1 MNSVF
6 FKKDFYLR
14 FADGKICGFGGIKIF
29 LSVMVLLFAATFF
42 CVATDYKWK
51 DSSSGSWR
59 DAGNWN
65 IIDENG
71 KEIPASD
78 WPKAGDSA
86 NFDSE
91 VTITDP
97 VSAGKIVAE
106 KGLVFD
112 SDLSAAEIEI
122 KGGNLSVGGGF
133 SWSGN
138 VSVSGDV
145 YVSGSASANAA
156 DLTSGGNLSVGGDF
170 SWSGKVSV
178 SGDVYVSG
186 NGFANAAD
194 LTSGGNIHFGK
205 KYEGTN
211 PSNIECAGEFRISGN
226 DIADGDDSF
235 LLRGN
240 LSAKSI
246 VIEGNKKTS
255 FLGGCSSIITT
266 ETQTYGGNVLVNSDI
281 TIKCS
286 SVTFGGNLVSH
297 TKDSKKN
304 VKITGDCVF
313 KGTVGSEV
321 SDSNNEKIKKLSVT
335 VTAYGDFFTSGTLT
349 FEKNVVLTADD
360 IVFSSEKNVSF
371 KGDIK
376 GNASGNGT
384 VYFGGR
390 TVTACNIEIG
400 GSVTDVNNVVFNG
413 NAVLNSSSS
422 VSAEKDIHFNGGKD
436 SVKIGWWTALSSES
450 GSIYF
455 GSETSP
461 VKVNLS
467 NSSGTISVNTKNS
480 GKTFFYGG
488 FYDGFGLFVSGNAE
502 VYGDN
507 VFSGDVNLENCSELI
522 FKGSNTF
529 DNSVIAKNC
538 GNLIFIEKNSFK
550 NTVNLENCGI
560 VEFYGNNFFSQKF
573 FVKAE
578 TLASTVKFKNGS
590 YQSFSSMELQG
601 SSATKTVT
609 LSVLD
614 SSIAEKWYAVF
625 SGKPDS
631 KNFKYSIIDKS
642 VSVVSVGSTDEKLL
656 GLIPSDETINDSKP
670 DSPTSE
676 TWFSYKYFW
685 LGKSDSN
692 WTTLANWAY
701 DEEGKYSAFVCPSPD
716 GGKSEIVV
724 AKGNSNSPHILTLEN
739 NIKLKSLTVN
749 NDAEMDLQNFN
760 VTCTE
765 NFTNNGTLRLKGEGQ
780 TISAKMVNGSDST
793 VEYYG
798 DFSDFVWNGSGTD
811 YFEYE
816 NLKITGR
823 GKTSQKIRVSKEV
836 FVETGGDLTFEVENV
851 FSGEV
856 NVDKCGNL
864 VFAKKNIFSGAVN
877 IKNCGDLSFLGQND
891 FNGTVALLEA
901 GNVVIDGDS
910 DGFVLAGGAKCKT
923 LNAKCPVKLNGN
935 VTTTETKT
943 FEGIDCGQFY
953 EKSVFVAS
961 DAVLTDKK
969 AVYVK
974 GGLSSQNKNLTID
987 ASAFCESSIDGF
999 FKLEITKTLEVA
1011 GNVGSTTPLGTI
1023 SVLEDAIFSSTEP
1036 VQKVISLGNQKYS
1049 GKVTARTGLEI
1060 KAGADGANVSN
1071 VAFSGFDVAGSL
1083 SVTADSAELFCADY
1097 ISSDNQVFN
1106 CSGGVKILSEKTGI
1120 SGTWQ
1125 SGNGKIELNETALI
1139 LDFSDGSLENSFEL
1153 KSELEAKDV
1162 FFYSG
1167 KLSVASGKT
1176 LKTGNFAAWGKN
1188 YSKTDSRFSAE
1199 ENSRFAYFWD
1209 DTDSSILKYKESGSC
1224 AELSVNGAIFEVS
1237 KNFYANGLDIEGL
1250 ELKIP
1255 DNSSSNPQ
1263 FNSNSEVTKD
1273 QWGIPYAVAFNSKI
1287 TKTTVEGGWLAA
1299 GADSQNCED
1308 GLQNSNVQFFVLKKA
1323 YSVYDDVIFV
1333 EFDLPLENSNGEIA
1347 KNIAGLKYSNGS
1359 ENFEGVYSDSD
1370 CTKKLTAADG
1380 DVSSFYLKGQ
1390 NSWNTDATGTLPCSP
1405 ALKSLVDSTD
1415 RKGVHKNLTTDL
1427 SFLEGIFTSADGHTM
1442 CENYGAGNK
1451 NGSVPERYTQ
1461 TEDRASPVLI
1471 AVYTG
1476 QELHTNAKASAQKSY
1491 DSHNFIEFR
1500 YSEAVNIAFD
1510 DGTIL
1515 QSEGGDSNI
1524 RATKKIGKTTGSGT
1538 QDENGNGLIVN
1549 GFASIENGKLLAFSK
1564 DDTDSPHALYRLF
1577 STKAGEKDSIQTHRV
1592 RLSIAGWTNGTVSF
1606 SDSLNPSFNGE
1617 YLYWPGCIQ
1626 KAETPAGFVYSL
1638 ENSAISDLSGN
1649 IIDSNGTET
1658 NHKLQVLT
1666 VNNYSSDGEKDVSK
1680 TDSLYGEW
1688 DVLCPVVAPVI
1699 KSETSWNSWALGE
1712 DADSYEILGTSNT
1725 PSDTTL
1731 KFIELHFFDND
1742 KTQAQKWNSW
1752 WRTRKGWNEDGK
1764 LPENRGGARPDDS
1777 YSNSK
1782 TLGGI
1787 RLCSLKNAN
1796 SNFSYKIKK
1805 SDDSGT
1811 ESETEEFSFETETDI
1826 SPVVYGNIF
1835 KEQHTKTQ
1843 ADGLYIRLPL
1853 SDKTLALRTTFEVY
1867 YSPQDSYITD
1877 LAGNLLSSSYTQ
1889 KTKFTSLDVTP
1900 PSIVMT
1906 LAPIGEN
1913 KIYAIFS
1920 KQLAFGSE
1928 NKFFKN
1934 LSEAD
1939 LNEALSQIAE
1949 SFILV
1954 EKGSSAGAS
1963 SAEENA
1969 ITKAEYVSS
1978 SDEYTALLFTL
1989 EKTINLSDVENL
2001 WLRNVGY
2008 NSQKVEDGV
2017 GVTVADTKIRD
2028 FLGNYM
2034 TKNSGH
2040 ALSDFAVNALDVL
2053 YAYANPK
2060 DDDDW
2065 NEKGIYGQN
2074 TASVSSDYAVHDFT
2088 AEQGNY
2094 GALVE
2099 QRDIALQIKIN
2110 GEMESNRRFL
2120 LVPSKS
2126 SALSSEMISDKIN
2139 LLLGTD
2145 WRVWLPTSLKAVAT
2159 HPNTSV
2165 MSENFPE
2172 SADGGNGILWNYTLK
2187 NEDYGFKSGDEIQF
2201 LFKFTDAD
2209 GNDIL
2214 LDNDADDF
2222 TGGSANPSHP
2232 VPLYAL
2238 KMPLEKINAGDFSFV
2253 DLWSFKIKSIR
2264 QQRGGVTILNNVINV
2279 NAREQAV
2286 LEVNVPEEGNL
2297 NVFVMTIDGNIV
2309 KRLNHGRVNSGTH
2322 YYRWNGTN
2330 NASKPVARGL
2340 YFVRVVGPGIDE
2352 TRKVLCVKE

>member
-29 LSVMVLLFAATFF
+29 LSVTALLFFATFF

-51 DSSSGSWR
+51 GSSSGSWG

-71 KEIPASD
+71 TEIPASD
-78 WPKAGDSA
+78 WPRTGDCA
-86 NFDSE
+86 KFDSE

-106 KGLVFD
+106 KGLVFN

-122 KGGNLSVGGGF
+122 KGGNLSVGGNF

-145 YVSGSASANAA
+145 EVSGIAS
-156 DLTSGGNLSVGGDF
+156 
-170 SWSGKVSV
+170 
-178 SGDVYVSG
+178 
-186 NGFANAAD
+186 ANAAD

-211 PSNIECAGEFRISGN
+211 PSNIECAGDFKISGN
-226 DIADGDDSF
+226 GIADGDDSF

-297 TKDSKKN
+297 TKDSKKD
-304 VKITGDCVF
+304 VTITGDCVF
-313 KGTVGSEV
+313 KGNVGSEV
-321 SDSNNEKIKKLSVT
+321 SASNNEKIKNLSVSGS
-335 VTAYGDFFTSGTLT
+335 VTAYGDFYTSGTLT
-349 FEKNVVLTADD
+349 FGKEVFFYGNVVL
-360 IVFSSEKNVSF
+360 N
-371 KGDIK
+371 
-376 GNASGNGT
+376 
-384 VYFGGR
+384 
-390 TVTACNIEIG
+390 
-400 GSVTDVNNVVFNG
+400 
-413 NAVLNSSSS
+413 SS
-422 VSAEKDIHFNGGKD
+422 VSAEKDIHFNGGAD

-455 GSETSP
+455 GSKTSP

-467 NSSGTISVNTKNS
+467 NSSGIISVNTKNS

-488 FYDGFGLFVSGNAE
+488 FYNGFGLSVSGNAE
-502 VYGDN
+502 IYGDN
-507 VFSGDVNLENCSELI
+507 VFSGEV
-522 FKGSNTF
+522 K
-529 DNSVIAKNC
+529 
-538 GNLIFIEKNSFK
+538 
-550 NTVNLENCGI
+550 LENCGI
-560 VEFYGNNFFSQKF
+560 VEFYGNNTFSQKF

-578 TLASTVKFKNGS
+578 TLATTVKFKNGS

-625 SGKPDS
+625 SENPVS
-631 KNFKYSIIDKS
+631 ENFKYSIIDKS
-642 VSVVSVGSTDEKLL
+642 VSVVSVGSPEEKLL
-656 GLIPSDETINDSKP
+656 GLTPSDKTVNDSNP
-670 DSPTSE
+670 HSPTSE

-685 LGKSDSN
+685 LGKNNSN
-692 WTTLANWAY
+692 WANPANWAY
-701 DEEGKYSAFVCPSPD
+701 DEEGKYSAFVCPSSD

-724 AKGNSNSPHILTLEN
+724 AKGNSSLSSPYILTLEN
-739 NIKLKSLTVN
+739 NVNLKSLTVKK
-749 NDAEMDLQNFN
+749 DATIDLQNFN
-760 VTCTE
+760 VTCAE
-765 NFTNNGTLRLKGEGQ
+765 NFTNNGTLRLKGDGQ
-780 TISAKMVNGSDST
+780 TISATMVNGPDST

-798 DFSDFVWNGSGTD
+798 DFSDFVWKGNGTD

-816 NLKITGR
+816 NLKITGS

-836 FVETGGDLTFEVENV
+836 FVETG
-851 FSGEV
+851 
-856 NVDKCGNL
+856 
-864 VFAKKNIFSGAVN
+864 
-877 IKNCGDLSFLGQND
+877 GDLSFLGQND

-901 GNVVIDGDS
+901 GNVVINGDS
-910 DGFVLAGGAKCKT
+910 EGVVLAGGAKCKT
-923 LNAKCPVKLNGN
+923 LNAKCPVKLNGD

-943 FEGIDCGQFY
+943 FDGIVCGQFY

-961 DAVLTDKK
+961 NAVLTDKK

-974 GGLSSQNKNLTID
+974 DGLSSQNKTLKID
-987 ASAFCESSIDGF
+987 ANAFCESAIDGF
-999 FKLEITKTLEVA
+999 LKLEITKTLEVE

-1023 SVLEDAIFSSTEP
+1023 SVLEDATFSSAKS

-1049 GKVTARTGLEI
+1049 GKVTAQTGLEI
-1060 KAGADGANVSN
+1060 KAGADGTNVSS
-1071 VAFSGFDVAGSL
+1071 VEFSGFYVVGSL
-1083 SVTADSAELFCADY
+1083 SVAADSAELFCADY
-1097 ISSDNQVFN
+1097 ISSGNQVFN

-1125 SGNGKIELNETALI
+1125 SENGKIELNETALI

-1153 KSELEAKDV
+1153 KSELEAKDI

-1176 LKTGNFAAWGKN
+1176 LKTGNFAAWGKK
-1188 YSKTDSRFSAE
+1188 YSKNDSRFSAE

-1209 DTDSSILKYKESGSC
+1209 DTDSSILKYKESGNG
-1224 AELSVNGAIFEVS
+1224 AELFVNGANFEVS

-1263 FNSNSEVTKD
+1263 FNPSSEVTKN

-1308 GLQNSNVQFFVLKKA
+1308 GLQNSNVQFFVPKIKKA

-1359 ENFEGVYSDSD
+1359 EKFEGVYSDSD
-1370 CTKKLTAADG
+1370 CTKKLTDVDG

-1415 RKGVHKNLTTDL
+1415 RKGVRKNLTTDL

-1476 QELHTNAKASAQKSY
+1476 QELHTNANASAQKSY

-1549 GFASIENGKLLAFSK
+1549 GFASIENGKLIAFSK

-1577 STKAGEKDSIQTHRV
+1577 STKAGEEDSIQTHRV
-1592 RLSIAGWTNGTVSF
+1592 RLSIAGWTDGTVSF

-1626 KAETPAGFVYSL
+1626 KAETPTGIVYSL

-1649 IIDSNGTET
+1649 IIDSKGTET

-1712 DADSYEILGTSNT
+1712 DTDSYEILGTSNT

-1731 KFIELHFFDND
+1731 KFIEMHFFDND
-1742 KTQAQKWNSW
+1742 KTQPQKWNSW

-1805 SDDSGT
+1805 SDDSET
-1811 ESETEEFSFETETDI
+1811 ESETGEFSFEKETDI

-1867 YSPQDSYITD
+1867 YFPQDSYITD

-1928 NKFFKN
+1928 NRFFKN

-1939 LNEALSQIAE
+1939 LNEALSQIVE

-1954 EKGSSAGAS
+1954 KKGSSAGA

-2017 GVTVADTKIRD
+2017 GITVADTKIRD

-2110 GEMESNRRFL
+2110 GEMKSDRRFL

-2139 LLLGTD
+2139 LLIGTD

-2159 HPNTSV
+2159 HPNSSV

-2201 LFKFTDAD
+2201 LFKFTDED

-2253 DLWSFKIKSIR
+2253 DLWSFKIKSIK

-2286 LEVNVPEEGNL
+2286 LEVNVPEDGNL
-2297 NVFVMTIDGNIV
+2297 NVFVMTVDGNIV

-2340 YFVRVVGPGIDE
+2340 YFVRVVGPEIDE

>member
-14 FADGKICGFGGIKIF
+14 FSDGKICGFGGIKIF
-29 LSVMVLLFAATFF
+29 LSVTALLFFATFF

-51 DSSSGSWR
+51 GYSSGSWGY
-59 DAGNWN
+59 AGNWS
-65 IIDENG
+65 IIAENG
-71 KEIPASD
+71 TESPASD

-86 NFDSE
+86 KFDSE
-91 VTITDP
+91 VTITDS

-106 KGLVFD
+106 SGLVFN
-112 SDLSAAEIEI
+112 SDLTATEIEI
-122 KGGNLSVGGGF
+122 KGGNLSVV
-133 SWSGN
+133 GN
-138 VSVSGDV
+138 
-145 YVSGSASANAA
+145 
-156 DLTSGGNLSVGGDF
+156 F

-178 SGDVYVSG
+178 SGNVEVSG
-186 NGFANAAD
+186 SVSANAAD

-211 PSNIECAGEFRISGN
+211 PSNIECAGEFWISGN
-226 DIADGDDSF
+226 GIADGDDSF

-281 TIKCS
+281 TIECL

-297 TKDSKKN
+297 TKDSKKD
-304 VKITGDCVF
+304 VSITGDCVF

-321 SDSNNEKIKKLSVT
+321 SDWNNEKIKNLSVSGS
-335 VTAYGDFFTSGTLT
+335 VTAYGDFYTSGTLT
-349 FEKNVVLTADD
+349 FGKEVFLAADD
-360 IVFSSEKNVSF
+360 IVFSSENNISF

-376 GNASGNGT
+376 GNASGKGT

-390 TVTACNIEIG
+390 TVTACAIEIG

-413 NAVLNSSSS
+413 NVVLNSSSNVSAKNDIVFNSDAVLNSS
-422 VSAEKDIHFNGGKD
+422 VSAEKDIHFNGGAD

-455 GSETSP
+455 GIKASP

-488 FYDGFGLFVSGNAE
+488 FYNGFGLSVSGNAE
-502 VYGDN
+502 IYGEN
-507 VFSGDVNLENCSELI
+507 VFSGEV
-522 FKGSNTF
+522 K
-529 DNSVIAKNC
+529 
-538 GNLIFIEKNSFK
+538 
-550 NTVNLENCGI
+550 LENCGI
-560 VEFYGNNFFSQKF
+560 VEFYGNNTFSQKF

-578 TLASTVKFKNGS
+578 NLASTVKFKNGS

-601 SSATKTVT
+601 SSSANTVT

-614 SSIAEKWYAVF
+614 SSSEEKWYAVF
-625 SGKPDS
+625 SEKPVS
-631 KNFKYSIIDKS
+631 ENFKYSIIDKS
-642 VSVVSVGSTDEKLL
+642 VSVVSVGSPKEKLL
-656 GLIPSDETINDSKP
+656 GLIPSDKTVKDSNP
-670 DSPTSE
+670 HSPTSE

-685 LGKSDSN
+685 LGISDSN
-692 WTTLANWAY
+692 WANPANWAY
-701 DEEGKYSAFVCPSPD
+701 DEEGKYSAFVCPSSD

-724 AKGNSNSPHILTLEN
+724 AKGKLNSSSSHILTLKN
-739 NIKLKSLTVN
+739 NINLKSLTVN
-749 NDAEMDLQNFN
+749 KDAEMDLQNFS
-760 VTCTE
+760 VTCAE
-765 NFTNNGTLRLKGEGQ
+765 NFTNNGTLRLNGGEGQ
-780 TISAKMVNGSDST
+780 KISATMVNGPDST
-793 VEYYG
+793 VEYYEN
-798 DFSDFVWNGSGTD
+798 FSDFVWDGSGTD

-816 NLKITGR
+816 NLKITGS
-823 GKTSQKIRVSKEV
+823 GKISQKIRVSKEV
-836 FVETGGDLTFEVENV
+836 FVET
-851 FSGEV
+851 S
-856 NVDKCGNL
+856 
-864 VFAKKNIFSGAVN
+864 
-877 IKNCGDLSFLGQND
+877 GDLSFLGQND

-923 LNAKCPVKLNGN
+923 LNVKCPVKLNGD

-961 DAVLTDKK
+961 NAVLTDKK

-974 GGLSSQNKNLTID
+974 GGLSSQNKKLTID
-987 ASAFCESSIDGF
+987 ANAFCESAIDGF
-999 FKLEITKTLEVA
+999 LKLEITKTLKVE
-1011 GNVGSTTPLGTI
+1011 GNVGSTKPLGTI
-1023 SVLEDAIFSSTEP
+1023 SVLEDAIFSSAEP

-1060 KAGADGANVSN
+1060 KAGADGTNVSG
-1071 VAFSGFDVAGSL
+1071 VEFSGFYVVGSL
-1083 SVTADSAELFCADY
+1083 SVTADSAKLFCADY
-1097 ISSDNQVFN
+1097 ISSGNQVFN

-1125 SGNGKIELNETALI
+1125 SENGKIELNETALI

-1167 KLSVASGKT
+1167 KLSVASGKN
-1176 LKTGNFAAWGKN
+1176 LKTGNFAAWGKK
-1188 YSKTDSRFSAE
+1188 YSKNDSRFSAE

-1209 DTDSSILKYKESGSC
+1209 DTDSSIFKYKESGNG

-1263 FNSNSEVTKD
+1263 FNPSSEVTKN

-1308 GLQNSNVQFFVLKKA
+1308 GLQNSNVQFFVPKIKKA

-1333 EFDLPLENSNGEIA
+1333 EFDLPLENSNGEIS

-1359 ENFEGVYSDSD
+1359 EDFEGVYSDSD

-1390 NSWNTDATGTLPCSP
+1390 NSWNTDATGTLSCSP

-1415 RKGVHKNLTTDL
+1415 RKGVRKNLTTDL

-1577 STKAGEKDSIQTHRV
+1577 STKAGEEDSIQTHRV

-1626 KAETPAGFVYSL
+1626 KAETPAGIVYSL

-1649 IIDSNGTET
+1649 IIDSKGTET

-1666 VNNYSSDGEKDVSK
+1666 VNTYSSDGEKDVSK

-1699 KSETSWNSWALGE
+1699 KSETSWNSWVLGE
-1712 DADSYEILGTSNT
+1712 DDDSYEILGTSNT

-1731 KFIELHFFDND
+1731 KFIEMHFFDND

-1796 SNFSYKIKK
+1796 LNFSYKIKK
-1805 SDDSGT
+1805 SDDSET
-1811 ESETEEFSFETETDI
+1811 ESETGEFSFEKETDI

-1928 NKFFKN
+1928 NRFFKN

-1939 LNEALSQIAE
+1939 LKEALSQIAK

-1954 EKGSSAGAS
+1954 KKGSSAGA

-2017 GVTVADTKIRD
+2017 GITVADTKIRD

-2110 GEMESNRRFL
+2110 GEMAPDRRFL

-2126 SALSSEMISDKIN
+2126 SALSSEMVSDKIN

-2159 HPNTSV
+2159 HPNSSV

-2253 DLWSFKIKSIR
+2253 DLWSFKIKSIK

-2297 NVFVMTIDGNIV
+2297 NVFVMTVDGNIV

>member
-1 MNSVF
+1 MDSVF

-29 LSVMVLLFAATFF
+29 LSVTALLFAATFF

-51 DSSSGSWR
+51 GSSSGIWG
-59 DAGNWN
+59 DAGNWS

-71 KEIPASD
+71 IENPASD

-91 VTITDP
+91 VTITDS

-106 KGLVFD
+106 SGLVFN

-122 KGGNLSVGGGF
+122 KSGNLSVGGDF

-145 YVSGSASANAA
+145 EVSGNAFANKAAA
-156 DLTSGGNLSVGGDF
+156 DLTSD
-170 SWSGKVSV
+170 
-178 SGDVYVSG
+178 
-186 NGFANAAD
+186 
-194 LTSGGNIHFGK
+194 GNIHFGK

-211 PSNIECAGEFRISGN
+211 PSNIECAGEFKISGTG
-226 DIADGDDSF
+226 IADGEDSF

-246 VIEGNKKTS
+246 VIKGNKKTS

-266 ETQTYGGNVLVNSDI
+266 KTQTYGGNVLVNSDI
-281 TIKCS
+281 TIECS

-297 TKDSKKN
+297 TKDSKKD
-304 VKITGDCVF
+304 VSITGDCVF
-313 KGTVGSEV
+313 KGTVGSEI
-321 SDSNNEKIKKLSVT
+321 SAQNNEKIKNLSVSGS
-335 VTAYGDFFTSGTLT
+335 VTAYGDFYTSGTLT
-349 FEKNVVLTADD
+349 FGKEVVLAADD
-360 IVFSSEKNVSF
+360 ILFSLENNISF
-371 KGDIK
+371 KGGIK

-390 TVTACNIEIG
+390 TVTACDIEIG

-413 NAVLNSSSS
+413 NVVLNTSVSAKNDIVFNSNAVLNSNI
-422 VSAEKDIHFNGGKD
+422 SAEKDIHFNGGTD

-455 GSETSP
+455 GIETSP

-488 FYDGFGLFVSGNAE
+488 LNGAFGLSVSGNAE
-502 VYGDN
+502 IYGDN
-507 VFSGDVNLENCSELI
+507 VFSGV
-522 FKGSNTF
+522 
-529 DNSVIAKNC
+529 
-538 GNLIFIEKNSFK
+538 
-550 NTVNLENCGI
+550 VNLENCGI
-560 VEFYGNNFFSQKF
+560 VEFYGNNTFSKKF

-601 SSATKTVT
+601 SSSANTIT

-625 SGKPDS
+625 SGNPVS
-631 KNFKYSIIDKS
+631 ENFKYSIIDKS
-642 VSVVSVGSTDEKLL
+642 VSVVSVGSTEEKLL
-656 GLIPSDETINDSKP
+656 GLIPSVETIKDFKP

-676 TWFSYKYFW
+676 TWFSHKYFW

-701 DEEGKYSAFVCPSPD
+701 DEEGNYPAFVCPSSDD
-716 GGKSEIVV
+716 GKCEIVV
-724 AKGNSNSPHILTLEN
+724 VKGNSNSSSPYILTLEN
-739 NIKLKSLTVN
+739 GISLKSLTVN
-749 NDAEMDLQNFN
+749 KDATMNLQNCS
-760 VTCTE
+760 VTCAE

-798 DFSDFVWNGSGTD
+798 NFSDFVWDGSDTD

-823 GKTSQKIRVSKEV
+823 GKTSQKIKVLKEV
-836 FVETGGDLTFEVENV
+836 FVETGGDLTFEAENV

-856 NVDKCGNL
+856 NVENCGNL

-923 LNAKCPVKLNGN
+923 LNAKCPVKLNGD

-953 EKSVFVAS
+953 EKSVFVAF

-974 GGLSSQNKNLTID
+974 GGLSSQNKNLKID
-987 ASAFCESSIDGF
+987 ANAFCESSIDGF
-999 FKLEITKTLEVA
+999 LKLEITKTLEVA
-1011 GNVGSTTPLGTI
+1011 ENVGSTTPLRTI
-1023 SVLEDAIFSSTEP
+1023 SVLEDAIFSSAET

-1060 KAGADGANVSN
+1060 KAGADDANVSS
-1071 VAFSGFDVAGSL
+1071 VEFSGFYVAGSL
-1083 SVTADSAELFCADY
+1083 YVTADSAELFCADY
-1097 ISSDNQVFN
+1097 ISSGDQVFN

-1120 SGTWQ
+1120 SGIWQ
-1125 SGNGKIELNETALI
+1125 SETGKIELNKTSLI
-1139 LDFSDGSLENSFEL
+1139 LDFSDGPLENSFEL

-1176 LKTGNFAAWGKN
+1176 LKTRNFAAWGKN
-1188 YSKTDSRFSAE
+1188 YSKNDSRFSAE

-1209 DTDSSILKYKESGSC
+1209 DTDSSILKYKESGNG

-1237 KNFYANGLDIEGL
+1237 ENFYANGLDIEGL

-1263 FNSNSEVTKD
+1263 FNSSSEVTKN

-1299 GADSQNCED
+1299 GADSQNCKD
-1308 GLQNSNVQFFVLKKA
+1308 GSQNSNVQFFVPKIKKA

-1370 CTKKLTAADG
+1370 CTKELTKADG

-1390 NSWNTDATGTLPCSP
+1390 NSWNTDATGTLPCSL

-1415 RKGVHKNLTTDL
+1415 RKGVRKNLTTDL

-1524 RATKKIGKTTGSGT
+1524 RATEKIGKTTGSGT

-1577 STKAGEKDSIQTHRV
+1577 STTAGEEDSIQTHRV
-1592 RLSIAGWTNGTVSF
+1592 RLSIAGWTDGTVSF

-1626 KAETPAGFVYSL
+1626 KAETPTGIVYSL

-1658 NHKLQVLT
+1658 NHKLQVLK

-1731 KFIELHFFDND
+1731 KFIEMHFFDND

-1811 ESETEEFSFETETDI
+1811 ESETGEFSFEKETDI

-1928 NKFFKN
+1928 NKFFKD
-1934 LSEAD
+1934 LSKAD

-1954 EKGSSAGAS
+1954 KKGSSAGAL
-1963 SAEENA
+1963 AEENA

-2008 NSQKVEDGV
+2008 NSQEVEDGV
-2017 GVTVADTKIRD
+2017 GITVADTKIRD

-2074 TASVSSDYAVHDFT
+2074 SASVSSDYAVHDFT

-2110 GEMESNRRFL
+2110 GEMESDRRFL

-2126 SALSSEMISDKIN
+2126 SVLSSDMISDKIN

-2159 HPNTSV
+2159 HPNSSV

-2253 DLWSFKIKSIR
+2253 DLWSFKIKSIK

-2286 LEVNVPEEGNL
+2286 LEVNVPEDGNL
-2297 NVFVMTIDGNIV
+2297 NVFVMTVDGNIV

>member
-14 FADGKICGFGGIKIF
+14 FADGKICGFGGIKFF

-51 DSSSGSWR
+51 GSLSGDWGY
-59 DAGNWN
+59 AGNWSF
-65 IIDENG
+65 IDENG
-71 KEIPASD
+71 IERDASD
-78 WPKAGDSA
+78 WPKTGDSA
-86 NFDSE
+86 KFDSE

-106 KGLVFD
+106 SGLVFK
-112 SDLSAAEIEI
+112 SNLSAAEIEI
-122 KGGNLSVGGGF
+122 KGGNLSVGRDF

-138 VSVSGDV
+138 VSVSGNV
-145 YVSGSASANAA
+145 EVSGNGSANAA
-156 DLTSGGNLSVGGDF
+156 N
-170 SWSGKVSV
+170 
-178 SGDVYVSG
+178 
-186 NGFANAAD
+186 

-211 PSNIECAGEFRISGN
+211 PSNIECAGEFKISGN
-226 DIADGDDSF
+226 GIADGDDSF

-246 VIEGNKKTS
+246 VIEENKKTS
-255 FLGGCSSIITT
+255 FLSGCSSIITT

-281 TIKCS
+281 TIECS

-297 TKDSKKN
+297 AKDSKKN
-304 VKITGDCVF
+304 VTITGDCVF
-313 KGTVGSEV
+313 KGTVGSKE
-321 SDSNNEKIKKLSVT
+321 SASNNEKIKNLSVSGS
-335 VTAYGDFFTSGTLT
+335 VTAYGDFYTSGTLT
-349 FEKNVVLTADD
+349 FEKDVVLAADD
-360 IVFSSEKNVSF
+360 IVFSSENNISSEKTISF
-371 KGDIK
+371 KDGIK
-376 GNASGNGT
+376 GNASGKGT

-390 TVTACNIEIG
+390 TVTACDIEIG
-400 GSVTDVNNVVFNG
+400 GSVTDVNNLVFNG
-413 NAVLNSSSS
+413 NVVLNSSVSAAKDIVFNSNAVLNSNI
-422 VSAEKDIHFNGGKD
+422 SAEKDIHFNGGAD
-436 SVKIGWWTALSSES
+436 SVKIGWWPALSSES

-467 NSSGTISVNTKNS
+467 NTAGTISVNTKNS

-488 FYDGFGLFVSGNAE
+488 FYDGFGLSVSGNAE
-502 VYGDN
+502 IYGDN
-507 VFSGDVNLENCSELI
+507 VFSGEV
-522 FKGSNTF
+522 K
-529 DNSVIAKNC
+529 
-538 GNLIFIEKNSFK
+538 
-550 NTVNLENCGI
+550 LENCGI
-560 VEFYGNNFFSQKF
+560 VEFYGNNTFNQKF

-578 TLASTVKFKNGS
+578 NLASTVKFKNGS
-590 YQSFSSMELQG
+590 YQSFSSMELKG
-601 SSATKTVT
+601 FSSANTVT

-625 SGKPDS
+625 SENPDS

-656 GLIPSDETINDSKP
+656 GLIPSDKTVNDSNP
-670 DSPTSE
+670 HSPTSE
-676 TWFSYKYFW
+676 TWFSHKYFW
-685 LGKSDSN
+685 LGKSDSKWAN
-692 WTTLANWAY
+692 HENWAY
-701 DEEGKYSAFVCPSPD
+701 DEGGNSPAFVCPSSD
-716 GGKSEIVV
+716 DGKSEIVV
-724 AKGNSNSPHILTLEN
+724 VKGKSNSSSPHILTLEKDVN
-739 NIKLKSLTVN
+739 LKSLTVN
-749 NDAEMDLQNFN
+749 NDATMNLQNFS
-760 VTCTE
+760 VTCAE
-765 NFTNNGTLRLKGEGQ
+765 NFTNNGTLRLNGGEGQ

-798 DFSDFVWNGSGTD
+798 DFSDFVWDGSGTD

-816 NLKITGR
+816 NLKITGS
-823 GKTSQKIRVSKEV
+823 GKNSQKIRVLKEV
-836 FVETGGDLTFEVENV
+836 FVETGGDLTFEAENV

-856 NVDKCGNL
+856 NVDECGNL
-864 VFAKKNIFSGAVN
+864 VFAKKNIFSGEVN

-901 GNVVIDGDS
+901 GNVVINGDS

-953 EKSVFVAS
+953 EKSVFVAF
-961 DAVLTDKK
+961 DAVLMDKTQSSSKK

-974 GGLSSQNKNLTID
+974 GDLSSQNKTLKID
-987 ASAFCESSIDGF
+987 ANAFCESSIDGF
-999 FKLEITKTLEVA
+999 LKLEITKTLEVA

-1023 SVLEDAIFSSTEP
+1023 SVLEDAIFSSAES

-1060 KAGADGANVSN
+1060 KAGADDANVSS
-1071 VAFSGFDVAGSL
+1071 VAFCGFDVAGSF
-1083 SVTADSAELFCADY
+1083 SVTADSAELSCADY
-1097 ISSDNQVFN
+1097 ISSGDQDFN

-1120 SGTWQ
+1120 SGIWQ
-1125 SGNGKIELNETALI
+1125 SENGKIELNETALI
-1139 LDFSDGSLENSFEL
+1139 LDFSDGPLEKSFEL

-1162 FFYSG
+1162 FLYSG

-1188 YSKTDSRFSAE
+1188 YSKNDSRFSAE

-1209 DTDSSILKYKESGSC
+1209 DTDSSILKYKESGNG

-1237 KNFYANGLDIEGL
+1237 RNFYANGLDIEGL

-1263 FNSNSEVTKD
+1263 FNSSSEVTKN

-1287 TKTTVEGGWLAA
+1287 TKTTVKGGWLAA
-1299 GADSQNCED
+1299 GADSQNCKD
-1308 GLQNSNVQFFVLKKA
+1308 GSQNSNVQFFVPKIKKA

-1333 EFDLPLENSNGEIA
+1333 EFDLPLENSKGEIA

-1370 CTKKLTAADG
+1370 CTIKLTAADE

-1390 NSWNTDATGTLPCSP
+1390 NSWNTDATGTLPFSP

-1442 CENYGAGNK
+1442 CENYGDGNK

-1476 QELHTNAKASAQKSY
+1476 QELHTNGKASAQKSY

-1524 RATKKIGKTTGSGT
+1524 RTTEKIGKTTGSGT

-1549 GFASIENGKLLAFSK
+1549 GFASIEKGKLLAFSK

-1577 STKAGEKDSIQTHRV
+1577 STKAGEEDSIQTHRV
-1592 RLSIAGWTNGTVSF
+1592 RLSIAGWTDGTVSF

-1626 KAETPAGFVYSL
+1626 KAETPTGIVYSL
-1638 ENSAISDLSGN
+1638 ENSAITDLSGN

-1658 NHKLQVLT
+1658 NHKLQVLK
-1666 VNNYSSDGEKDVSK
+1666 VNNYSSDGKKDVSK
-1680 TDSLYGEW
+1680 PDSLYGEW

-1699 KSETSWNSWALGE
+1699 KSETSWNSWIFGE

-1752 WRTRKGWNEDGK
+1752 WRTRKGWNEDGR

-1811 ESETEEFSFETETDI
+1811 ESETGEFSFEKETDI

-1928 NKFFKN
+1928 NRFFKN

-1954 EKGSSAGAS
+1954 KKGSSAGA

-2110 GEMESNRRFL
+2110 GEMESDRRFL

-2159 HPNTSV
+2159 HPNSSV

-2253 DLWSFKIKSIR
+2253 DLWSFKIKSIK

-2286 LEVNVPEEGNL
+2286 LEVNVPEDGNL
-2297 NVFVMTIDGNIV
+2297 NVFVMTVDGNIV

>member
-1 MNSVF
+1 M
-6 FKKDFYLR
+6 
-14 FADGKICGFGGIKIF
+14 
-29 LSVMVLLFAATFF
+29 
-42 CVATDYKWK
+42 
-51 DSSSGSWR
+51 
-59 DAGNWN
+59 
-65 IIDENG
+65 
-71 KEIPASD
+71 
-78 WPKAGDSA
+78 
-86 NFDSE
+86 
-91 VTITDP
+91 
-97 VSAGKIVAE
+97 
-106 KGLVFD
+106 
-112 SDLSAAEIEI
+112 
-122 KGGNLSVGGGF
+122 
-133 SWSGN
+133 
-138 VSVSGDV
+138 
-145 YVSGSASANAA
+145 
-156 DLTSGGNLSVGGDF
+156 
-170 SWSGKVSV
+170 
-178 SGDVYVSG
+178 
-186 NGFANAAD
+186 
-194 LTSGGNIHFGK
+194 
-205 KYEGTN
+205 
-211 PSNIECAGEFRISGN
+211 
-226 DIADGDDSF
+226 
-235 LLRGN
+235 
-240 LSAKSI
+240 
-246 VIEGNKKTS
+246 
-255 FLGGCSSIITT
+255 
-266 ETQTYGGNVLVNSDI
+266 
-281 TIKCS
+281 
-286 SVTFGGNLVSH
+286 
-297 TKDSKKN
+297 
-304 VKITGDCVF
+304 
-313 KGTVGSEV
+313 
-321 SDSNNEKIKKLSVT
+321 
-335 VTAYGDFFTSGTLT
+335 
-349 FEKNVVLTADD
+349 
-360 IVFSSEKNVSF
+360 
-371 KGDIK
+371 
-376 GNASGNGT
+376 
-384 VYFGGR
+384 
-390 TVTACNIEIG
+390 
-400 GSVTDVNNVVFNG
+400 
-413 NAVLNSSSS
+413 
-422 VSAEKDIHFNGGKD
+422 
-436 SVKIGWWTALSSES
+436 
-450 GSIYF
+450 
-455 GSETSP
+455 
-461 VKVNLS
+461 
-467 NSSGTISVNTKNS
+467 
-480 GKTFFYGG
+480 
-488 FYDGFGLFVSGNAE
+488 
-502 VYGDN
+502 
-507 VFSGDVNLENCSELI
+507 
-522 FKGSNTF
+522 
-529 DNSVIAKNC
+529 
-538 GNLIFIEKNSFK
+538 
-550 NTVNLENCGI
+550 
-560 VEFYGNNFFSQKF
+560 
-573 FVKAE
+573 
-578 TLASTVKFKNGS
+578 
-590 YQSFSSMELQG
+590 
-601 SSATKTVT
+601 
-609 LSVLD
+609 
-614 SSIAEKWYAVF
+614 
-625 SGKPDS
+625 
-631 KNFKYSIIDKS
+631 
-642 VSVVSVGSTDEKLL
+642 
-656 GLIPSDETINDSKP
+656 IPSDKTVKDSNLH
-670 DSPTSE
+670 SPTSE

-685 LGKSDSN
+685 LGISDSN
-692 WTTLANWAY
+692 WANPANWAY
-701 DEEGKYSAFVCPSPD
+701 DEEGKYSAFVCPSSD

-724 AKGNSNSPHILTLEN
+724 AKGKLNSSSSHILTLKN
-739 NIKLKSLTVN
+739 NINLKSLTVN
-749 NDAEMDLQNFN
+749 KDAEMDLQNFN
-760 VTCTE
+760 VTCAE
-765 NFTNNGTLRLKGEGQ
+765 NFTNNGTLRLNGGEGQ
-780 TISAKMVNGSDST
+780 TISAKMRNGSDST
-793 VEYYG
+793 VEYYEN
-798 DFSDFVWNGSGTD
+798 FSDFVWDGSGTD

-816 NLKITGR
+816 NLKITGS
-823 GKTSQKIRVSKEV
+823 GKTSQKIRVFKE
-836 FVETGGDLTFEVENV
+836 FFIGTGGDLSFEAENV
-851 FSGEV
+851 FSGAV
-856 NVDKCGNL
+856 NVENCGNL
-864 VFAKKNIFSGAVN
+864 VFVKKNIFSSAVN

-910 DGFVLAGGAKCKT
+910 DGFVLSDGAKCKT
-923 LNAKCPVKLNGN
+923 LNAKCPVKLNGD
-935 VTTTETKT
+935 VTTTEIKT

-961 DAVLTDKK
+961 NAVLTDKK

-974 GGLSSQNKNLTID
+974 GGLSSQNKKLTID
-987 ASAFCESSIDGF
+987 ANAFCESAIDGF
-999 FKLEITKTLEVA
+999 LKLEITKTLKVE
-1011 GNVGSTTPLGTI
+1011 GNVGSTKPLGTI
-1023 SVLEDAIFSSTEP
+1023 SVLEDATFSSAEP

-1060 KAGADGANVSN
+1060 EAGADGKNVSS
-1071 VAFSGFDVAGSL
+1071 VEFSGFYVAGSL
-1083 SVTADSAELFCADY
+1083 SVTADSAKLFRADY
-1097 ISSDNQVFN
+1097 ISSGNQVFN

-1125 SGNGKIELNETALI
+1125 SENGKIELNETALI

-1176 LKTGNFAAWGKN
+1176 LKTSNFAAWGKK
-1188 YSKTDSRFSAE
+1188 YSKNDSRFSAE

-1209 DTDSSILKYKESGSC
+1209 DTDSSIFKYKESGNG

-1263 FNSNSEVTKD
+1263 FNSSSEVTKN

-1308 GLQNSNVQFFVLKKA
+1308 GLQNSNVQFFVPKIKKA

-1333 EFDLPLENSNGEIA
+1333 EFDLPLENSNGEIS

-1359 ENFEGVYSDSD
+1359 EDFEGVYSDSD

-1390 NSWNTDATGTLPCSP
+1390 NSWNTDATGTLPCSL

-1415 RKGVHKNLTTDL
+1415 RKGVRKNLTTDL

-1451 NGSVPERYTQ
+1451 NGSVPERYIQ

-1538 QDENGNGLIVN
+1538 QYENGNGLIVN

-1577 STKAGEKDSIQTHRV
+1577 STKAGEEDSIQTHRV

-1626 KAETPAGFVYSL
+1626 KAETPAGIVYSL

-1666 VNNYSSDGEKDVSK
+1666 VNTYSSDGEKDVSK

-1712 DADSYEILGTSNT
+1712 DADSYEISGTSNT

-1731 KFIELHFFDND
+1731 KFIEMHFFDND
-1742 KTQAQKWNSW
+1742 KTQAQKWNSSW

-1805 SDDSGT
+1805 SDDSET
-1811 ESETEEFSFETETDI
+1811 ESETGEFSFEKETDI

-1835 KEQHTKTQ
+1835 KEQHTKTL

-1867 YSPQDSYITD
+1867 YSPQYSYITD

-1920 KQLAFGSE
+1920 KQLAFGRE
-1928 NKFFKN
+1928 NRFFKN

-1939 LNEALSQIAE
+1939 LNEALSQIKE

-1954 EKGSSAGAS
+1954 KKGSSAGA

-2017 GVTVADTKIRD
+2017 GITVADTKIRD

-2110 GEMESNRRFL
+2110 GEMESDRRFL

-2159 HPNTSV
+2159 HPNSSV

-2253 DLWSFKIKSIR
+2253 DLWSFKIKSIK

-2297 NVFVMTIDGNIV
+2297 NVFVMTVDGNIV

>member
-14 FADGKICGFGGIKIF
+14 FADGKNCGFGGIKIF
-29 LSVMVLLFAATFF
+29 LSVTALLFFATFF
-42 CVATDYKWK
+42 CVATDYKWNGI
-51 DSSSGSWR
+51 SSGIWGY
-59 DAGNWN
+59 AGNWS
-65 IIDENG
+65 IINENG
-71 KEIPASD
+71 TESPATD
-78 WPKAGDSA
+78 WPNTGDCA
-86 NFDSE
+86 KFDSE

-106 KGLVFD
+106 KGLVFN

-122 KGGNLSVGGGF
+122 KGGNLSVGGDF
-133 SWSGN
+133 SWRGN

-145 YVSGSASANAA
+145 KVSGSAS
-156 DLTSGGNLSVGGDF
+156 
-170 SWSGKVSV
+170 
-178 SGDVYVSG
+178 
-186 NGFANAAD
+186 ANAAD

-211 PSNIECAGEFRISGN
+211 PSNIECAGEFKISGN

-266 ETQTYGGNVLVNSDI
+266 GTQTYGGNVLVNSDI
-281 TIKCS
+281 TIECS

-297 TKDSKKN
+297 TKDSKKD
-304 VKITGDCVF
+304 VSITGDCVF
-313 KGTVGSEV
+313 KGNVGSEV
-321 SDSNNEKIKKLSVT
+321 SDWNNEKIKNLSVSGS
-335 VTAYGDFFTSGTLT
+335 VTAYGDFYTSGTLT
-349 FEKNVVLTADD
+349 FGKDVVLAADD
-360 IVFSSEKNVSF
+360 IVFSLEKVSF
-371 KGDIK
+371 KGGIK

-390 TVTACNIEIG
+390 TVTTCDIEIG
-400 GSVTDVNNVVFNG
+400 GSVTYVNNVVFNG
-413 NAVLNSSSS
+413 NVVLNSNISAAKDIVFNSNAVLNSNISAKNDIVFNSDAVLNSS
-422 VSAEKDIHFNGGKD
+422 VSAKNDIHFNGGAD

-461 VKVNLS
+461 VKVKLS
-467 NSSGTISVNTKNS
+467 NPSGTISVNTKNS

-488 FYDGFGLFVSGNAE
+488 LNGAFGLSVSGNAE
-502 VYGDN
+502 IYGDN
-507 VFSGDVNLENCSELI
+507 VFSGEV
-522 FKGSNTF
+522 K
-529 DNSVIAKNC
+529 
-538 GNLIFIEKNSFK
+538 
-550 NTVNLENCGI
+550 LENCGI
-560 VEFYGNNFFSQKF
+560 VEFYGNNTFSQKF

-578 TLASTVKFKNGS
+578 TLATTVKFKNAS
-590 YQSFSSMELQG
+590 YQSFFSMELQG
-601 SSATKTVT
+601 SSSANTVT

-625 SGKPDS
+625 SKNPVS
-631 KNFKYSIIDKS
+631 ENFKYSIIDKS
-642 VSVVSVGSTDEKLL
+642 VSVVSVGSPEEKLL
-656 GLIPSDETINDSKP
+656 GLTPSDKTVNDSNP
-670 DSPTSE
+670 YSPTSE

-685 LGKSDSN
+685 LGKSDSKWSN
-692 WTTLANWAY
+692 PANWAY
-701 DEEGKYSAFVCPSPD
+701 DEDGKNSAFVCPSSD

-724 AKGNSNSPHILTLEN
+724 EKGNYSSLSSPYILTLEN
-739 NIKLKSLTVN
+739 NVNLKSLTVN
-749 NDAEMDLQNFN
+749 KDAEMDLQNFS
-760 VTCTE
+760 VTCAE

-780 TISAKMVNGSDST
+780 TISAKKMVNGPDST

-798 DFSDFVWNGSGTD
+798 NFSDFVWKGNGTD

-816 NLKITGR
+816 NLKITGS
-823 GKTSQKIRVSKEV
+823 GKTLQKIKVSKEV
-836 FVETGGDLTFEVENV
+836 FVETG
-851 FSGEV
+851 
-856 NVDKCGNL
+856 
-864 VFAKKNIFSGAVN
+864 
-877 IKNCGDLSFLGQND
+877 GDLSFLGQND

-901 GNVVIDGDS
+901 GDVVIDGDS
-910 DGFVLAGGAKCKT
+910 DGFSLSGGAKCKT

-961 DAVLTDKK
+961 NAVLTDKN

-974 GGLSSQNKNLTID
+974 GGLSSQNKNLKID
-987 ASAFCESSIDGF
+987 ANAFCESSIDGF
-999 FKLEITKTLEVA
+999 LELEITKTLKVA

-1023 SVLEDAIFSSTEP
+1023 SVLEDATFSSAEP

-1049 GKVTARTGLEI
+1049 GKVTAQTGLEI
-1060 KAGADGANVSN
+1060 KAGADGTNVSS
-1071 VAFSGFDVAGSL
+1071 VEFSGFNIAGSL
-1083 SVTADSAELFCADY
+1083 SVVADSAELFCADY
-1097 ISSDNQVFN
+1097 ISSGNQVFN

-1125 SGNGKIELNETALI
+1125 SENGKIELNKTALI

-1176 LKTGNFAAWGKN
+1176 LKTGNFAAWGKK
-1188 YSKTDSRFSAE
+1188 YSKNDSLFSAE

-1209 DTDSSILKYKESGSC
+1209 DTDSSIFKYKESGNG
-1224 AELSVNGAIFEVS
+1224 AELFVNGAIFEVS

-1263 FNSNSEVTKD
+1263 FNPSSEVTKN

-1308 GLQNSNVQFFVLKKA
+1308 GLQNSNVQFFVPKIKKA

-1359 ENFEGVYSDSD
+1359 EDFEGVYSDSD

-1415 RKGVHKNLTTDL
+1415 RKGVRKNLTTDL

-1476 QELHTNAKASAQKSY
+1476 QELHTNAKASEQKSY

-1515 QSEGGDSNI
+1515 QSGGGDSNI
-1524 RATKKIGKTTGSGT
+1524 RATKEFGKITGSGT

-1577 STKAGEKDSIQTHRV
+1577 STKAGEEDSIQTHRV

-1626 KAETPAGFVYSL
+1626 KAETPAGIVYSL

-1649 IIDSNGTET
+1649 IIDSKGTET

-1688 DVLCPVVAPVI
+1688 DVLSPVVAPVI
-1699 KSETSWNSWALGE
+1699 KSEISWNSWALGE
-1712 DADSYEILGTSNT
+1712 YADSYEILGTSNT

-1731 KFIELHFFDND
+1731 KFIEMHFFDND

-1805 SDDSGT
+1805 SDDSET
-1811 ESETEEFSFETETDI
+1811 ESETGEFSFEKGTDI

-1843 ADGLYIRLPL
+1843 SDGLYIRLPL

-1928 NKFFKN
+1928 NRFFKN

-1939 LNEALSQIAE
+1939 LNEALSQIAK

-1954 EKGSSAGAS
+1954 KKGSSAGA

-2017 GVTVADTKIRD
+2017 GITVADTKIRD

-2034 TKNSGH
+2034 TQNSGH

-2110 GEMESNRRFL
+2110 GEMDPKRRFL

-2159 HPNTSV
+2159 HPNPSV

-2187 NEDYGFKSGDEIQF
+2187 NEDYGLKSGDEIQF
-2201 LFKFTDAD
+2201 LFKFTDAA

-2297 NVFVMTIDGNIV
+2297 NVFVMTVDGNIV

-2352 TRKVLCVKE
+2352 TRKVLCIKE

>member
-1 MNSVF
+1 MNNVF

-14 FADGKICGFGGIKIF
+14 FVDVKICGFGGIKIF
-29 LSVMVLLFAATFF
+29 LSVTVLLFSAAFF
-42 CVATDYKWK
+42 CVAADYKWK
-51 DSSSGSWR
+51 GSSSGSWSY
-59 DAGNWN
+59 AGNWN

-71 KEIPASD
+71 TESPASD
-78 WPKAGDSA
+78 WPKTGDCA
-86 NFDSE
+86 KFDSE
-91 VTITDP
+91 VTITDS

-106 KGLVFD
+106 RGLVFN
-112 SDLSAAEIEI
+112 SDLSATEIEI
-122 KGGNLSVGGGF
+122 KGG
-133 SWSGN
+133 
-138 VSVSGDV
+138 D
-145 YVSGSASANAA
+145 
-156 DLTSGGNLSVGGDF
+156 LSVGGDF
-170 SWSGKVSV
+170 SWNGNVSV
-178 SGDVYVSG
+178 SGNVEVSG
-186 NGFANAAD
+186 NGNAKAAD

-211 PSNIECAGEFRISGN
+211 TSNIKCDGDFKISGN
-226 DIADGDDSF
+226 GIADGDDSF

-255 FLGGCSSIITT
+255 FLGGCSSIVTT
-266 ETQTYGGNVLVNSDI
+266 ENQIYGGNVLVNSDI
-281 TIKCS
+281 KIECS
-286 SVTFGGNLVSH
+286 SVIFGGNLVSH
-297 TKDSKKN
+297 SKDSKKD
-304 VKITGDCVF
+304 VTITGDCVF

-321 SDSNNEKIKKLSVT
+321 SASNNEKIKNLSVSGS
-335 VTAYGDFFTSGTLT
+335 VTAYGDFYASGTLT
-349 FEKNVVLTADD
+349 FGKDVVLTADN
-360 IVFSSEKNVSF
+360 IVFSSEKKVSF

-390 TVTACNIEIG
+390 TVTACDIEIG

-413 NAVLNSSSS
+413 NVVLNSSVSAAKDIVFNSDAVLNSNISAKNDIVFNSDAVLNSS
-422 VSAEKDIHFNGGKD
+422 VSAEKDIHFNGGAD

-467 NSSGTISVNTKNS
+467 NFSGTISVNTKNS

-488 FYDGFGLFVSGNAE
+488 LNGNFGLSVSGNAE
-502 VYGDN
+502 IYGNN
-507 VFSGDVNLENCSELI
+507 VFSGEV
-522 FKGSNTF
+522 K
-529 DNSVIAKNC
+529 
-538 GNLIFIEKNSFK
+538 
-550 NTVNLENCGI
+550 LENCGI
-560 VEFYGNNFFSQKF
+560 VEFYGNNIFSQKF

-578 TLASTVKFKNGS
+578 NLASTVKFKNGS

-625 SGKPDS
+625 SENPVS
-631 KNFKYSIIDKS
+631 ENFKYSIIDKS
-642 VSVVSVGSTDEKLL
+642 VSVVSVGSTD
-656 GLIPSDETINDSKP
+656 PH
-670 DSPTSE
+670 SPTSE

-692 WTTLANWAY
+692 WANPANWAY
-701 DEEGKYSAFVCPSPD
+701 DEGGNSPAFVCPSSD

-724 AKGNSNSPHILTLEN
+724 AKGNLNSSSSHILTLEN
-739 NIKLKSLTVN
+739 NVNLKSLTVKK
-749 NDAEMDLQNFN
+749 DAEMDLQNFS
-760 VTCTE
+760 VTCAE

-780 TISAKMVNGSDST
+780 TISATMVNGSDST

-798 DFSDFVWNGSGTD
+798 NFSDFVWKGNGTD

-816 NLKITGR
+816 NLKITGS

-836 FVETGGDLTFEVENV
+836 FVETGGDL
-851 FSGEV
+851 
-856 NVDKCGNL
+856 
-864 VFAKKNIFSGAVN
+864 
-877 IKNCGDLSFLGQND
+877 SFLGQND

-901 GNVVIDGDS
+901 GDVVIDGDS

-953 EKSVFVAS
+953 EKSVLVAS
-961 DAVLTDKK
+961 NAVLTDKK

-987 ASAFCESSIDGF
+987 ANAFCESAIDGF
-999 FKLEITKTLEVA
+999 LKLEITKTLEVE

-1023 SVLEDAIFSSTEP
+1023 SVLEDAIFSSAEP

-1049 GKVTARTGLEI
+1049 GKVTAQTGLEI
-1060 KAGADGANVSN
+1060 KAGADGTNVSI
-1071 VAFSGFDVAGSL
+1071 VEFSGFYVVGSL
-1083 SVTADSAELFCADY
+1083 SVTADSAKLFCADY
-1097 ISSDNQVFN
+1097 ISSGNQVFN

-1125 SGNGKIELNETALI
+1125 SENGKIELNETALI

-1176 LKTGNFAAWGKN
+1176 LKTGNFAAWGKK
-1188 YSKTDSRFSAE
+1188 YSKNDSLFSAE

-1209 DTDSSILKYKESGSC
+1209 DTDSSIFKYKESGNG
-1224 AELSVNGAIFEVS
+1224 AELFVNGAIFEVS

-1263 FNSNSEVTKD
+1263 FNPSSEVTKN

-1308 GLQNSNVQFFVLKKA
+1308 GLQNSNVQFFVPKIKKA

-1347 KNIAGLKYSNGS
+1347 KNITGLKYSNGS
-1359 ENFEGVYSDSD
+1359 ETFEGVYSDSD

-1415 RKGVHKNLTTDL
+1415 RKGVRKNLTTDL

-1476 QELHTNAKASAQKSY
+1476 QELHTNANASAQKSY

-1564 DDTDSPHALYRLF
+1564 DDTNSPHALYRRF

-1617 YLYWPGCIQ
+1617 YLYWPGYIQ
-1626 KAETPAGFVYSL
+1626 KAETPAGIVYSL

-1649 IIDSNGTET
+1649 IIDSKGTKT

-1699 KSETSWNSWALGE
+1699 KSETSWNSWASGE

-1731 KFIELHFFDND
+1731 KFIEMHFFDND

-1805 SDDSGT
+1805 SDDSET
-1811 ESETEEFSFETETDI
+1811 ESETGEFSFEKETDI

-1928 NKFFKN
+1928 NRFFKN

-1954 EKGSSAGAS
+1954 KKGSSAGA

-2017 GVTVADTKIRD
+2017 GITVADTKIRD

-2110 GEMESNRRFL
+2110 GEMDPDRKFL

-2159 HPNTSV
+2159 HPNSSV

-2201 LFKFTDAD
+2201 LFKFTDAA

-2253 DLWSFKIKSIR
+2253 DLWSFKIKSIK

-2297 NVFVMTIDGNIV
+2297 NVFVMTVDGNIV

>member
-29 LSVMVLLFAATFF
+29 LSVTALLFFAAFF

-51 DSSSGSWR
+51 GLSSGIWD
-59 DAGNWN
+59 DAGNWSF
-65 IIDENG
+65 IDENG
-71 KEIPASD
+71 TEIPASD
-78 WPKAGDSA
+78 WPRTGDCA
-86 NFDSE
+86 KFDSE
-91 VTITDP
+91 VTITDS

-112 SDLSAAEIEI
+112 SNLSAAEIEI
-122 KGGNLSVGGGF
+122 KGGNLSVGGDF

-138 VSVSGDV
+138 
-145 YVSGSASANAA
+145 
-156 DLTSGGNLSVGGDF
+156 
-170 SWSGKVSV
+170 VSV

-211 PSNIECAGEFRISGN
+211 PSNIECAGKFKISGT
-226 DIADGDDSF
+226 DIADGEDSF

-281 TIKCS
+281 TIECL

-297 TKDSKKN
+297 TKDSKKD
-304 VKITGDCVF
+304 VTITGGCVF

-321 SDSNNEKIKKLSVT
+321 SAQNNEKIKNLSVSGF
-335 VTAYGDFFTSGTLT
+335 VTAYGDFYTSGTLT
-349 FEKNVVLTADD
+349 FGKVVVLAADD
-360 IVFSSEKNVSF
+360 IVFSSENNISF
-371 KGDIK
+371 KGGIK
-376 GNASGNGT
+376 GNANASGNGT
-384 VYFGGR
+384 VYLT
-390 TVTACNIEIG
+390 TVTPYDIEIG

-413 NAVLNSSSS
+413 NVVLNSS
-422 VSAEKDIHFNGGKD
+422 VSAEKDIHFNGGTD

-467 NSSGTISVNTKNS
+467 NFSGIISVNTKNS

-488 FYDGFGLFVSGNAE
+488 FYDGFGLSVSGNAE
-502 VYGDN
+502 IYGDN
-507 VFSGDVNLENCSELI
+507 VFSGEV
-522 FKGSNTF
+522 K
-529 DNSVIAKNC
+529 
-538 GNLIFIEKNSFK
+538 
-550 NTVNLENCGI
+550 LENCGI
-560 VEFYGNNFFSQKF
+560 VEFYGNNTFSQKF

-578 TLASTVKFKNGS
+578 TLATTVKFKNGS

-601 SSATKTVT
+601 SIDTNTGATNTVS

-625 SGKPDS
+625 S
-631 KNFKYSIIDKS
+631 KNPVSENFSYSIIDKS
-642 VSVVSVGSTDEKLL
+642 VSVVSVGSPEEKLL
-656 GLIPSDETINDSKP
+656 GLTPSDKTVKDSNP
-670 DSPTSE
+670 HSPTSE

-685 LGKSDSN
+685 LGKSDSKWSN
-692 WTTLANWAY
+692 PANWAY
-701 DEEGKYSAFVCPSPD
+701 DEGGNSPAFVCPSSD

-724 AKGNSNSPHILTLEN
+724 AKGNSSLSSPYILTLEN
-739 NIKLKSLTVN
+739 NVNLKSLTVKK
-749 NDAEMDLQNFN
+749 DAEMDLQNFS
-760 VTCTE
+760 VTCAE

-780 TISAKMVNGSDST
+780 TISATMVNGSDST

-798 DFSDFVWNGSGTD
+798 DFSDFVWDGSGTD

-816 NLKITGR
+816 NLKITGS
-823 GKTSQKIRVSKEV
+823 GKTSQKIRVLKEV
-836 FVETGGDLTFEVENV
+836 FVETG
-851 FSGEV
+851 
-856 NVDKCGNL
+856 
-864 VFAKKNIFSGAVN
+864 
-877 IKNCGDLSFLGQND
+877 GDLSFLGQND

-974 GGLSSQNKNLTID
+974 DGLSSQNKKLTID
-987 ASAFCESSIDGF
+987 ANAFCESAIDGF
-999 FKLEITKTLEVA
+999 LKLEITKTLKVE

-1023 SVLEDAIFSSTEP
+1023 SVLEEAIFSSAET
-1036 VQKVISLGNQKYS
+1036 VQKVISAGEQKYS

-1060 KAGADGANVSN
+1060 KAGADGTNVSG
-1071 VAFSGFDVAGSL
+1071 VSFSGFNIAGSL

-1097 ISSDNQVFN
+1097 ISSGDQVFN

-1125 SGNGKIELNETALI
+1125 SENGKIELNETALI

-1176 LKTGNFAAWGKN
+1176 IKTDNFAAWGKK
-1188 YSKTDSRFSAE
+1188 YSKNDSRFSAE

-1209 DTDSSILKYKESGSC
+1209 DTDSSIFKYKESGNG
-1224 AELSVNGAIFEVS
+1224 AELFVNGAIFEVS
-1237 KNFYANGLDIEGL
+1237 RNFYANGLDIEGL

-1263 FNSNSEVTKD
+1263 FNSSSEVTKN

-1308 GLQNSNVQFFVLKKA
+1308 GLQNSNVQFFVPKIKKA

-1333 EFDLPLENSNGEIA
+1333 EFDLPLENSKGEIS

-1359 ENFEGVYSDSD
+1359 EDFEGVYSDSD

-1390 NSWNTDATGTLPCSP
+1390 NSWNTDATGTLSYNS

-1415 RKGVHKNLTTDL
+1415 RKGVRKNLTTDL

-1515 QSEGGDSNI
+1515 QSGGGDSNI

-1577 STKAGEKDSIQTHRV
+1577 STKAGEEDSIQTHRV

-1617 YLYWPGCIQ
+1617 YLYWPGYIQ
-1626 KAETPAGFVYSL
+1626 KAETPAGIVYSL

-1649 IIDSNGTET
+1649 IIDSKGTET

-1699 KSETSWNSWALGE
+1699 KSETSWNSWALE
-1712 DADSYEILGTSNT
+1712 EYADSYEILGTSNT

-1731 KFIELHFFDND
+1731 KFIEMHFFDND

-1805 SDDSGT
+1805 SDDSET
-1811 ESETEEFSFETETDI
+1811 ESETGEFSFEKGTDI

-1939 LNEALSQIAE
+1939 LNEALSQIKE

-1954 EKGSSAGAS
+1954 KKGSSAGA

-1989 EKTINLSDVENL
+1989 KKTINLSDVEKL

-2008 NSQKVEDGV
+2008 NSQEVEDGV

-2074 TASVSSDYAVHDFT
+2074 SASVSSDYAVHDFT

-2099 QRDIALQIKIN
+2099 QRDIVLQIKIN
-2110 GEMESNRRFL
+2110 GEMEPDRKFL

-2126 SALSSEMISDKIN
+2126 SVLSSEMISDKIN

-2159 HPNTSV
+2159 HPNSSV

-2187 NEDYGFKSGDEIQF
+2187 NEDYDFKSGDEIQF
-2201 LFKFTDAD
+2201 LFKFTDED

-2253 DLWSFKIKSIR
+2253 DLWSFKIKSIK

-2297 NVFVMTIDGNIV
+2297 NVFVMTVDGNIV
-2309 KRLNHGRVNSGTH
+2309 KRLSHGRVNSGTH

>member
-14 FADGKICGFGGIKIF
+14 FSDGKICGFGGIKIF
-29 LSVMVLLFAATFF
+29 LSVTALLFFATFF

-51 DSSSGSWR
+51 GSSSGIWG

-71 KEIPASD
+71 TENPASD
-78 WPKAGDSA
+78 WPETGDCA
-86 NFDSE
+86 KFDSE
-91 VTITDP
+91 VTITDS

-106 KGLVFD
+106 SGLVFK

-122 KGGNLSVGGGF
+122 KGGNLSVGGNF

-145 YVSGSASANAA
+145 E
-156 DLTSGGNLSVGGDF
+156 
-170 SWSGKVSV
+170 
-178 SGDVYVSG
+178 VSG
-186 NGFANAAD
+186 NGFASKAD
-194 LTSGGNIHFGK
+194 LTSDGNIHFGK

-281 TIKCS
+281 TIECS

-297 TKDSKKN
+297 TKDSKKD
-304 VKITGDCVF
+304 VTITGDCVF

-321 SDSNNEKIKKLSVT
+321 SAQNNEKIKNLSVSGS
-335 VTAYGDFFTSGTLT
+335 VTAYGDFYTSGTLT
-349 FEKNVVLTADD
+349 FGKDVVLAADD
-360 IVFSSEKNVSF
+360 IVFSLENNISSEKTISF
-371 KGDIK
+371 VGGIK

-413 NAVLNSSSS
+413 NVVLNSSVSAAKDIVFNSNAVLNSNISAKNDIVFNSDAVLNSS
-422 VSAEKDIHFNGGKD
+422 VSAEKDIHFNGGAD

-455 GSETSP
+455 GSKASP

-488 FYDGFGLFVSGNAE
+488 FYDGFGLSVSGNAE
-502 VYGDN
+502 IYGDN
-507 VFSGDVNLENCSELI
+507 VFSGEVKLENCGELI

-529 DNSVIAKNC
+529 VNFVIAKNC
-538 GNLIFIEKNSFK
+538 GKLIFIEKNSFK
-550 NTVNLENCGI
+550 NTINLENCGI
-560 VEFYGNNFFSQKF
+560 VEFYGNNIFSQKF

-578 TLASTVKFKNGS
+578 TLATTVKFKNGS

-601 SSATKTVT
+601 SIDTNTGATNTVT

-614 SSIAEKWYAVF
+614 SSSEEKWYAVF
-625 SGKPDS
+625 SEKPVS
-631 KNFKYSIIDKS
+631 ENFKYSIIDKS
-642 VSVVSVGSTDEKLL
+642 VSVVSVGSPKEKLL
-656 GLIPSDETINDSKP
+656 GLIPSDKTVKDSNP
-670 DSPTSE
+670 HSPTSE

-685 LGKSDSN
+685 LGISDSN
-692 WTTLANWAY
+692 WANPANWAY
-701 DEEGKYSAFVCPSPD
+701 DEEGKYSAFVCPSSD
-716 GGKSEIVV
+716 GGKSEVV
-724 AKGNSNSPHILTLEN
+724 IAKGNSSLSSPYILTLEN
-739 NIKLKSLTVN
+739 NVNLKSLTVN
-749 NDAEMDLQNFN
+749 KDAEMDLQNFS
-760 VTCTE
+760 VTCAE
-765 NFTNNGTLRLKGEGQ
+765 NFTNNGTLRLNGGESQ
-780 TISAKMVNGSDST
+780 KISATMVNGPDST
-793 VEYYG
+793 VEYYEN
-798 DFSDFVWNGSGTD
+798 FSDFVWDGSGTD

-816 NLKITGR
+816 NLKITGS
-823 GKTSQKIRVSKEV
+823 GKISQKIRVSKEV
-836 FVETGGDLTFEVENV
+836 FVET
-851 FSGEV
+851 S
-856 NVDKCGNL
+856 
-864 VFAKKNIFSGAVN
+864 
-877 IKNCGDLSFLGQND
+877 GDLSFLGQND

-910 DGFVLAGGAKCKT
+910 DGFVLSDGAKCKT
-923 LNAKCPVKLNGN
+923 LNAKCPVKLNGD

-961 DAVLTDKK
+961 NAVLTDKK

-974 GGLSSQNKNLTID
+974 GGLSSQNKKLTID
-987 ASAFCESSIDGF
+987 ANAFCESAIDGF
-999 FKLEITKTLEVA
+999 LKLEITKTLKVE
-1011 GNVGSTTPLGTI
+1011 GNVGSTKPLGTI
-1023 SVLEDAIFSSTEP
+1023 SVLEDATFSSAEP

-1060 KAGADGANVSN
+1060 KAGADGTNVSS
-1071 VAFSGFDVAGSL
+1071 VEFSGFYVAGSL
-1083 SVTADSAELFCADY
+1083 SVTADSAKLFCADY
-1097 ISSDNQVFN
+1097 ISSGNQVFN

-1125 SGNGKIELNETALI
+1125 SENGKIELNETALI

-1176 LKTGNFAAWGKN
+1176 LKTGNFAAWGKK
-1188 YSKTDSRFSAE
+1188 YSKNDSRFSAE

-1209 DTDSSILKYKESGSC
+1209 DTDSSIFKYKESGNG

-1263 FNSNSEVTKD
+1263 FNPSSEVTKN

-1308 GLQNSNVQFFVLKKA
+1308 GLQNSNVQFFVPKIKKA

-1333 EFDLPLENSNGEIA
+1333 EFDLPLENSNGEIS

-1359 ENFEGVYSDSD
+1359 EDFEGVYSDSD

-1390 NSWNTDATGTLPCSP
+1390 NSWNTDATGTLPCSL

-1415 RKGVHKNLTTDL
+1415 RKGVRKNLTTDL

-1451 NGSVPERYTQ
+1451 NGSVSERYTQ

-1577 STKAGEKDSIQTHRV
+1577 STKAGEEDSIQTHRV

-1606 SDSLNPSFNGE
+1606 SDSLNPSFTGE

-1626 KAETPAGFVYSL
+1626 KAETPAGIVYSL

-1649 IIDSNGTET
+1649 IIDSKGTKT

-1699 KSETSWNSWALGE
+1699 KSETSWNSWVLGE
-1712 DADSYEILGTSNT
+1712 DDDSYEILGTSNT

-1731 KFIELHFFDND
+1731 KFIEMHFFDND

-1805 SDDSGT
+1805 SDDSET
-1811 ESETEEFSFETETDI
+1811 ESETGEFSFEKETDI

-1928 NKFFKN
+1928 NRFFKN

-1939 LNEALSQIAE
+1939 LNEALSQIKE

-1954 EKGSSAGAS
+1954 KKGSSAGA

-1969 ITKAEYVSS
+1969 ITKAEYVAS

-2017 GVTVADTKIRD
+2017 GITVADTKIRD

-2065 NEKGIYGQN
+2065 TEKGIYGQN

-2110 GEMESNRRFL
+2110 GEMESDRRFL

-2159 HPNTSV
+2159 HPNSSV
-2165 MSENFPE
+2165 MSDNFPE

-2253 DLWSFKIKSIR
+2253 DLWSFKIKSIK

-2297 NVFVMTIDGNIV
+2297 NVFVMTVDGNIV

>member
-14 FADGKICGFGGIKIF
+14 FADRKICGFGGIKIF
-29 LSVMVLLFAATFF
+29 LSVTALLFFATFF
-42 CVATDYKWK
+42 CVATDYKWNS
-51 DSSSGSWR
+51 SSSGRWG
-59 DAGNWN
+59 DAGNWS
-65 IIDENG
+65 IIAENG
-71 KEIPASD
+71 TESPASD

-86 NFDSE
+86 KFDSE
-91 VTITDP
+91 VTITDS
-97 VSAGKIVAE
+97 VSARKIVAE
-106 KGLVFD
+106 KGLVFN
-112 SDLSAAEIEI
+112 SDLTAAEIEI
-122 KGGNLSVGGGF
+122 KGGNLSVVGNLSVGGDF

-145 YVSGSASANAA
+145 
-156 DLTSGGNLSVGGDF
+156 
-170 SWSGKVSV
+170 KVS
-178 SGDVYVSG
+178 
-186 NGFANAAD
+186 
-194 LTSGGNIHFGK
+194 
-205 KYEGTN
+205 
-211 PSNIECAGEFRISGN
+211 
-226 DIADGDDSF
+226 
-235 LLRGN
+235 
-240 LSAKSI
+240 
-246 VIEGNKKTS
+246 
-255 FLGGCSSIITT
+255 
-266 ETQTYGGNVLVNSDI
+266 GNVLVNSDI
-281 TIKCS
+281 TIECS
-286 SVTFGGNLVSH
+286 SVTFEKNLVSH
-297 TKDSKKN
+297 TKDSKKD
-304 VKITGDCVF
+304 VTITGDCVF

-321 SDSNNEKIKKLSVT
+321 SAQNNEKIKNLSVSGS
-335 VTAYGDFFTSGTLT
+335 VTAYGDFYTSGTLT
-349 FEKNVVLTADD
+349 FGKEVFLAADD
-360 IVFSSEKNVSF
+360 IVFSSENNISF
-371 KGDIK
+371 KGGIK
-376 GNASGNGT
+376 GNANASGNGT

-390 TVTACNIEIG
+390 TVTACAIEIG

-413 NAVLNSSSS
+413 NVVLNSNISAAKDIAFNSNAVLNSNISAKNDIVFNSDAVLNSS
-422 VSAEKDIHFNGGKD
+422 VSAEKDIHFNGGAD
-436 SVKIGWWTALSSES
+436 SVKIGWTALSSES

-455 GSETSP
+455 GSEASP

-488 FYDGFGLFVSGNAE
+488 FYNGFGLSVSGNAE
-502 VYGDN
+502 IYGEN
-507 VFSGDVNLENCSELI
+507 VFSGEV
-522 FKGSNTF
+522 K
-529 DNSVIAKNC
+529 
-538 GNLIFIEKNSFK
+538 
-550 NTVNLENCGI
+550 LENCGI
-560 VEFYGNNFFSQKF
+560 VEFYGNNTFSQKF

-578 TLASTVKFKNGS
+578 NLASTVKFKNGS

-601 SSATKTVT
+601 SIDTNTGATNTVT

-614 SSIAEKWYAVF
+614 SSSEEKWYAVF
-625 SGKPDS
+625 SEKPVS
-631 KNFKYSIIDKS
+631 ENFKYSIIDKS
-642 VSVVSVGSTDEKLL
+642 VSVVSVGSTEEKLL
-656 GLIPSDETINDSKP
+656 GLIPSDKTVKDSNP
-670 DSPTSE
+670 NSPTSE

-685 LGKSDSN
+685 LGISDSN
-692 WTTLANWAY
+692 WANPANWAY
-701 DEEGKYSAFVCPSPD
+701 DEEGKYSAFVCPSSD

-724 AKGNSNSPHILTLEN
+724 AKGNLNSSSSHILTLKN
-739 NIKLKSLTVN
+739 NINLKSLTVN
-749 NDAEMDLQNFN
+749 KDAEMDLQNFS
-760 VTCTE
+760 VTCAE
-765 NFTNNGTLRLKGEGQ
+765 NFTNNGTLRLNGGEGQ
-780 TISAKMVNGSDST
+780 TISAKMRNGPDST
-793 VEYYG
+793 VEYYEN
-798 DFSDFVWNGSGTD
+798 FSDFVWDGSGTD

-816 NLKITGR
+816 NLKITGS
-823 GKTSQKIRVSKEV
+823 GKISQKIRVSKEV
-836 FVETGGDLTFEVENV
+836 FVETGGDLTFEAENV
-851 FSGEV
+851 FSGAV
-856 NVDKCGNL
+856 NVENCGNL
-864 VFAKKNIFSGAVN
+864 VFVKKNIFSSAVN
-877 IKNCGDLSFLGQND
+877 IKNCGDLSFFGQND

-901 GNVVIDGDS
+901 GDVVIDGDS

-923 LNAKCPVKLNGN
+923 LNAKCPVKLNGD

-961 DAVLTDKK
+961 NAVLTDKK

-974 GGLSSQNKNLTID
+974 GGLRSQNKTLKID
-987 ASAFCESSIDGF
+987 ANAFCESAIDGF
-999 FKLEITKTLEVA
+999 LKLEITKTLKVE
-1011 GNVGSTTPLGTI
+1011 GNVGSITPLGTI
-1023 SVLEDAIFSSTEP
+1023 SVLEDATFSSAEP

-1049 GKVTARTGLEI
+1049 GKVTAQTGLEI
-1060 KAGADGANVSN
+1060 KAGADGTNVSS
-1071 VAFSGFDVAGSL
+1071 VEFSGFYVAGSL
-1083 SVTADSAELFCADY
+1083 SVTADSAKLFCADY
-1097 ISSDNQVFN
+1097 ISSGNQVFN

-1125 SGNGKIELNETALI
+1125 SENGKIELNETALI

-1167 KLSVASGKT
+1167 KLSVASGKK
-1176 LKTGNFAAWGKN
+1176 LKTGNFAAWGKK
-1188 YSKTDSRFSAE
+1188 YSKNDSRFSAE

-1209 DTDSSILKYKESGSC
+1209 DTDSSIFKYKESGNG

-1263 FNSNSEVTKD
+1263 FNSSSEVTKN

-1308 GLQNSNVQFFVLKKA
+1308 GLQNSNVQFFVPKIKKA

-1333 EFDLPLENSNGEIA
+1333 EFDLPLENSNSEIS

-1390 NSWNTDATGTLPCSP
+1390 NSWNTDATGTLPCSL

-1415 RKGVHKNLTTDL
+1415 RKGVRKNLTTDL

-1451 NGSVPERYTQ
+1451 NGSVPERYIQ

-1515 QSEGGDSNI
+1515 QSGGGDSNI
-1524 RATKKIGKTTGSGT
+1524 RATKKIGKTT
-1538 QDENGNGLIVN
+1538 ENGNGLIVN

-1577 STKAGEKDSIQTHRV
+1577 STKAGEEDSIQTHRV

-1626 KAETPAGFVYSL
+1626 KAETPAGIVDSL

-1649 IIDSNGTET
+1649 IIDSKGTKT

-1666 VNNYSSDGEKDVSK
+1666 VNTYSSDGEKDVSK

-1712 DADSYEILGTSNT
+1712 DADSYEISGTSNT

-1731 KFIELHFFDND
+1731 KFIEMHFFDND

-1805 SDDSGT
+1805 SDDSET
-1811 ESETEEFSFETETDI
+1811 ESETGEFSFEKETDI

-1928 NKFFKN
+1928 NRFFKN

-1939 LNEALSQIAE
+1939 LNEALSQIKE

-1954 EKGSSAGAS
+1954 KKGSSAGA

-2017 GVTVADTKIRD
+2017 GITVADTKIRD

-2110 GEMESNRRFL
+2110 GEMESDRRFL

-2126 SALSSEMISDKIN
+2126 SALSSEMVSDKIN

-2159 HPNTSV
+2159 HPNSSV

-2253 DLWSFKIKSIR
+2253 DLWSFKIKSIK

>member
-1 MNSVF
+1 MDSVF

-14 FADGKICGFGGIKIF
+14 FADGKICGFGGIKFF

-42 CVATDYKWK
+42 CVATDYKWNGA
-51 DSSSGSWR
+51 SSGRWGY
-59 DAGNWN
+59 AGNWS

-71 KEIPASD
+71 NESPASD
-78 WPKAGDSA
+78 WPETGDCA
-86 NFDSE
+86 KFYSE
-91 VTITDP
+91 VTITDS

-106 KGLVFD
+106 SALVFN

-122 KGGNLSVGGGF
+122 KGGNLSVGGDF

-145 YVSGSASANAA
+145 E
-156 DLTSGGNLSVGGDF
+156 
-170 SWSGKVSV
+170 
-178 SGDVYVSG
+178 VSG
-186 NGFANAAD
+186 NGFANKAAAD
-194 LTSGGNIHFGK
+194 LTSGGNIHFEK

-211 PSNIECAGEFRISGN
+211 LSNIECAGEFKISGTG
-226 DIADGDDSF
+226 IADGEDSF

-281 TIKCS
+281 TIECS

-304 VKITGDCVF
+304 VTITGDCVF

-321 SDSNNEKIKKLSVT
+321 SAQNNEKIKNLSVSGF
-335 VTAYGDFFTSGTLT
+335 VTAYGDFYTSGTLT
-349 FEKNVVLTADD
+349 FGKDVVLTADD
-360 IVFSSEKNVSF
+360 IVFSSENNISF

-376 GNASGNGT
+376 GNSSGNGT

-400 GSVTDVNNVVFNG
+400 GSVTNVNNLVFNG
-413 NAVLNSSSS
+413 NVVLNSSSSVSAKNDIVFNSNAVLNSS
-422 VSAEKDIHFNGGKD
+422 VSAEKDIHFNGGAD
-436 SVKIGWWTALSSES
+436 SVKIGWRTALSSES

-455 GSETSP
+455 GSKTSP

-488 FYDGFGLFVSGNAE
+488 FYDGFGLSVIGNAE
-502 VYGDN
+502 IYGEN
-507 VFSGDVNLENCSELI
+507 VFSGEV
-522 FKGSNTF
+522 K
-529 DNSVIAKNC
+529 
-538 GNLIFIEKNSFK
+538 
-550 NTVNLENCGI
+550 LENCGI
-560 VEFYGNNFFSQKF
+560 VEFYGNNTFSQKF

-578 TLASTVKFKNGS
+578 NLASTVKFKNGS
-590 YQSFSSMELQG
+590 YQSFSSMELKG
-601 SSATKTVT
+601 SNSANTVT

-614 SSIAEKWYAVF
+614 SSSAEKWYAVF
-625 SGKPDS
+625 SENPVS
-631 KNFKYSIIDKS
+631 ENFKYSIIDKS

-656 GLIPSDETINDSKP
+656 GLIPSVETINDFNP
-670 DSPTSE
+670 YSPTSE

-685 LGKSDSN
+685 LGNSDSKWAN
-692 WTTLANWAY
+692 SANWAY
-701 DEEGKYSAFVCPSPD
+701 DEEGKYSAFVCPSVD

-724 AKGNSNSPHILTLEN
+724 VKGNSSLSSPHILTLEKDV
-739 NIKLKSLTVN
+739 KLKSLTVKKG
-749 NDAEMDLQNFN
+749 ATIDLQNFS

-798 DFSDFVWNGSGTD
+798 DFSAFVWDGSGTD

-823 GKTSQKIRVSKEV
+823 GKTSQKIKVLKEV
-836 FVETGGDLTFEVENV
+836 FVETGGNLTFEAENV

-856 NVDKCGNL
+856 NVDECGNL

-910 DGFVLAGGAKCKT
+910 DGFVLAGDAKCKT
-923 LNAKCPVKLNGN
+923 LNAKCPVKLNGD

-953 EKSVFVAS
+953 EKSVFVAF
-961 DAVLTDKK
+961 DAVLTDKTQSSSKK

-974 GGLSSQNKNLTID
+974 GGLSSQNKNLKID
-987 ASAFCESSIDGF
+987 ANAFCESSIDGF
-999 FKLEITKTLEVA
+999 LKLEITKMLEA
-1011 GNVGSTTPLGTI
+1011 EGNVGSTTPLGTI
-1023 SVLEDAIFSSTEP
+1023 SVLEDAIFSSSEP
-1036 VQKVISLGNQKYS
+1036 VQKVISRGNQKYS

-1060 KAGADGANVSN
+1060 KAGADGTNVSS

-1097 ISSDNQVFN
+1097 FSSGNQVFN
-1106 CSGGVKILSEKTGI
+1106 CSGGVKILSENTGI

-1125 SGNGKIELNETALI
+1125 SENGKIELKETALI
-1139 LDFSDGSLENSFEL
+1139 LDFSDGPLENSFEL

-1188 YSKTDSRFSAE
+1188 YSKNDSRFSVE

-1209 DTDSSILKYKESGSC
+1209 DTDSSIFNYKESGNG
-1224 AELSVNGAIFEVS
+1224 AELFVNGAIFEVLE
-1237 KNFYANGLDIEGL
+1237 NFYANGLDIEGL

-1263 FNSNSEVTKD
+1263 FNSSSEVTKN

-1308 GLQNSNVQFFVLKKA
+1308 GLQNSNVQFFVPKIKKA

-1370 CTKKLTAADG
+1370 CTEKLADG

-1405 ALKSLVDSTD
+1405 ALKSKVDSTD
-1415 RKGVHKNLTTDL
+1415 RNGDRKNLTTDL

-1524 RATKKIGKTTGSGT
+1524 RATKKFGKTTGSGT

-1564 DDTDSPHALYRLF
+1564 DDTDSPHSLYRLF
-1577 STKAGEKDSIQTHRV
+1577 STKAREEDSIQTHRV
-1592 RLSIAGWTNGTVSF
+1592 RLSIAGWTDGTVSF

-1626 KAETPAGFVYSL
+1626 KAETPTGIVYSL

-1658 NHKLQVLT
+1658 NHKLQVLK

-1699 KSETSWNSWALGE
+1699 KSETSWNSWVLGE
-1712 DADSYEILGTSNT
+1712 EADSYEILGTSNT

-1805 SDDSGT
+1805 SDDSENGL
-1811 ESETEEFSFETETDI
+1811 ETGEFSFEKETDI
-1826 SPVVYGNIF
+1826 SPIVYGNIF

-1954 EKGSSAGAS
+1954 KKGSSAGA

-1989 EKTINLSDVENL
+1989 EKTINLSDVENF

-2008 NSQKVEDGV
+2008 NSQEVEDGV

-2099 QRDIALQIKIN
+2099 ERDIALQIKIN
-2110 GEMESNRRFL
+2110 GEMESDRRFL

-2159 HPNTSV
+2159 HPNSSV

-2201 LFKFTDAD
+2201 LFKFTDED
-2209 GNDIL
+2209 GKDIL

-2222 TGGSANPSHP
+2222 SGGSANPSQP

-2253 DLWSFKIKSIR
+2253 DLWSFRIKSIK

-2297 NVFVMTIDGNIV
+2297 NVFVMTVDGNIV

>member
-14 FADGKICGFGGIKIF
+14 FADGKICGFGGIKFF
-29 LSVMVLLFAATFF
+29 LSVMVLLFSATFF

-51 DSSSGSWR
+51 DSSSGNWC

-71 KEIPASD
+71 NEIAASD
-78 WPKAGDSA
+78 WPEAGDSA

-91 VTITDP
+91 VTITDS

-106 KGLVFD
+106 SGLVFI

-122 KGGNLSVGGGF
+122 KGGNLSVGGDF

-145 YVSGSASANAA
+145 E
-156 DLTSGGNLSVGGDF
+156 
-170 SWSGKVSV
+170 
-178 SGDVYVSG
+178 VSG

-211 PSNIECAGEFRISGN
+211 PSNIECAGKFKIFGN
-226 DIADGDDSF
+226 GIADGEDSF
-235 LLRGN
+235 LLRGK

-281 TIKCS
+281 TIECS

-297 TKDSKKN
+297 TKDSKKD
-304 VKITGDCVF
+304 VSITGDCVF

-321 SDSNNEKIKKLSVT
+321 SASNNEKIKNLSVSGF
-335 VTAYGDFFTSGTLT
+335 VTAYGDFYTSGTLT
-349 FEKNVVLTADD
+349 FDKDVVLAADD
-360 IVFSSEKNVSF
+360 IVFSSEKVSF
-371 KGDIK
+371 KGSIK

-390 TVTACNIEIG
+390 TVTACDIEIG
-400 GSVTDVNNVVFNG
+400 GSVTAVNNVVFNG

-422 VSAEKDIHFNGGKD
+422 VSAAKDIVFNSNAVLNSNISAKNDIVFNSDAVLNSSVSAEKDIHFNGGAD
-436 SVKIGWWTALSSES
+436 SVKIGGWTALSSEA

-488 FYDGFGLFVSGNAE
+488 FYNGFGLSVSGNAE
-502 VYGDN
+502 IYEDN
-507 VFSGDVNLENCSELI
+507 VFSGDINLENCSELI
-522 FKGSNTF
+522 FKGSN
-529 DNSVIAKNC
+529 
-538 GNLIFIEKNSFK
+538 IFK
-550 NTVNLENCGI
+550 
-560 VEFYGNNFFSQKF
+560 QKF

-590 YQSFSSMELQG
+590 YQSFSSMELRG
-601 SSATKTVT
+601 SSSAKTVT

-614 SSIAEKWYAVF
+614 SSIAEEWYAVF
-625 SGKPDS
+625 SGNPVS
-631 KNFKYSIIDKS
+631 ENFSYSIIDKS
-642 VSVVSVGSTDEKLL
+642 VSVVSVGSTEEKLL
-656 GLIPSDETINDSKP
+656 GLIPSDKIIKDSKP

-701 DEEGKYSAFVCPSPD
+701 DEGGNSPVFVCPSSD
-716 GGKSEIVV
+716 DKKSEIVV
-724 AKGNSNSPHILTLEN
+724 EKGNSSLSSPYILTFEKDV
-739 NIKLKSLTVN
+739 KLKSLTVN
-749 NDAEMDLQNFN
+749 KDAAIDLQNCS
-760 VTCTE
+760 VTCAE
-765 NFTNNGTLRLKGEGQ
+765 NFTNNGTLRLKGGKVQ
-780 TISAKMVNGSDST
+780 KISAKMANGPDST

-798 DFSDFVWNGSGTD
+798 DFSDFVWAVSSTD

-816 NLKITGR
+816 NLKITGS
-823 GKTSQKIRVSKEV
+823 GKNSQKIKVLKEV
-836 FVETGGDLTFEVENV
+836 FVETGGNLTFEAENV

-856 NVDKCGNL
+856 NVDECGNL
-864 VFAKKNIFSGAVN
+864 VFAKKNIFSGEVN

-910 DGFVLAGGAKCKT
+910 DGFVLAGGAECKT
-923 LNAKCPVKLNGN
+923 LNAKCPVKLNGD

-961 DAVLTDKK
+961 DAVLTDKTQSSSKK

-974 GGLSSQNKNLTID
+974 GDLSSQNKNLTID
-987 ASAFCESSIDGF
+987 ANAFCESSIDGF
-999 FKLEITKTLEVA
+999 LKLEITKTLEVA
-1011 GNVGSTTPLGTI
+1011 GNIGSITPLGTI
-1023 SVLEDAIFSSTEP
+1023 SVFEDAIFSSAEP
-1036 VQKVISLGNQKYS
+1036 VQKVISDGNQKYS

-1060 KAGADGANVSN
+1060 KAGADGANVSS

-1083 SVTADSAELFCADY
+1083 YITADSAELFCADY
-1097 ISSDNQVFN
+1097 ISSGDQVFN

-1139 LDFSDGSLENSFEL
+1139 LDFSDGSLGNPFEL
-1153 KSELEAKDV
+1153 KSELETKDV

-1176 LKTGNFAAWGKN
+1176 LKTGNFVAWGKN

-1209 DTDSSILKYKESGSC
+1209 DTDSSILKYKESGNG
-1224 AELSVNGAIFEVS
+1224 AELSVNGAIFEIS
-1237 KNFYANGLDIEGL
+1237 NNFYANGLDIEGL

-1255 DNSSSNPQ
+1255 DSSSSNPQ
-1263 FNSNSEVTKD
+1263 FNSSPEVTKN

-1308 GLQNSNVQFFVLKKA
+1308 GLQNSNVQFFVPKIKKA

-1333 EFDLPLENSNGEIA
+1333 EFDMPLENSKGEIA

-1359 ENFEGVYSDSD
+1359 ENFEGVYSDPD
-1370 CTKKLTAADG
+1370 CTEKLADG
-1380 DVSSFYLKGQ
+1380 DVSSFYLKGK
-1390 NSWNTDATGTLPCSP
+1390 NSWNTDATGTLPCSL

-1415 RKGVHKNLTTDL
+1415 RKGIRKNLTTDL

-1524 RATKKIGKTTGSGT
+1524 RATKKIGKITGSGT

-1592 RLSIAGWTNGTVSF
+1592 RLSIAGWTDGTVSF

-1626 KAETPAGFVYSL
+1626 KAETPTGIVYSL

-1731 KFIELHFFDND
+1731 KFIEMHFFDND

-1811 ESETEEFSFETETDI
+1811 ESETGEFSFESGTDI

-1928 NKFFKN
+1928 NKFFKD

-1954 EKGSSAGAS
+1954 KKGSSAGA

-1989 EKTINLSDVENL
+1989 EKTINLSDVENF

-2017 GVTVADTKIRD
+2017 GITVADTKIRD

-2099 QRDIALQIKIN
+2099 QRDITLQIKIN
-2110 GEMESNRRFL
+2110 GEMKSDRRFL

-2159 HPNTSV
+2159 HPNSSV

-2201 LFKFTDAD
+2201 LFKFTDED

-2222 TGGSANPSHP
+2222 TGGSANPSQP

-2253 DLWSFKIKSIR
+2253 DLWSFKIKSIK

-2286 LEVNVPEEGNL
+2286 LEVNVPEDGNL
-2297 NVFVMTIDGNIV
+2297 NVFVMTVDGNIV

>member
-14 FADGKICGFGGIKIF
+14 FADGKICGFGGIKFF
-29 LSVMVLLFAATFF
+29 LSVIVLLFAATFF

-51 DSSSGSWR
+51 GSSSGIWG
-59 DAGNWN
+59 DAGNWS

-71 KEIPASD
+71 NENPATD
-78 WPKAGDSA
+78 WPKTGDSA

-91 VTITDP
+91 VTITDS

-106 KGLVFD
+106 SGLVFN
-112 SDLSAAEIEI
+112 SDLSATEI
-122 KGGNLSVGGGF
+122 KIK
-133 SWSGN
+133 
-138 VSVSGDV
+138 
-145 YVSGSASANAA
+145 
-156 DLTSGGNLSVGGDF
+156 GGNLSVGGDF

-178 SGDVYVSG
+178 SGDVEVSG
-186 NGFANAAD
+186 NAFANKAD
-194 LTSGGNIHFGK
+194 LTSDGNIHFGK

-211 PSNIECAGEFRISGN
+211 PSNINCAGEFKISGN
-226 DIADGDDSF
+226 GIADGEDSF

-246 VIEGNKKTS
+246 VIGGNKKTS

-266 ETQTYGGNVLVNSDI
+266 ATQTYGGNVLVNSDI
-281 TIKCS
+281 TIECS

-304 VKITGDCVF
+304 VTITGHCVF
-313 KGTVGSEV
+313 KGTVGSKV
-321 SDSNNEKIKKLSVT
+321 SALNNEKIKNLSVSGS
-335 VTAYGDFFTSGTLT
+335 VTAYGDFYTSGTLT
-349 FEKNVVLTADD
+349 FEKDVVLAADD
-360 IVFSSEKNVSF
+360 ILFSSENNISF
-371 KGDIK
+371 KGGIE

-390 TVTACNIEIG
+390 TVTACDIEIG

-413 NAVLNSSSS
+413 NAVLNSSVSAANDIVFNSNAVLNSS
-422 VSAEKDIHFNGGKD
+422 VSAEKDIHFNGGED
-436 SVKIGWWTALSSES
+436 SVKIGWWPALSSES

-488 FYDGFGLFVSGNAE
+488 LNGAFGLSVSGNAE
-502 VYGDN
+502 IYGDN
-507 VFSGDVNLENCSELI
+507 VFSGEVKLENCSELI
-522 FKGSNTF
+522 FKGSN
-529 DNSVIAKNC
+529 
-538 GNLIFIEKNSFK
+538 IFK
-550 NTVNLENCGI
+550 
-560 VEFYGNNFFSQKF
+560 QKF

-601 SSATKTVT
+601 SIDTNTGATNTVT

-614 SSIAEKWYAVF
+614 SSSAEKWYAVF
-625 SGKPDS
+625 SENPDS

-642 VSVVSVGSTDEKLL
+642 VSVVSVGSTKEKLL
-656 GLIPSDETINDSKP
+656 GLIPSDKTVNDSNP
-670 DSPTSE
+670 YSPTSE
-676 TWFSYKYFW
+676 TWFSHKYFW
-685 LGKSDSN
+685 LGKSDSKWAN
-692 WTTLANWAY
+692 HENWAY
-701 DEEGKYSAFVCPSPD
+701 DEEGKFPAFVCPSSD

-724 AKGNSNSPHILTLEN
+724 VKGNSSLSSSYILTLEKDVN
-739 NIKLKSLTVN
+739 LKSLTVN
-749 NDAEMDLQNFN
+749 KDATMNLQNFS
-760 VTCTE
+760 VTCAE

-780 TISAKMVNGSDST
+780 TISAKMVNGPDST
-793 VEYYG
+793 LEYNG
-798 DFSDFVWNGSGTD
+798 NFSDFVWDGSGTD

-816 NLKITGR
+816 NLKITGS
-823 GKTSQKIRVSKEV
+823 GKSSKKIKVLKEV
-836 FVETGGDLTFEVENV
+836 FVKTGGDLTFEAENV

-891 FNGTVALLEA
+891 FNGTVALVEA
-901 GNVVIDGDS
+901 GNVVINGDS
-910 DGFVLAGGAKCKT
+910 DGFVLSGGAKCKT
-923 LNAKCPVKLNGN
+923 LNAKCPVKLNGD

-961 DAVLTDKK
+961 DAVLTDKTQSSSKK
-969 AVYVK
+969 AVYIK
-974 GGLSSQNKNLTID
+974 GGLSSQNKNLKID
-987 ASAFCESSIDGF
+987 ANAFCESSIDEF
-999 FKLEITKTLEVA
+999 LKLEITKTLEVA
-1011 GNVGSTTPLGTI
+1011 GNVGSTKPLGTI
-1023 SVLEDAIFSSTEP
+1023 SVLEDAIFSSAEP

-1049 GKVTARTGLEI
+1049 GKVTAWTGLEI
-1060 KAGADGANVSN
+1060 KAGADGANVSS
-1071 VAFSGFDVAGSL
+1071 VAFCGFDVADSL

-1097 ISSDNQVFN
+1097 ISSGNQVFN

-1120 SGTWQ
+1120 SGIWQ
-1125 SGNGKIELNETALI
+1125 SENGKIELNETSLI
-1139 LDFSDGSLENSFEL
+1139 FDFSDGSLENSFEL

-1176 LKTGNFAAWGKN
+1176 LKTRNFAAWGKN
-1188 YSKTDSRFSAE
+1188 YSKNDSRFSAE

-1209 DTDSSILKYKESGSC
+1209 DTDSSILKYKESGNG

-1263 FNSNSEVTKD
+1263 FNSSSEVTKD

-1299 GADSQNCED
+1299 GADSQNCKD
-1308 GLQNSNVQFFVLKKA
+1308 GLQNSNVQFLVPKIKKA

-1333 EFDLPLENSNGEIA
+1333 EFNLPLENSNGEIA
-1347 KNIAGLKYSNGS
+1347 KNIAWLKYSNGS
-1359 ENFEGVYSDSD
+1359 ENFEGVYSDPD
-1370 CTKKLTAADG
+1370 CTKELTKADG

-1415 RKGVHKNLTTDL
+1415 RNGVRKNLTTDL

-1500 YSEAVNIAFD
+1500 YSEAVNIDFD

-1538 QDENGNGLIVN
+1538 QGENGNGLIVN

-1577 STKAGEKDSIQTHRV
+1577 STKAGEEDSIQTHRV
-1592 RLSIAGWTNGTVSF
+1592 RLSIAGWTDGTVSF

-1626 KAETPAGFVYSL
+1626 KAETPTGIVYSL

-1699 KSETSWNSWALGE
+1699 KSETSWNSWTLGE

-1811 ESETEEFSFETETDI
+1811 ESETGEFSFEKETDI

-1913 KIYAIFS
+1913 KIYVIFS

-1928 NKFFKN
+1928 NKFFKD
-1934 LSEAD
+1934 LSKAD
-1939 LNEALSQIAE
+1939 LNEALSQIKE

-1954 EKGSSAGAS
+1954 KKGSSAGA

-2008 NSQKVEDGV
+2008 NSQEVEDGV

-2074 TASVSSDYAVHDFT
+2074 TTSVSSDYAVHDFT

-2110 GEMESNRRFL
+2110 GKMESDRRFL

-2159 HPNTSV
+2159 HPNSSV

-2201 LFKFTDAD
+2201 LFKFTDED

-2253 DLWSFKIKSIR
+2253 DLWSFKIKSIK

-2286 LEVNVPEEGNL
+2286 LEVNVPEDGNL
-2297 NVFVMTIDGNIV
+2297 NVFVMTVDGNIV

>member
-1 MNSVF
+1 MDSVF

-29 LSVMVLLFAATFF
+29 LSVMVLLFSATFF

-51 DSSSGSWR
+51 GSSSGKWG
-59 DAGNWN
+59 DAGNWS

-71 KEIPASD
+71 TEIAASD
-78 WPKAGDSA
+78 WPKTGDSA

-91 VTITDP
+91 VTITDS

-106 KGLVFD
+106 SGLVFN
-112 SDLSAAEIEI
+112 SNLSAAEIEI
-122 KGGNLSVGGGF
+122 KGGNLSVGGDF

-145 YVSGSASANAA
+145 EVSGNGSANAA
-156 DLTSGGNLSVGGDF
+156 G
-170 SWSGKVSV
+170 
-178 SGDVYVSG
+178 
-186 NGFANAAD
+186 

-211 PSNIECAGEFRISGN
+211 PSNIECAGEFKISGN
-226 DIADGDDSF
+226 GIADGEDSF

-266 ETQTYGGNVLVNSDI
+266 ETQSYGGNVLVNSDI
-281 TIKCS
+281 MIKCS

-297 TKDSKKN
+297 AKDSKKD
-304 VKITGDCVF
+304 VSITGDCVF

-321 SDSNNEKIKKLSVT
+321 SASNNEKIKNLSVSGS
-335 VTAYGDFFTSGTLT
+335 VTAYGDFYTSGTLT
-349 FEKNVVLTADD
+349 FDKDVVLAADD
-360 IVFSSEKNVSF
+360 ILFSLENNILSEKTISF
-371 KGDIK
+371 KGGIK

-413 NAVLNSSSS
+413 NVVLNSSSNI
-422 VSAEKDIHFNGGKD
+422 SAEKDIHFNGGEN

-455 GSETSP
+455 GSKTSP

-488 FYDGFGLFVSGNAE
+488 FYDGFGLSVSGNAE
-502 VYGDN
+502 IYGDN
-507 VFSGDVNLENCSELI
+507 VFSGDV
-522 FKGSNTF
+522 K
-529 DNSVIAKNC
+529 
-538 GNLIFIEKNSFK
+538 
-550 NTVNLENCGI
+550 LENCGI
-560 VEFYGNNFFSQKF
+560 VEFYGNNTFSQKF

-590 YQSFSSMELQG
+590 YQSFSSIDLKG
-601 SSATKTVT
+601 SIDTNTGATKTVT
-609 LSVLD
+609 LSVLN
-614 SSIAEKWYAVF
+614 SSSAEKWYAVF
-625 SGKPDS
+625 SGNPVS
-631 KNFKYSIIDKS
+631 ENFRYSIIDKS
-642 VSVVSVGSTDEKLL
+642 VSVVSVNSTDEKLL
-656 GLIPSDETINDSKP
+656 GLIPSDKTIKDSKP

-685 LGKSDSN
+685 LGNSDSN
-692 WTTLANWAY
+692 WTTSANWAY
-701 DEEGKYSAFVCPSPD
+701 DEEGKFPAFVCPSSD
-716 GGKSEIVV
+716 DERIEIVV
-724 AKGNSNSPHILTLEN
+724 VKGNSNSSSPHILKLEKDVN
-739 NIKLKSLTVN
+739 LKSLTVN
-749 NDAEMDLQNFN
+749 EYATMNLQNFS
-760 VTCTE
+760 VTCAE
-765 NFTNNGTLRLKGEGQ
+765 KFTNNGTLRLKGEGQ
-780 TISAKMVNGSDST
+780 TISAIMANGPDST

-798 DFSDFVWNGSGTD
+798 DFSDFVWAVSGAD

-816 NLKITGR
+816 NLKITGS
-823 GKTSQKIRVSKEV
+823 GKTSQKIKVLKEV
-836 FVETGGDLTFEVENV
+836 FVETGGDLTFEAGNV

-856 NVDKCGNL
+856 NVDECGNL

-891 FNGTVALLEA
+891 FNGTVALVEA

-910 DGFVLAGGAKCKT
+910 DGLSLSGGAKCKT
-923 LNAKCPVKLNGN
+923 LNAKCPVKLKGD

-969 AVYVK
+969 AVYIK
-974 GGLSSQNKNLTID
+974 GDLSSQNKNLNLKID
-987 ASAFCESSIDGF
+987 ANAFCESSIDGF
-999 FKLEITKTLEVA
+999 LKLEITKTLEA
-1011 GNVGSTTPLGTI
+1011 EENVGSTTPLGTI
-1023 SVLEDAIFSSTEP
+1023 SVLEDAIFSSAES
-1036 VQKVISLGNQKYS
+1036 VQKVISRGNQKYS
-1049 GKVTARTGLEI
+1049 GKISARTGLEI
-1060 KAGADGANVSN
+1060 KAGADDANVSS

-1097 ISSDNQVFN
+1097 ISSGDQVFN
-1106 CSGGVKILSEKTGI
+1106 CSGGVKILSENTGI
-1120 SGTWQ
+1120 SGIWQ
-1125 SGNGKIELNETALI
+1125 SENGKIELKETTLI
-1139 LDFSDGSLENSFEL
+1139 LDFSDGSLENSFKL

-1176 LKTGNFAAWGKN
+1176 LKTRNFAAWGKN
-1188 YSKTDSRFSAE
+1188 YSKNDSRFSAE

-1209 DTDSSILKYKESGSC
+1209 DTDSSILKYKESGNG

-1237 KNFYANGLDIEGL
+1237 ENFYANGLDIEGL

-1263 FNSNSEVTKD
+1263 FNSSSEVTKN

-1287 TKTTVEGGWLAA
+1287 TKTTVKGGWLAA

-1308 GLQNSNVQFFVLKKA
+1308 GSQNSNVQFLVPKIKKA

-1347 KNIAGLKYSNGS
+1347 KNIAWLKYSNGS
-1359 ENFEGVYSDSD
+1359 EDFEGVYSDSD
-1370 CTKKLTAADG
+1370 CTKELTAADG

-1415 RKGVHKNLTTDL
+1415 RKGVRKNLTTDL

-1515 QSEGGDSNI
+1515 QSEGGDFNI
-1524 RATKKIGKTTGSGT
+1524 RATKKIGKTTGNGT

-1577 STKAGEKDSIQTHRV
+1577 STKAGEEDSIQTHRV
-1592 RLSIAGWTNGTVSF
+1592 RLSIAGWTDGTVSF

-1626 KAETPAGFVYSL
+1626 KAETPTGIVYSL

-1649 IIDSNGTET
+1649 IIDSNGTKT
-1658 NHKLQVLT
+1658 NHKLQVLK
-1666 VNNYSSDGEKDVSK
+1666 VNNYSSDGKKDVSK

-1699 KSETSWNSWALGE
+1699 KSETSWNSWVLGE

-1731 KFIELHFFDND
+1731 KFIEMHFFDND

-1811 ESETEEFSFETETDI
+1811 ESETEEFSFEGGTDI

-1928 NKFFKN
+1928 NKFFKD
-1934 LSEAD
+1934 LSKAD
-1939 LNEALSQIAE
+1939 LNEALEQIKE

-1954 EKGSSAGAS
+1954 KKGSSAGA

-2017 GVTVADTKIRD
+2017 GITVADTKIRD

-2110 GEMESNRRFL
+2110 GKMKSDRKFL

-2159 HPNTSV
+2159 HPNSSV

-2222 TGGSANPSHP
+2222 SGGSANPSHP

-2253 DLWSFKIKSIR
+2253 DLWSFKIKSIK

-2286 LEVNVPEEGNL
+2286 LEVNVPEDGNL
-2297 NVFVMTIDGNIV
+2297 NVFVMTVDGNIV

>member
-29 LSVMVLLFAATFF
+29 LSVTALLFFATFF

-51 DSSSGSWR
+51 GSSSGIWG
-59 DAGNWN
+59 DAVNWS

-71 KEIPASD
+71 NENPASD
-78 WPKAGDSA
+78 WPETGDCA
-86 NFDSE
+86 KFDSE
-91 VTITDP
+91 VTITDS

-106 KGLVFD
+106 SGLVFK

-122 KGGNLSVGGGF
+122 KGGNLSVGGNF

-138 VSVSGDV
+138 VSVSGNV
-145 YVSGSASANAA
+145 EVSGSAS
-156 DLTSGGNLSVGGDF
+156 
-170 SWSGKVSV
+170 
-178 SGDVYVSG
+178 
-186 NGFANAAD
+186 ANAAD

-211 PSNIECAGEFRISGN
+211 PSNIECAGEFKISGN
-226 DIADGDDSF
+226 GIADGDDSF

-281 TIKCS
+281 TIECS

-297 TKDSKKN
+297 TKDSKKD
-304 VKITGDCVF
+304 VTITGDCVF

-321 SDSNNEKIKKLSVT
+321 SAQNNEKIKNLSVSGS
-335 VTAYGDFFTSGTLT
+335 VTAYGDFYTSGTLT
-349 FEKNVVLTADD
+349 FGKDVVLAADD
-360 IVFSSEKNVSF
+360 IVFSLENNISSEKTISF
-371 KGDIK
+371 VGGIK

-413 NAVLNSSSS
+413 NVVLNSS
-422 VSAEKDIHFNGGKD
+422 VSAAKDIHFNGGAD

-455 GSETSP
+455 GSKTSP

-467 NSSGTISVNTKNS
+467 NSSETISVNTKNS

-488 FYDGFGLFVSGNAE
+488 FYDGFGLSVSGNAE
-502 VYGDN
+502 IYGDN
-507 VFSGDVNLENCSELI
+507 VFSEDVNI
-522 FKGSNTF
+522 
-529 DNSVIAKNC
+529 
-538 GNLIFIEKNSFK
+538 
-550 NTVNLENCGI
+550 ENCGI
-560 VEFYGNNFFSQKF
+560 VEFYGNNTFSKNF

-578 TLASTVKFKNGS
+578 NLASTVKFKNGS
-590 YQSFSSMELQG
+590 YQSFSSMELKG
-601 SSATKTVT
+601 LSTVNTVT

-614 SSIAEKWYAVF
+614 SSIKEKWYAVF
-625 SGKPDS
+625 SENPDS
-631 KNFKYSIIDKS
+631 KNFSYSIIDKS
-642 VSVVSVGSTDEKLL
+642 FSVVSVGSTEEKLL
-656 GLIPSDETINDSKP
+656 GLIPSDETVNDSNP
-670 DSPTSE
+670 HSPTSE

-685 LGKSDSN
+685 LGEYDSK
-692 WTTLANWAY
+692 WSTSANWAY
-701 DEEGKYSAFVCPSPD
+701 DEEGKNTAFVSPSFD
-716 GGKSEIVV
+716 DGKSEIVV
-724 AKGNSNSPHILTLEN
+724 AKGISNSSSPYILTLEN
-739 NIKLKSLTVN
+739 NINLKNLNVN
-749 NDAEMDLQNFN
+749 KDAAIDLQNFN
-760 VTCTE
+760 VNCAE
-765 NFTNNGTLRLKGEGQ
+765 NFTNNGTLQLMGEGQ
-780 TISAKMVNGSDST
+780 TISATMVNGSDST

-798 DFSDFVWNGSGTD
+798 NFSDFVWKGNGTD

-816 NLKITGR
+816 YLKITGS

-836 FVETGGDLTFEVENV
+836 FVETNGDLSFEAENV
-851 FSGEV
+851 FSGAV
-856 NVDKCGNL
+856 NVDNCGNL
-864 VFAKKNIFSGAVN
+864 FFAKKNIFSSAVN

-901 GNVVIDGDS
+901 GDVVIDGDS
-910 DGFVLAGGAKCKT
+910 DGFSLAGGAECKT
-923 LNAKCPVKLNGN
+923 LKAKCPVELNGD

-953 EKSVFVAS
+953 EKSVFAAS

-974 GGLSSQNKNLTID
+974 GGLSSQNKNLKID
-987 ASAFCESSIDGF
+987 ANAFCESSIDGF
-999 FKLEITKTLEVA
+999 LKLEITKTLEA
-1011 GNVGSTTPLGTI
+1011 KKNVGSTTPLGTI
-1023 SVLEDAIFSSTEP
+1023 GVLEEAIFSSTEP
-1036 VQKVISLGNQKYS
+1036 VQKVISAGEQKYS
-1049 GKVTARTGLEI
+1049 GKITTRTGLEI
-1060 KAGADGANVSN
+1060 NAGADGTNVSR
-1071 VAFSGFDVAGSL
+1071 VSFSGFDIAGPL
-1083 SVTADSAELFCADY
+1083 SVVADSAELFCADY
-1097 ISSDNQVFN
+1097 ISSGKQVFN
-1106 CSGGVKILSEKTGI
+1106 CSGGVKILSENTGI
-1120 SGTWQ
+1120 SGIWQ
-1125 SGNGKIELNETALI
+1125 SENGGIELNETALI

-1188 YSKTDSRFSAE
+1188 YSKNDSRFSTE

-1209 DTDSSILKYKESGSC
+1209 DTDSSIFKYKESGNG
-1224 AELSVNGAIFEVS
+1224 AELFVNGAIFEVS

-1263 FNSNSEVTKD
+1263 FNPSSEVTKN

-1308 GLQNSNVQFFVLKKA
+1308 GLQNSNVQFFVPKIKKA

-1347 KNIAGLKYSNGS
+1347 KNITGLKYSNGS
-1359 ENFEGVYSDSD
+1359 ETFEGVYSDSD

-1415 RKGVHKNLTTDL
+1415 RKGVRKNLTTDL

-1476 QELHTNAKASAQKSY
+1476 QELHTNAKTSAQKSY
-1491 DSHNFIEFR
+1491 DSHNFVEFR

-1515 QSEGGDSNI
+1515 QSDGGDSNI
-1524 RATKKIGKTTGSGT
+1524 RATKKIGKITGSGT

-1577 STKAGEKDSIQTHRV
+1577 STKAGEEDSIQTHRV

-1626 KAETPAGFVYSL
+1626 KAETPAGIVYSL

-1649 IIDSNGTET
+1649 IIDSKGTET
-1658 NHKLQVLT
+1658 NHKLQVLS

-1712 DADSYEILGTSNT
+1712 YADSYEILGTSNT

-1731 KFIELHFFDND
+1731 KFIEMHFFDND

-1805 SDDSGT
+1805 SDDSET
-1811 ESETEEFSFETETDI
+1811 ESETGEFSFEKETDI

-1913 KIYAIFS
+1913 KIYVIFS

-1928 NKFFKN
+1928 NRFFKN

-1954 EKGSSAGAS
+1954 KKGSSAGAS
-1963 SAEENA
+1963 AKENA

-2017 GVTVADTKIRD
+2017 GITVADTKIRD

-2074 TASVSSDYAVHDFT
+2074 TASVFSDYAVHDFT

-2110 GEMESNRRFL
+2110 GEMESDKRFL

-2159 HPNTSV
+2159 HPNSSV

-2172 SADGGNGILWNYTLK
+2172 SADGGKGILWNYTLK

-2253 DLWSFKIKSIR
+2253 DLWSFKIKSIK

-2279 NAREQAV
+2279 NAREQTV

-2297 NVFVMTIDGNIV
+2297 NVFVMTVDGNIV

>member
-14 FADGKICGFGGIKIF
+14 FADGKICGFGGIKFF
-29 LSVMVLLFAATFF
+29 LSVMVLLFSATFF

-51 DSSSGSWR
+51 GSSSGGWG
-59 DAGNWN
+59 DAGNWS

-71 KEIPASD
+71 KEIAASD

-91 VTITDP
+91 VTITDS

-106 KGLVFD
+106 SGLVFN
-112 SDLSAAEIEI
+112 SDLSATEIEI
-122 KGGNLSVGGGF
+122 KGGNLSVGEDF

-145 YVSGSASANAA
+145 E
-156 DLTSGGNLSVGGDF
+156 
-170 SWSGKVSV
+170 
-178 SGDVYVSG
+178 VSG
-186 NGFANAAD
+186 NGFANAAA

-211 PSNIECAGEFRISGN
+211 PSNIKCAGEFKISGN
-226 DIADGDDSF
+226 GIADGDDSF

-246 VIEGNKKTS
+246 VIKGNKKTS

-281 TIKCS
+281 TIECS
-286 SVTFGGNLVSH
+286 SVSFGGNLVSH
-297 TKDSKKN
+297 TKDSKKD
-304 VKITGDCVF
+304 VTITGDCVF
-313 KGTVGSEV
+313 KGTVGSEA
-321 SDSNNEKIKKLSVT
+321 SAQNNEKIKNLSVSGS
-335 VTAYGDFFTSGTLT
+335 VTAYGDFYTSGTLT
-349 FEKNVVLTADD
+349 FDKDVFLAADD
-360 IVFSSEKNVSF
+360 IVFSSENNISF
-371 KGDIK
+371 KGGIK
-376 GNASGNGT
+376 GNASGKGT
-384 VYFGGR
+384 VYLT
-390 TVTACNIEIG
+390 TVTPYDIEIG

-413 NAVLNSSSS
+413 NVVLNSNI
-422 VSAEKDIHFNGGKD
+422 SAEKDIHFNGGEN

-467 NSSGTISVNTKNS
+467 NSSGTISVNTNTKNS

-488 FYDGFGLFVSGNAE
+488 FYDGFGLSVSGNAE
-502 VYGDN
+502 IYGDN
-507 VFSGDVNLENCSELI
+507 VFSGDVKLENCSELI

-529 DNSVIAKNC
+529 
-538 GNLIFIEKNSFK
+538 
-550 NTVNLENCGI
+550 
-560 VEFYGNNFFSQKF
+560 SQKF

-578 TLASTVKFKNGS
+578 NLASTVKFKNGS

-601 SSATKTVT
+601 SIDTNTGATNTVT

-614 SSIAEKWYAVF
+614 SSSEGKWYAVF
-625 SGKPDS
+625 SENPDS
-631 KNFKYSIIDKS
+631 KNFSYSIIDKS
-642 VSVVSVGSTDEKLL
+642 VSVVSVNSTDEKLL
-656 GLIPSDETINDSKP
+656 GLIPSDKTIKDSKP

-685 LGKSDSN
+685 LGNSDSN
-692 WTTLANWAY
+692 WTTPKNWAY
-701 DEEGKYSAFVCPSPD
+701 DKEGKYSAFVCPSSD
-716 GGKSEIVV
+716 DGKSEIVV
-724 AKGNSNSPHILTLEN
+724 AKGNSSSPHILTLEN
-739 NIKLKSLTVN
+739 NVNLKSLTVN
-749 NDAEMDLQNFN
+749 NDAAIDLQNCS
-760 VTCTE
+760 VTCEE

-780 TISAKMVNGSDST
+780 TISAKMVNGPDST

-798 DFSDFVWNGSGTD
+798 DFSDFVWDGSDTD

-816 NLKITGR
+816 NLKITGS
-823 GKTSQKIRVSKEV
+823 GKTSQKIRVLKEV
-836 FVETGGDLTFEVENV
+836 FVETGGDLTFEEENV

-856 NVDKCGNL
+856 NVDECGNL

-901 GNVVIDGDS
+901 GNVVINGDS
-910 DGFVLAGGAKCKT
+910 DGFVLASGAECKT
-923 LNAKCPVKLNGN
+923 LNAKCPVKLNGD

-953 EKSVFVAS
+953 EESVFVAF
-961 DAVLTDKK
+961 DVVLTDKK
-969 AVYVK
+969 AVYIK
-974 GGLSSQNKNLTID
+974 GDLSSQNKNLNLKID
-987 ASAFCESSIDGF
+987 ANAFCESSIDGF
-999 FKLEITKTLEVA
+999 LKLEITKTLEVA

-1023 SVLEDAIFSSTEP
+1023 SVLEDAIFSSAES

-1060 KAGADGANVSN
+1060 KAGADGTNVSS

-1097 ISSDNQVFN
+1097 ISSGNQVFN
-1106 CSGGVKILSEKTGI
+1106 CSGGVKILSENTGI

-1125 SGNGKIELNETALI
+1125 SKNGKIELNETALI
-1139 LDFSDGSLENSFEL
+1139 LDFSDGPLENSFEL
-1153 KSELEAKDV
+1153 KSELEAKDKDV

-1176 LKTGNFAAWGKN
+1176 LKTRNFAAWGKN
-1188 YSKTDSRFSAE
+1188 YSKNDSRFSAE

-1209 DTDSSILKYKESGSC
+1209 DTDSSILKYKESGSG
-1224 AELSVNGAIFEVS
+1224 AELFVDGAIFEVS
-1237 KNFYANGLDIEGL
+1237 ENFYANGLDIEGL

-1263 FNSNSEVTKD
+1263 FNSSSEVTKN

-1287 TKTTVEGGWLAA
+1287 TKTTVKGGWLAA

-1308 GLQNSNVQFFVLKKA
+1308 GLHNSNVQFFVPKIKKA

-1347 KNIAGLKYSNGS
+1347 KNIDRLKYSNGS
-1359 ENFEGVYSDSD
+1359 ENFEGVYSDPD
-1370 CTKKLTAADG
+1370 CTKKLADG

-1415 RKGVHKNLTTDL
+1415 RKGVRKNLTTDL

-1442 CENYGAGNK
+1442 CENYGFGNK

-1524 RATKKIGKTTGSGT
+1524 RATEKIGKTTGSGT
-1538 QDENGNGLIVN
+1538 QGENGNGLIVN
-1549 GFASIENGKLLAFSK
+1549 GFASIEKGKLLAFSK
-1564 DDTDSPHALYRLF
+1564 DDSDSPHALYRLF
-1577 STKAGEKDSIQTHRV
+1577 STKAGEEDSIQTHRV
-1592 RLSIAGWTNGTVSF
+1592 RLSIAGWTDGTVSF

-1626 KAETPAGFVYSL
+1626 KAETPTGIVYSL

-1658 NHKLQVLT
+1658 NHKLQVLR
-1666 VNNYSSDGEKDVSK
+1666 VNNYSSDGKKDVSK

-1731 KFIELHFFDND
+1731 KFIEMHFFDND

-1811 ESETEEFSFETETDI
+1811 ESETGEFSFEKETDI

-1939 LNEALSQIAE
+1939 LNEALSQIKD

-1954 EKGSSAGAS
+1954 KKGSSAGA

-2008 NSQKVEDGV
+2008 NSQEVEDGV

-2074 TASVSSDYAVHDFT
+2074 TVSVSSDYAVHDFT

-2110 GEMESNRRFL
+2110 GEMESDRRFL

-2126 SALSSEMISDKIN
+2126 SVLSSEMISDKIN

-2159 HPNTSV
+2159 HPNSSV

-2187 NEDYGFKSGDEIQF
+2187 NEDYDFKSGDEIQF

-2209 GNDIL
+2209 GQYIL
-2214 LDNDADDF
+2214 IDNDADDF

-2253 DLWSFKIKSIR
+2253 DLWSFKIKSIK

-2286 LEVNVPEEGNL
+2286 LEVNVPEDGNL
-2297 NVFVMTIDGNIV
+2297 NVFVMTVDGNIV

>member
-1 MNSVF
+1 MDSVF

-14 FADGKICGFGGIKIF
+14 FADGKICGFGGIKFF

-51 DSSSGSWR
+51 KDASSGRWG
-59 DAGNWN
+59 DAGNWS

-71 KEIPASD
+71 NENPASD
-78 WPKAGDSA
+78 WPETGDCA
-86 NFDSE
+86 KFDSE

-106 KGLVFD
+106 KGLVFN
-112 SDLSAAEIEI
+112 SDLNATEIEI
-122 KGGNLSVGGGF
+122 KGG
-133 SWSGN
+133 
-138 VSVSGDV
+138 D
-145 YVSGSASANAA
+145 
-156 DLTSGGNLSVGGDF
+156 LSVGGDF

-178 SGDVYVSG
+178 SGDVEVSG
-186 NGFANAAD
+186 NGSASKAD
-194 LTSGGNIHFGK
+194 LTSGGSIHFGK

-211 PSNIECAGEFRISGN
+211 PSNIKCAGEFKISGN
-226 DIADGDDSF
+226 GIADGDDSF

-255 FLGGCSSIITT
+255 FLSGCSSIITT

-281 TIKCS
+281 TIECS
-286 SVTFGGNLVSH
+286 SVTFEKNLVSH
-297 TKDSKKN
+297 AKDSKKD
-304 VKITGDCVF
+304 VAITGNCVF
-313 KGTVGSEV
+313 KGTVGSKE
-321 SDSNNEKIKKLSVT
+321 SASNNEKIKNLSVSGS
-335 VTAYGDFFTSGTLT
+335 VTAYGDFYTSGTLT
-349 FEKNVVLTADD
+349 FDKDVVLAADN
-360 IVFSSEKNVSF
+360 IVFSSENNISF
-371 KGDIK
+371 KDGIK
-376 GNASGNGT
+376 GNASGKGT

-390 TVTACNIEIG
+390 TVTACDIEIG

-413 NAVLNSSSS
+413 NVVLNSS
-422 VSAEKDIHFNGGKD
+422 VSAEKDIHFNGGAD

-455 GSETSP
+455 GIETSP

-488 FYDGFGLFVSGNAE
+488 FYDGFGLSVSGNAE
-502 VYGDN
+502 IYGDN
-507 VFSGDVNLENCSELI
+507 VFS
-522 FKGSNTF
+522 
-529 DNSVIAKNC
+529 
-538 GNLIFIEKNSFK
+538 
-550 NTVNLENCGI
+550 TVNLENCRI
-560 VEFYGNNFFSQKF
+560 VEFYGNNTFSQKF

-578 TLASTVKFKNGS
+578 TLASTVKFKNAS
-590 YQSFSSMELQG
+590 YQLFSSMELQG

-625 SGKPDS
+625 SENPVS
-631 KNFKYSIIDKS
+631 ENFSYSIIDKS
-642 VSVVSVGSTDEKLL
+642 VSVVSAGSTEEKLL
-656 GLIPSDETINDSKP
+656 GLIPSDKTVNDSNP
-670 DSPTSE
+670 HSPTSE

-685 LGKSDSN
+685 LGKNNSN
-692 WTTLANWAY
+692 WTTSENWAY
-701 DEEGKYSAFVCPSPD
+701 DEEGNYPAFVCPSSD

-724 AKGNSNSPHILTLEN
+724 AKGNSSLSSPYILTLEN
-739 NIKLKSLTVN
+739 NVNLKSLTEKK
-749 NDAEMDLQNFN
+749 DAEMDLQNFN
-760 VTCTE
+760 VTCAE
-765 NFTNNGTLRLKGEGQ
+765 NFINNGTLRLKGEGQ
-780 TISAKMVNGSDST
+780 TISAKKMLNGPDST

-798 DFSDFVWNGSGTD
+798 NFSDFVWKGNGTD

-816 NLKITGR
+816 NLKITGS

-836 FVETGGDLTFEVENV
+836 FVKT
-851 FSGEV
+851 S
-856 NVDKCGNL
+856 
-864 VFAKKNIFSGAVN
+864 
-877 IKNCGDLSFLGQND
+877 GDLSFLGQND

-901 GNVVIDGDS
+901 GDVVIDGDS
-910 DGFVLAGGAKCKT
+910 DGFSLSGGAKCKT

-974 GGLSSQNKNLTID
+974 GGLSSQNKKLTID
-987 ASAFCESSIDGF
+987 ANAFCKSAIDGF
-999 FKLEITKTLEVA
+999 FKLEITKTLKVE

-1023 SVLEDAIFSSTEP
+1023 SVLEDAIFSSAET
-1036 VQKVISLGNQKYS
+1036 VQKIVSLGNQKYS
-1049 GKVTARTGLEI
+1049 GKVTAQTGLEI
-1060 KAGADGANVSN
+1060 KAGADGTNVSS
-1071 VAFSGFDVAGSL
+1071 VEFSGFYVVGSL
-1083 SVTADSAELFCADY
+1083 SVTADSAKLFCADY
-1097 ISSDNQVFN
+1097 ISSGNQVFN
-1106 CSGGVKILSEKTGI
+1106 CSGGVKILSEKTG
-1120 SGTWQ
+1120 SSRTWQ
-1125 SGNGKIELNETALI
+1125 SENGKIELNETALI

-1167 KLSVASGKT
+1167 KLSVAGGKK
-1176 LKTGNFAAWGKN
+1176 LKTGNFAAWGKK
-1188 YSKTDSRFSAE
+1188 YSKNDSRFSAE

-1209 DTDSSILKYKESGSC
+1209 DTDSSIFNYKESGNG

-1263 FNSNSEVTKD
+1263 FNPSSKVTKN

-1308 GLQNSNVQFFVLKKA
+1308 GLQNSNVQFFVPKIKKA

-1333 EFDLPLENSNGEIA
+1333 EFDLPLENSKGEIA

-1370 CTKKLTAADG
+1370 CTKKLTKADG

-1390 NSWNTDATGTLPCSP
+1390 NSWNTDATGTLPCSL

-1415 RKGVHKNLTTDL
+1415 RKGVRKNLTTDL

-1442 CENYGAGNK
+1442 CENYGFGNE

-1461 TEDRASPVLI
+1461 TEDWASPVLI

-1515 QSEGGDSNI
+1515 QSGGGDSNI
-1524 RATKKIGKTTGSGT
+1524 RATKEFGKITGSGT

-1577 STKAGEKDSIQTHRV
+1577 STKAGEEDSIQTHRV

-1626 KAETPAGFVYSL
+1626 KAETPAGIVYSL
-1638 ENSAISDLSGN
+1638 ENSAISDLSDN
-1649 IIDSNGTET
+1649 IIDSKGTKT

-1731 KFIELHFFDND
+1731 KFIEMHFFDNG

-1805 SDDSGT
+1805 SDDSET
-1811 ESETEEFSFETETDI
+1811 ESETGEFSFEKETDI

-1928 NKFFKN
+1928 NRFFKN

-1954 EKGSSAGAS
+1954 KKGSSAGA

-2008 NSQKVEDGV
+2008 NSQEVEDGV

-2065 NEKGIYGQN
+2065 NEKGIYGQS

-2088 AEQGNY
+2088 VEQGNY

-2099 QRDIALQIKIN
+2099 KRDIALQIKIN
-2110 GEMESNRRFL
+2110 GEMDHKRRFL

-2159 HPNTSV
+2159 HPNSSV
-2165 MSENFPE
+2165 MSEKFPE

-2253 DLWSFKIKSIR
+2253 DLWSFKIKSIK

-2309 KRLNHGRVNSGTH
+2309 KRLNHGRVSSGTH

>member
-29 LSVMVLLFAATFF
+29 LSVTALLFFATFF

-51 DSSSGSWR
+51 GSSSGNWG

-71 KEIPASD
+71 NEIAASD
-78 WPKAGDSA
+78 WPKAGDCA
-86 NFDSE
+86 KFDSE
-91 VTITDP
+91 VTITDS

-106 KGLVFD
+106 KGLVFY
-112 SDLSAAEIEI
+112 SDLSATEIEI
-122 KGGNLSVGGGF
+122 K
-133 SWSGN
+133 
-138 VSVSGDV
+138 
-145 YVSGSASANAA
+145 
-156 DLTSGGNLSVGGDF
+156 GGNLSVGGDF
-170 SWSGKVSV
+170 SWSGNVSV
-178 SGDVYVSG
+178 SGDVKVSG
-186 NGFANAAD
+186 SVSANAAD

-211 PSNIECAGEFRISGN
+211 PSNIECAGKFKIFGN
-226 DIADGDDSF
+226 GIADGEDSF
-235 LLRGN
+235 LLRGK

-281 TIKCS
+281 TIECS

-304 VKITGDCVF
+304 VTITGDCVF

-321 SDSNNEKIKKLSVT
+321 SAQNNEKIKNLSVSGS
-335 VTAYGDFFTSGTLT
+335 VTAYGDFYTSGTLT
-349 FEKNVVLTADD
+349 FGKDVVLAADD
-360 IVFSSEKNVSF
+360 IVFSSENNISF
-371 KGDIK
+371 KDGIK
-376 GNASGNGT
+376 GNANASGNGT
-384 VYFGGR
+384 VYLT
-390 TVTACNIEIG
+390 TVTPYDIEIG
-400 GSVTDVNNVVFNG
+400 GFVTDVNNVVFNG
-413 NAVLNSSSS
+413 NVVLNSS
-422 VSAEKDIHFNGGKD
+422 VSAEKDIHFNGGAD

-488 FYDGFGLFVSGNAE
+488 FYDGFGLSVNGNAE

-507 VFSGDVNLENCSELI
+507 VFSGNVNLENCSELI

-550 NTVNLENCGI
+550 NTVKLENCGI
-560 VEFYGNNFFSQKF
+560 VEFYGNNTFCQKF

-590 YQSFSSMELQG
+590 YQSFSSMELKG
-601 SSATKTVT
+601 SSTVNTVT

-614 SSIAEKWYAVF
+614 SSSEEKWYAVF
-625 SGKPDS
+625 SENPDS
-631 KNFKYSIIDKS
+631 KNFSYSIIDKS
-642 VSVVSVGSTDEKLL
+642 VSVVSVGSKEEKLL
-656 GLIPSDETINDSKP
+656 GLIPSDKTVNDSNP
-670 DSPTSE
+670 YTPTSE
-676 TWFSYKYFW
+676 TWFSHKYFW
-685 LGKSDSN
+685 LGKSDSKWSN
-692 WTTLANWAY
+692 SANWAY
-701 DEEGKYSAFVCPSPD
+701 DEEGKNSAFVSPAFD

-724 AKGNSNSPHILTLEN
+724 AKGNSSLSSPYILTLEKDVN
-739 NIKLKSLTVN
+739 LKSLTVKK
-749 NDAEMDLQNFN
+749 DAEMDLQNFN
-760 VTCTE
+760 VTCAE

-798 DFSDFVWNGSGTD
+798 NFSDFVWKGSGTD

-816 NLKITGR
+816 NLKITGS
-823 GKTSQKIRVSKEV
+823 GKTSQKIKVFKEV
-836 FVETGGDLTFEVENV
+836 FVETG
-851 FSGEV
+851 
-856 NVDKCGNL
+856 
-864 VFAKKNIFSGAVN
+864 
-877 IKNCGDLSFLGQND
+877 GDLSFLGQND

-923 LNAKCPVKLNGN
+923 LNAKCPVKLNGD

-943 FEGIDCGQFY
+943 FEGIVCGQFY

-961 DAVLTDKK
+961 NAVLTDKK

-974 GGLSSQNKNLTID
+974 GGLSSQNKKLTID
-987 ASAFCESSIDGF
+987 ANAFCENAIDGF
-999 FKLEITKTLEVA
+999 LKLEITKTLKVE

-1023 SVLEDAIFSSTEP
+1023 SVLEDATFSSADP
-1036 VQKVISLGNQKYS
+1036 VQKVISDGNQKYS

-1060 KAGADGANVSN
+1060 KAGADGANVSS

-1097 ISSDNQVFN
+1097 FSSGNQVFN
-1106 CSGGVKILSEKTGI
+1106 CSGGVKILSENTGI
-1120 SGTWQ
+1120 SGIWQ
-1125 SGNGKIELNETALI
+1125 SKNGKIELNETALI
-1139 LDFSDGSLENSFEL
+1139 FDFSDGSLENSFEL

-1167 KLSVASGKT
+1167 KLSVAGGKT
-1176 LKTGNFAAWGKN
+1176 LKTGNFAAWGKK
-1188 YSKTDSRFSAE
+1188 YSKNDSRFSAE

-1209 DTDSSILKYKESGSC
+1209 DTDSSIFNYKESGNG

-1255 DNSSSNPQ
+1255 DNFSSNPQ
-1263 FNSNSEVTKD
+1263 FNPSSEVTKN

-1308 GLQNSNVQFFVLKKA
+1308 GLHNSNVQFFVPKIKKA

-1333 EFDLPLENSNGEIA
+1333 EFDLPLENSKGEIA
-1347 KNIAGLKYSNGS
+1347 KNIAWLKYSNGS

-1390 NSWNTDATGTLPCSP
+1390 NSWNTDAIGTLPCSP

-1415 RKGVHKNLTTDL
+1415 RKGVRKNLTTDL

-1577 STKAGEKDSIQTHRV
+1577 STKAGEEDSIQTHRV

-1626 KAETPAGFVYSL
+1626 KAETPAGIVYSL

-1649 IIDSNGTET
+1649 IIDSKGTKT

-1666 VNNYSSDGEKDVSK
+1666 VNTYSSDGEKDVSK

-1731 KFIELHFFDND
+1731 KFIEMHFFDND
-1742 KTQAQKWNSW
+1742 KTQAKKWNSW
-1752 WRTRKGWNEDGK
+1752 WRTRKGWNEAGK

-1805 SDDSGT
+1805 SDDSET
-1811 ESETEEFSFETETDI
+1811 ESETGEFSFEKETDI

-1853 SDKTLALRTTFEVY
+1853 SDKNLALRTTFEVY

-1928 NKFFKN
+1928 NRFFKN

-1939 LNEALSQIAE
+1939 LNEALSQIKE

-1954 EKGSSAGAS
+1954 KKGSSAGA

-1969 ITKAEYVSS
+1969 ITKAEYVAS

-2017 GVTVADTKIRD
+2017 GITVADTKIRD

-2110 GEMESNRRFL
+2110 GEMESDRRFL

-2159 HPNTSV
+2159 HPNSSV

-2253 DLWSFKIKSIR
+2253 DLWSFKIKSIK

-2297 NVFVMTIDGNIV
+2297 NVFVMTVDGNIV

>member
-1 MNSVF
+1 MDSVF

-14 FADGKICGFGGIKIF
+14 FADGKICGFGGIKFF
-29 LSVMVLLFAATFF
+29 LSVTALLFFATFF

-51 DSSSGSWR
+51 GSSSGIWG

-71 KEIPASD
+71 DEIPASD

-106 KGLVFD
+106 SALVFN

-122 KGGNLSVGGGF
+122 KGGNLSVGGDF

-145 YVSGSASANAA
+145 EVSGTGSAS
-156 DLTSGGNLSVGGDF
+156 
-170 SWSGKVSV
+170 K
-178 SGDVYVSG
+178 
-186 NGFANAAD
+186 AD

-205 KYEGTN
+205 KYEGAN
-211 PSNIECAGEFRISGN
+211 PSNIECAGEFKISGN

-281 TIKCS
+281 TIECS
-286 SVTFGGNLVSH
+286 SVTFEGNLVSH
-297 TKDSKKN
+297 TKDSKKD
-304 VKITGDCVF
+304 VSITGDCVF

-321 SDSNNEKIKKLSVT
+321 SATNNEKIKNLSVSGF
-335 VTAYGDFFTSGTLT
+335 VTAYGDFYTSGTLT
-349 FEKNVVLTADD
+349 FGKEVFFYGNVVL
-360 IVFSSEKNVSF
+360 N
-371 KGDIK
+371 
-376 GNASGNGT
+376 
-384 VYFGGR
+384 
-390 TVTACNIEIG
+390 
-400 GSVTDVNNVVFNG
+400 
-413 NAVLNSSSS
+413 SS
-422 VSAEKDIHFNGGKD
+422 VSAEKDIYFNGGAD

-488 FYDGFGLFVSGNAE
+488 FYDGFGLSVSGNAE
-502 VYGDN
+502 IYGDN
-507 VFSGDVNLENCSELI
+507 VFSGN
-522 FKGSNTF
+522 
-529 DNSVIAKNC
+529 
-538 GNLIFIEKNSFK
+538 
-550 NTVNLENCGI
+550 VNLENCGI
-560 VEFYGNNFFSQKF
+560 VEFYGNNTFSQKF

-578 TLASTVKFKNGS
+578 NLASTVKFKNGS

-601 SSATKTVT
+601 SSSANTVT

-614 SSIAEKWYAVF
+614 SSSAEKWYAVF
-625 SGKPDS
+625 SEKPVS
-631 KNFKYSIIDKS
+631 ENFSYSIIDKS

-656 GLIPSDETINDSKP
+656 GLIPSDKAIKDSNP
-670 DSPTSE
+670 YSPTSE

-685 LGKSDSN
+685 LGKSNSN
-692 WTTLANWAY
+692 WTTSANWAY

-724 AKGNSNSPHILTLEN
+724 VKGNSNSSSPHILTLEKDVN
-739 NIKLKSLTVN
+739 LKSLTVKKG
-749 NDAEMDLQNFN
+749 ATIDLQNFS
-760 VTCTE
+760 VTCAE
-765 NFTNNGTLRLKGEGQ
+765 NFTNNGTLRLKGGEGQ
-780 TISAKMVNGSDST
+780 TISAKMANGPDST

-798 DFSDFVWNGSGTD
+798 DFSDFVWDGSGTD

-816 NLKITGR
+816 NLKITGS
-823 GKTSQKIRVSKEV
+823 GKTSQKIRVLKEV
-836 FVETGGDLTFEVENV
+836 FVETGGDLTFEAENV

-856 NVDKCGNL
+856 NVDECGNL

-943 FEGIDCGQFY
+943 FEGIDCGHFY

-961 DAVLTDKK
+961 DAVLTDKTQSSSKK

-974 GGLSSQNKNLTID
+974 GGLSSQNKNLKID
-987 ASAFCESSIDGF
+987 ANAFCESAIDGF
-999 FKLEITKTLEVA
+999 FKLEITKTLKVE
-1011 GNVGSTTPLGTI
+1011 GNVGSITPLGTI
-1023 SVLEDAIFSSTEP
+1023 SVFEDAIFSSAEP
-1036 VQKVISLGNQKYS
+1036 VQKVISDGNQKYS

-1060 KAGADGANVSN
+1060 KAGADGINVSS
-1071 VAFSGFDVAGSL
+1071 VEFSGFDVAGSL
-1083 SVTADSAELFCADY
+1083 SVVADSAELFCADY
-1097 ISSDNQVFN
+1097 ISSGKQVFN

-1120 SGTWQ
+1120 SGIWQ
-1125 SGNGKIELNETALI
+1125 SENGKIELNETALI

-1209 DTDSSILKYKESGSC
+1209 DTDSSILKYKESGNG

-1255 DNSSSNPQ
+1255 DNFSSNPQ
-1263 FNSNSEVTKD
+1263 FNSSSEVTKN

-1308 GLQNSNVQFFVLKKA
+1308 GLHNSNVQFFVPKIKKA

-1380 DVSSFYLKGQ
+1380 DVRSFYLKGQ

-1405 ALKSLVDSTD
+1405 ALKSPVDSTD
-1415 RKGVHKNLTTDL
+1415 RKGVRKNLTTDL

-1524 RATKKIGKTTGSGT
+1524 RATKKFGKTTGSGT
-1538 QDENGNGLIVN
+1538 QDEKGNGLIVN

-1577 STKAGEKDSIQTHRV
+1577 STKAGEEDSIQTHRV
-1592 RLSIAGWTNGTVSF
+1592 RLSIAGWTDGTVSF

-1626 KAETPAGFVYSL
+1626 KAETPTGIVYSL

-1699 KSETSWNSWALGE
+1699 KSETSWNDWALGE

-1731 KFIELHFFDND
+1731 KFIEMHFFDND
-1742 KTQAQKWNSW
+1742 KNQAQKWNSW

-1782 TLGGI
+1782 TFGGI

-1811 ESETEEFSFETETDI
+1811 ESETGEFSFETETDI

-1954 EKGSSAGAS
+1954 KKGSSAGAS
-1963 SAEENA
+1963 AEKNA

-2074 TASVSSDYAVHDFT
+2074 TDSVSSDYAVHDFT

-2110 GEMESNRRFL
+2110 GEMDPDRRFL

-2159 HPNTSV
+2159 HPNSYV

-2187 NEDYGFKSGDEIQF
+2187 NEDYCFKSGDEIQF
-2201 LFKFTDAD
+2201 LFKFTDSD

-2253 DLWSFKIKSIR
+2253 DLWSFKIKSIK

-2286 LEVNVPEEGNL
+2286 LEVNVPEDGNL
-2297 NVFVMTIDGNIV
+2297 NVFVMTVDGNIV

>member
-29 LSVMVLLFAATFF
+29 LSVTALLFFATFF

-51 DSSSGSWR
+51 GSSSGSWG

-71 KEIPASD
+71 TESPASD
-78 WPKAGDSA
+78 WPRTGDCA
-86 NFDSE
+86 KFDSE

-106 KGLVFD
+106 KGLVFN

-122 KGGNLSVGGGF
+122 KGGNLSVGGDF

-145 YVSGSASANAA
+145 
-156 DLTSGGNLSVGGDF
+156 
-170 SWSGKVSV
+170 K
-178 SGDVYVSG
+178 VSG

-194 LTSGGNIHFGK
+194 LTSGGNIHFEK

-211 PSNIECAGEFRISGN
+211 PSNIECDGDFKISGTG
-226 DIADGDDSF
+226 IADGDDSF

-266 ETQTYGGNVLVNSDI
+266 ETQTYGGKVLVNSDI
-281 TIKCS
+281 TIECS

-297 TKDSKKN
+297 TKDSKKD
-304 VKITGDCVF
+304 VSITGDCVF

-321 SDSNNEKIKKLSVT
+321 SAQNNEKIKNLSVSGS
-335 VTAYGDFFTSGTLT
+335 VTAYGDFYTSGTLT
-349 FEKNVVLTADD
+349 FGKEVFFYGNV
-360 IVFSSEKNVSF
+360 
-371 KGDIK
+371 
-376 GNASGNGT
+376 
-384 VYFGGR
+384 
-390 TVTACNIEIG
+390 
-400 GSVTDVNNVVFNG
+400 
-413 NAVLNSSSS
+413 VLNSS
-422 VSAEKDIHFNGGKD
+422 VSAKNDIHFNGGAD
-436 SVKIGWWTALSSES
+436 SVKIGWWTPLSSES

-455 GSETSP
+455 GSKTSP

-488 FYDGFGLFVSGNAE
+488 FYDGFGLSVSGNAE
-502 VYGDN
+502 IYGEN
-507 VFSGDVNLENCSELI
+507 VFSGEVKLENCSELI

-529 DNSVIAKNC
+529 DNLVIAKNC
-538 GNLIFIEKNSFK
+538 GDLIFIEKNSFK
-550 NTVNLENCGI
+550 NTVKLENCGI
-560 VEFYGNNFFSQKF
+560 VEFYGNNTFSQKF

-578 TLASTVKFKNGS
+578 TLATTVKFKNAS

-625 SGKPDS
+625 SKNPVS
-631 KNFKYSIIDKS
+631 ENFKYSIIDKS
-642 VSVVSVGSTDEKLL
+642 VSVVSVGSPEEKLL
-656 GLIPSDETINDSKP
+656 GLTPSDKTVNDSNP
-670 DSPTSE
+670 HSPTSE

-692 WTTLANWAY
+692 WSNPANWAY
-701 DEEGKYSAFVCPSPD
+701 DEEGKYSAFVCPSSD

-724 AKGNSNSPHILTLEN
+724 AKGNSSLSSPYILTLEN
-739 NIKLKSLTVN
+739 NINLKNLTVKK
-749 NDAEMDLQNFN
+749 DATIDLKNFN
-760 VTCTE
+760 VICAE

-780 TISAKMVNGSDST
+780 TISATMVNGSDST

-798 DFSDFVWNGSGTD
+798 DFSDFVWDGSGTD

-816 NLKITGR
+816 NLKITGS

-836 FVETGGDLTFEVENV
+836 FVETGGDL
-851 FSGEV
+851 
-856 NVDKCGNL
+856 
-864 VFAKKNIFSGAVN
+864 I
-877 IKNCGDLSFLGQND
+877 FLGQND

-961 DAVLTDKK
+961 NAVLTDKK

-974 GGLSSQNKNLTID
+974 GGLSSQNKKLTID
-987 ASAFCESSIDGF
+987 ANAFCESAIDGF
-999 FKLEITKTLEVA
+999 LELEITKTLEVE

-1023 SVLEDAIFSSTEP
+1023 SVLEDATFSSAES
-1036 VQKVISLGNQKYS
+1036 VQKIVSLGNQKYS
-1049 GKVTARTGLEI
+1049 GKVTAQTGLEI
-1060 KAGADGANVSN
+1060 NAGADGTNVSS
-1071 VAFSGFDVAGSL
+1071 VEFSGFYVAGSL
-1083 SVTADSAELFCADY
+1083 SVVADSAELFCADY
-1097 ISSDNQVFN
+1097 ISSGNQVFN

-1125 SGNGKIELNETALI
+1125 SENGKIELNETALI

-1167 KLSVASGKT
+1167 KLSVAGGKT
-1176 LKTGNFAAWGKN
+1176 LKTGNFAAWGKK
-1188 YSKTDSRFSAE
+1188 YSKNDSRFSAE

-1209 DTDSSILKYKESGSC
+1209 DTDSSIFNYKESGNG

-1263 FNSNSEVTKD
+1263 FNSSSEVTKN

-1308 GLQNSNVQFFVLKKA
+1308 GLQNSNVQFFVPKIKKA

-1347 KNIAGLKYSNGS
+1347 ENIVGLENIAGLKYSNGS

-1415 RKGVHKNLTTDL
+1415 RKGVRKNLTTDL

-1476 QELHTNAKASAQKSY
+1476 QELHTNAKTSAQKSY

-1515 QSEGGDSNI
+1515 QSDGGDSNI
-1524 RATKKIGKTTGSGT
+1524 RATKKIGKITGSGT

-1564 DDTDSPHALYRLF
+1564 DDIDSPHALYRLF
-1577 STKAGEKDSIQTHRV
+1577 STKAGEEDSIQTHRV

-1606 SDSLNPSFNGE
+1606 SDSLNPSFYGE

-1626 KAETPAGFVYSL
+1626 KAETPAGIVYSL

-1649 IIDSNGTET
+1649 VIDSKGTET
-1658 NHKLQVLT
+1658 NHKLQVLM

-1731 KFIELHFFDND
+1731 KFIEMHFFDND

-1796 SNFSYKIKK
+1796 LNFSYKIKK
-1805 SDDSGT
+1805 SDDSET
-1811 ESETEEFSFETETDI
+1811 ESETGEFSFEKETDI

-1928 NKFFKN
+1928 NRFFKN

-1954 EKGSSAGAS
+1954 KKGSSAGAS

-1989 EKTINLSDVENL
+1989 EKTINLSNVENL

-2017 GVTVADTKIRD
+2017 GITVADTKIRD

-2034 TKNSGH
+2034 TQNSGH

-2110 GEMESNRRFL
+2110 GKMESDRRFL

-2159 HPNTSV
+2159 HPNSSV

-2201 LFKFTDAD
+2201 LFKFTDED

-2253 DLWSFKIKSIR
+2253 DLWSFKIKSVK

-2297 NVFVMTIDGNIV
+2297 NVFVMTVDGNIV

>member
-29 LSVMVLLFAATFF
+29 LSVTALLFFATFF

-51 DSSSGSWR
+51 GSSSGIWG
-59 DAGNWN
+59 DAVNWS

-71 KEIPASD
+71 NENPASD
-78 WPKAGDSA
+78 WPETGDCA
-86 NFDSE
+86 KFDSE
-91 VTITDP
+91 VTITDS
-97 VSAGKIVAE
+97 VSAGKIMAE
-106 KGLVFD
+106 SGLVFK

-122 KGGNLSVGGGF
+122 KGGNLSVGGNF

-145 YVSGSASANAA
+145 E
-156 DLTSGGNLSVGGDF
+156 
-170 SWSGKVSV
+170 
-178 SGDVYVSG
+178 VSG
-186 NGFANAAD
+186 NGFASKAD

-211 PSNIECAGEFRISGN
+211 PSNIECAGEFKISGTG
-226 DIADGDDSF
+226 IADGDDSF

-281 TIKCS
+281 TIECS

-297 TKDSKKN
+297 TKDSKKD
-304 VKITGDCVF
+304 VTITGDCVF

-321 SDSNNEKIKKLSVT
+321 SAQNNEKIKNLSVSGS
-335 VTAYGDFFTSGTLT
+335 VTAYGDFCTSGTLT
-349 FEKNVVLTADD
+349 FGKDVVLAADD
-360 IVFSSEKNVSF
+360 IVFSLENNISSEKTISF
-371 KGDIK
+371 VGDIK
-376 GNASGNGT
+376 GNASGKGT

-390 TVTACNIEIG
+390 TVTACAIEIG

-413 NAVLNSSSS
+413 NVVLNSSSNVSAKNDIVFNSDAVLNSS
-422 VSAEKDIHFNGGKD
+422 VSAEKDIHFNGGAD
-436 SVKIGWWTALSSES
+436 SVKIGWWPALSSES

-455 GSETSP
+455 GSKASP

-488 FYDGFGLFVSGNAE
+488 FYNGFGLSVSGNAE
-502 VYGDN
+502 IYGEN
-507 VFSGDVNLENCSELI
+507 VFSGEV
-522 FKGSNTF
+522 K
-529 DNSVIAKNC
+529 
-538 GNLIFIEKNSFK
+538 
-550 NTVNLENCGI
+550 LENCGI
-560 VEFYGNNFFSQKF
+560 VEFYGNNTFSQKF

-578 TLASTVKFKNGS
+578 NLASTVKFKNGS

-601 SSATKTVT
+601 SIDTNTGATNTVT

-614 SSIAEKWYAVF
+614 SSSEEKWYAVF
-625 SGKPDS
+625 SEKPVS
-631 KNFKYSIIDKS
+631 ENFKYSIIDKS
-642 VSVVSVGSTDEKLL
+642 VSVVSVGSPKEKLL
-656 GLIPSDETINDSKP
+656 GLIPSDKTVKDSNP
-670 DSPTSE
+670 HSPTSE

-685 LGKSDSN
+685 LGISDSN
-692 WTTLANWAY
+692 WANPANWAY
-701 DEEGKYSAFVCPSPD
+701 DEEGKYSAFVCPSSD
-716 GGKSEIVV
+716 GGKSEVV
-724 AKGNSNSPHILTLEN
+724 IAKGNSSLSSPYILTLEN
-739 NIKLKSLTVN
+739 NVNLKSLTVN
-749 NDAEMDLQNFN
+749 KDAEMDLQNFS
-760 VTCTE
+760 VTCAE
-765 NFTNNGTLRLKGEGQ
+765 NFTNNGTLRLNGGEGQ
-780 TISAKMVNGSDST
+780 KISATMVNGPDST
-793 VEYYG
+793 VEYYEN
-798 DFSDFVWNGSGTD
+798 FSDFVWDGSGTD

-816 NLKITGR
+816 NLKITGS
-823 GKTSQKIRVSKEV
+823 GKISQKIRVSKEV
-836 FVETGGDLTFEVENV
+836 FVET
-851 FSGEV
+851 S
-856 NVDKCGNL
+856 
-864 VFAKKNIFSGAVN
+864 
-877 IKNCGDLSFLGQND
+877 GDLSFLGQND

-910 DGFVLAGGAKCKT
+910 DGFVLSDGAKCKT
-923 LNAKCPVKLNGN
+923 LNAKCPVKLNGD

-974 GGLSSQNKNLTID
+974 GGLRSQNKTLKID
-987 ASAFCESSIDGF
+987 ANAFCESAIDGF
-999 FKLEITKTLEVA
+999 FKLEITKNLEVE
-1011 GNVGSTTPLGTI
+1011 GNVGSTTSLGTI
-1023 SVLEDAIFSSTEP
+1023 SVLEDATFSSAEP
-1036 VQKVISLGNQKYS
+1036 VQKIVSLGNQKYS
-1049 GKVTARTGLEI
+1049 GKVTAHTGLEI
-1060 KAGADGANVSN
+1060 KAGADGTNVSG
-1071 VAFSGFDVAGSL
+1071 VEFSGFYVAGSL
-1083 SVTADSAELFCADY
+1083 SVTADSAKLFCADY
-1097 ISSDNQVFN
+1097 ISSGNQVFN

-1125 SGNGKIELNETALI
+1125 SENGKIELNETALI

-1176 LKTGNFAAWGKN
+1176 LKTGNFAAWGKK
-1188 YSKTDSRFSAE
+1188 YSKNDSRFSAE

-1209 DTDSSILKYKESGSC
+1209 DTDSSIFKYKESGNG

-1263 FNSNSEVTKD
+1263 FNPSSEVTKN

-1287 TKTTVEGGWLAA
+1287 TKTTVEGGWLVA

-1308 GLQNSNVQFFVLKKA
+1308 GLQNSNVQFFVPKIKKA

-1333 EFDLPLENSNGEIA
+1333 EFDLPLENSNGEIS

-1390 NSWNTDATGTLPCSP
+1390 NSWNTDATGTLTCSP

-1415 RKGVHKNLTTDL
+1415 RKGVRKNLTTDL

-1515 QSEGGDSNI
+1515 QSGGGDSNI

-1577 STKAGEKDSIQTHRV
+1577 STKAGEEDSIQTHRV

-1626 KAETPAGFVYSL
+1626 KAETPAGIVYSL

-1649 IIDSNGTET
+1649 IIDSKGTKT

-1666 VNNYSSDGEKDVSK
+1666 VNTYSSDGEKDVSK

-1712 DADSYEILGTSNT
+1712 YAADSYEILGTSNT

-1731 KFIELHFFDND
+1731 KFIEMHFFDND

-1805 SDDSGT
+1805 SDDSET
-1811 ESETEEFSFETETDI
+1811 ESETGEFSFEKETDI

-1928 NKFFKN
+1928 NRFFKN

-1939 LNEALSQIAE
+1939 LNEALSQIAK

-1954 EKGSSAGAS
+1954 KKGSSAGT

-2017 GVTVADTKIRD
+2017 GITVADTKIRD

-2110 GEMESNRRFL
+2110 GEMEPERRFL

-2126 SALSSEMISDKIN
+2126 SALSSEMVSDKIN

-2159 HPNTSV
+2159 YPNSSV

-2253 DLWSFKIKSIR
+2253 DLWSFKIKSIK

-2297 NVFVMTIDGNIV
+2297 NVFVMTVDGNIV

>member
-42 CVATDYKWK
+42 CVATDYKWEG
-51 DSSSGSWR
+51 SSSGIWGY
-59 DAGNWN
+59 AGNWS

-71 KEIPASD
+71 IENPASD

-91 VTITDP
+91 VTITDS

-106 KGLVFD
+106 SGLVFN
-112 SDLSAAEIEI
+112 SDLSTAEIEI
-122 KGGNLSVGGGF
+122 K
-133 SWSGN
+133 
-138 VSVSGDV
+138 
-145 YVSGSASANAA
+145 
-156 DLTSGGNLSVGGDF
+156 GGNLSVGGDF

-178 SGDVYVSG
+178 SGDVEVSG
-186 NGFANAAD
+186 KGSANAAD

-211 PSNIECAGEFRISGN
+211 PSNINCAGEFNISGN
-226 DIADGDDSF
+226 GIADGDDSF

-240 LSAKSI
+240 LSAKRI

-281 TIKCS
+281 TIECS

-297 TKDSKKN
+297 TKDSKKD
-304 VKITGDCVF
+304 VTIIGDCVF
-313 KGTVGSEV
+313 KGTVGSKV
-321 SDSNNEKIKKLSVT
+321 SALNNEKIKNLSVSGT
-335 VTAYGDFFTSGTLT
+335 VTAYGDFYTSGTLT
-349 FEKNVVLTADD
+349 FDKDVVLAADD
-360 IVFSSEKNVSF
+360 IVFSSENNISF
-371 KGDIK
+371 KDGIK

-413 NAVLNSSSS
+413 NVVLNSSSS
-422 VSAEKDIHFNGGKD
+422 VSAANDIHFNGGED

-455 GSETSP
+455 GSEASP

-467 NSSGTISVNTKNS
+467 NTFGTISVNTKNS

-488 FYDGFGLFVSGNAE
+488 FYDGFGLSVSGNAE
-502 VYGDN
+502 IYGDN
-507 VFSGDVNLENCSELI
+507 VFSGDV
-522 FKGSNTF
+522 K
-529 DNSVIAKNC
+529 
-538 GNLIFIEKNSFK
+538 
-550 NTVNLENCGI
+550 LENCGI
-560 VEFYGNNFFSQKF
+560 VEFYGNNTFKQKF

-601 SSATKTVT
+601 SIDTNTGATNTVT

-625 SGKPDS
+625 SENPDS
-631 KNFKYSIIDKS
+631 KNFSYSIIDKS
-642 VSVVSVGSTDEKLL
+642 VSVVSVNSTDEKLL
-656 GLIPSDETINDSKP
+656 GLIPSDKTINDSNP
-670 DSPTSE
+670 HSPTSE
-676 TWFSYKYFW
+676 TWFSHKYFW
-685 LGKSDSN
+685 LGNSDSK
-692 WTTLANWAY
+692 WATLANWAY
-701 DEEGKYSAFVCPSPD
+701 DEEGKFPAFVCPSLDD
-716 GGKSEIVV
+716 GKCEIVV
-724 AKGNSNSPHILTLEN
+724 VKGNSNSSSPYILTLEN
-739 NIKLKSLTVN
+739 KVNLKSLTVN
-749 NDAEMDLQNFN
+749 KDVTIDLQNCS
-760 VTCTE
+760 VTCAE

-780 TISAKMVNGSDST
+780 TISAKMANGPDST
-793 VEYYG
+793 VEYNG
-798 DFSDFVWNGSGTD
+798 DFSDFVWAVSGND

-816 NLKITGR
+816 NLKITGS
-823 GKTSQKIRVSKEV
+823 GKTSQKIRVLKEV
-836 FVETGGDLTFEVENV
+836 FVETSGDLTFEAENV

-856 NVDKCGNL
+856 NVENCGNL

-877 IKNCGDLSFLGQND
+877 IKNCGDLRFLGQND
-891 FNGTVALLEA
+891 FNGTVALVEA

-910 DGFVLAGGAKCKT
+910 DGFVLTGGAECKT
-923 LNAKCPVKLNGN
+923 LNAKCPVKLNEN

-961 DAVLTDKK
+961 DAVLTDKTQSSSKK

-987 ASAFCESSIDGF
+987 ANAFCESSIDGF
-999 FKLEITKTLEVA
+999 LKLEITKTLEVA
-1011 GNVGSTTPLGTI
+1011 GNIGSTTPLGTI

-1060 KAGADGANVSN
+1060 KAGADDANVSS
-1071 VAFSGFDVAGSL
+1071 VEFSGFYVAGSL
-1083 SVTADSAELFCADY
+1083 YVTADSAELFCADY
-1097 ISSDNQVFN
+1097 ISSGDQVFN

-1120 SGTWQ
+1120 SGIWQ
-1125 SGNGKIELNETALI
+1125 SETGKIELNETALI

-1188 YSKTDSRFSAE
+1188 YSKNDSRFSAE

-1209 DTDSSILKYKESGSC
+1209 DTDSSILKYKESGSG
-1224 AELSVNGAIFEVS
+1224 AELFVDGAIFEVS
-1237 KNFYANGLDIEGL
+1237 ENFYANGLDIEGL

-1263 FNSNSEVTKD
+1263 FNSSSEVTKN

-1287 TKTTVEGGWLAA
+1287 TKTTVKGGWLAA
-1299 GADSQNCED
+1299 GADSQNCKD
-1308 GLQNSNVQFFVLKKA
+1308 GSQNSNVQFLVPKIKKA

-1347 KNIAGLKYSNGS
+1347 KNIDWLKYSNGS

-1370 CTKKLTAADG
+1370 CTQKLTAADG

-1415 RKGVHKNLTTDL
+1415 RKGVRKNLTTDL

-1461 TEDRASPVLI
+1461 TEDWASPVLI

-1524 RATKKIGKTTGSGT
+1524 RATEKIGKTTGSGT
-1538 QDENGNGLIVN
+1538 KDENGNGLIVN
-1549 GFASIENGKLLAFSK
+1549 GFASIEKGKLLAFSK

-1577 STKAGEKDSIQTHRV
+1577 STKAGEEDSIQTHRV
-1592 RLSIAGWTNGTVSF
+1592 RLSIAGWTDGTVSF

-1626 KAETPAGFVYSL
+1626 KAETPTGIVYSL

-1658 NHKLQVLT
+1658 NHKLQVLK

-1731 KFIELHFFDND
+1731 KFIEMHFFDND

-1811 ESETEEFSFETETDI
+1811 ESETGEFSFEKETDI

-1928 NKFFKN
+1928 NKFFKD
-1934 LSEAD
+1934 LSKAD
-1939 LNEALSQIAE
+1939 LNEALSQIKG

-1954 EKGSSAGAS
+1954 KKGSSAGA

-1989 EKTINLSDVENL
+1989 KKTINLSDVENL

-2008 NSQKVEDGV
+2008 NSQEVEDGV

-2110 GEMESNRRFL
+2110 GKMESDRRFL

-2159 HPNTSV
+2159 HPNSSV

-2201 LFKFTDAD
+2201 LFKVTDAD

-2253 DLWSFKIKSIR
+2253 DLWSFKIKSIK

-2279 NAREQAV
+2279 NAREQTV

-2297 NVFVMTIDGNIV
+2297 NVFVMTVDGNIV

>member
-1 MNSVF
+1 MDSVF

-14 FADGKICGFGGIKIF
+14 FSDRKICGFGGIKFF
-29 LSVMVLLFAATFF
+29 LSVTALLFFATFF
-42 CVATDYKWK
+42 CVATDYKWNS
-51 DSSSGSWR
+51 SSSGIWG
-59 DAGNWN
+59 DAGNWS
-65 IIDENG
+65 IIAENG
-71 KEIPASD
+71 TESPASD

-86 NFDSE
+86 KFDSE
-91 VTITDP
+91 VTITDS

-106 KGLVFD
+106 SGLVFK

-122 KGGNLSVGGGF
+122 KGGNLSVGGNF

-145 YVSGSASANAA
+145 EVSGSAS
-156 DLTSGGNLSVGGDF
+156 
-170 SWSGKVSV
+170 
-178 SGDVYVSG
+178 
-186 NGFANAAD
+186 ANAAD

-226 DIADGDDSF
+226 DITDGEDSF

-281 TIKCS
+281 TIECS
-286 SVTFGGNLVSH
+286 SVTFEKNLVSH
-297 TKDSKKN
+297 SKDSKKD
-304 VKITGDCVF
+304 VTITGDCVF

-321 SDSNNEKIKKLSVT
+321 SDWNNEKIKNLSVSGS
-335 VTAYGDFFTSGTLT
+335 VTAYGDFYTSGTLT
-349 FEKNVVLTADD
+349 FGKEVFLAADD
-360 IVFSSEKNVSF
+360 IVFSSENNISF

-376 GNASGNGT
+376 GNASGKGT

-390 TVTACNIEIG
+390 TVTACAIEIG

-413 NAVLNSSSS
+413 NVVLNSSSNVSAKNDIVFNSDAVLNSS
-422 VSAEKDIHFNGGKD
+422 VSAEKDIHFNGGAD
-436 SVKIGWWTALSSES
+436 SVKIGWLTALSSES
-450 GSIYF
+450 GSVYF
-455 GSETSP
+455 GSEASP

-488 FYDGFGLFVSGNAE
+488 FYDGFGLSVSGNAE
-502 VYGDN
+502 IYGEN
-507 VFSGDVNLENCSELI
+507 VFSGEV
-522 FKGSNTF
+522 K
-529 DNSVIAKNC
+529 
-538 GNLIFIEKNSFK
+538 
-550 NTVNLENCGI
+550 LENCGI
-560 VEFYGNNFFSQKF
+560 VEFYGNNTFSQKF

-578 TLASTVKFKNGS
+578 NLASTVKFKNGS
-590 YQSFSSMELQG
+590 YQSFSSMDLQG
-601 SSATKTVT
+601 SSSANTVT
-609 LSVLD
+609 LSILD
-614 SSIAEKWYAVF
+614 SSSEEKWYAVF
-625 SGKPDS
+625 SEKPVS
-631 KNFKYSIIDKS
+631 ENFKYSIIDKS
-642 VSVVSVGSTDEKLL
+642 VSVVSVGSPKEKLL
-656 GLIPSDETINDSKP
+656 GLIPSDETVNDSNP
-670 DSPTSE
+670 HSPTSE

-685 LGKSDSN
+685 LGISDSN
-692 WTTLANWAY
+692 WANPANWAY
-701 DEEGKYSAFVCPSPD
+701 DEDGKNSAFVCPSSD

-724 AKGNSNSPHILTLEN
+724 AKGKLNSSLSHILTLEN
-739 NIKLKSLTVN
+739 NVNLKSLTVN
-749 NDAEMDLQNFN
+749 KDATIDLQNFS
-760 VTCTE
+760 VTCAE

-780 TISAKMVNGSDST
+780 TISATMVNGPDST

-798 DFSDFVWNGSGTD
+798 NFSDFVWDGSGTD

-816 NLKITGR
+816 NLKITGS
-823 GKTSQKIRVSKEV
+823 GKTSQKIRVLKEV
-836 FVETGGDLTFEVENV
+836 FVETGGDLSFEAENV
-851 FSGEV
+851 FSGAV
-856 NVDKCGNL
+856 NVENCGNL
-864 VFAKKNIFSGAVN
+864 VFAKKNIFSSAVN

-901 GNVVIDGDS
+901 GDVVIDGDS

-943 FEGIDCGQFY
+943 FDGIDCGQFY
-953 EKSVFVAS
+953 EESVFVAS
-961 DAVLTDKK
+961 DAVLTDKTQSSSKK

-974 GGLSSQNKNLTID
+974 GGLNSQNKILKID
-987 ASAFCESSIDGF
+987 ANAFCESSIDGF
-999 FKLEITKTLEVA
+999 LKLEITKTLEVE
-1011 GNVGSTTPLGTI
+1011 GNVGSTKPLGTI
-1023 SVLEDAIFSSTEP
+1023 SVLEDATFSSAEP
-1036 VQKVISLGNQKYS
+1036 VQKIVSLGNQKYS

-1060 KAGADGANVSN
+1060 EAEADGTNVSS
-1071 VAFSGFDVAGSL
+1071 VEFSGFYVAGSL
-1083 SVTADSAELFCADY
+1083 SVTADSAKLFCADY
-1097 ISSDNQVFN
+1097 ISSGNQFFN

-1125 SGNGKIELNETALI
+1125 SENGKIELNETALI

-1176 LKTGNFAAWGKN
+1176 LKTGNFAAWGKK
-1188 YSKTDSRFSAE
+1188 YSKNDSRFSAE

-1209 DTDSSILKYKESGSC
+1209 DTDSSIFKYKESGNG

-1263 FNSNSEVTKD
+1263 FNPSSEVTKN

-1287 TKTTVEGGWLAA
+1287 TKTTVEGGWLVA

-1308 GLQNSNVQFFVLKKA
+1308 GLQNSNVQFFVPKIKKA

-1333 EFDLPLENSNGEIA
+1333 EFDLPLENSNGEIS

-1390 NSWNTDATGTLPCSP
+1390 NSWNTDATGTLTCSP

-1415 RKGVHKNLTTDL
+1415 RKGVRKNLTTDL

-1515 QSEGGDSNI
+1515 QSGGGDSNI
-1524 RATKKIGKTTGSGT
+1524 RATKKIGKITGSGT

-1564 DDTDSPHALYRLF
+1564 DDKDSPHALYRLF
-1577 STKAGEKDSIQTHRV
+1577 STKAGEEDSIQTHRV

-1626 KAETPAGFVYSL
+1626 KAETPAGIVHSL

-1649 IIDSNGTET
+1649 IIDSKGTKT

-1666 VNNYSSDGEKDVSK
+1666 VNTYSSDGEKDVSK

-1699 KSETSWNSWALGE
+1699 KSETSWNSWASEE
-1712 DADSYEILGTSNT
+1712 DADDSYEISGTSNT

-1731 KFIELHFFDND
+1731 KFIEMHFFDND

-1805 SDDSGT
+1805 SDDSET
-1811 ESETEEFSFETETDI
+1811 ESETGEFSFEKGTDI

-1928 NKFFKN
+1928 NRFFKN

-1939 LNEALSQIAE
+1939 LNEALSQIKE

-1954 EKGSSAGAS
+1954 KKGSSAGAS
-1963 SAEENA
+1963 SEENA

-2017 GVTVADTKIRD
+2017 GITVADTKIRD

-2110 GEMESNRRFL
+2110 GEMDPDRRFL

-2126 SALSSEMISDKIN
+2126 SALSSEMVSDKIN

-2159 HPNTSV
+2159 HPNSSV

-2253 DLWSFKIKSIR
+2253 DLWSVKIKSIK

>member
-29 LSVMVLLFAATFF
+29 LSVTALLFFATFF

-51 DSSSGSWR
+51 GVSIGNWG
-59 DAGNWN
+59 DAGNWS
-65 IIDENG
+65 IIGENG
-71 KEIPASD
+71 NENPASD
-78 WPKAGDSA
+78 CPETGDCA
-86 NFDSE
+86 KFDSE
-91 VTITDP
+91 VTITDS

-106 KGLVFD
+106 KGLVFN

-122 KGGNLSVGGGF
+122 KGGNLSVGGNF

-145 YVSGSASANAA
+145 EVSGIAS
-156 DLTSGGNLSVGGDF
+156 
-170 SWSGKVSV
+170 
-178 SGDVYVSG
+178 
-186 NGFANAAD
+186 ANAAD

-211 PSNIECAGEFRISGN
+211 PSNIECAGEFKISGTG
-226 DIADGDDSF
+226 IADGGDSF

-246 VIEGNKKTS
+246 VIEGDKKTS

-266 ETQTYGGNVLVNSDI
+266 GTQSYGGNVLVNSDI
-281 TIKCS
+281 TIECS

-297 TKDSKKN
+297 TKDSKKD
-304 VKITGDCVF
+304 VTITGDCVF

-321 SDSNNEKIKKLSVT
+321 SAQNNEKIKNLSVSGS
-335 VTAYGDFFTSGTLT
+335 VTAYGDFYTSGTLT
-349 FEKNVVLTADD
+349 FGKDVVLAADD
-360 IVFSSEKNVSF
+360 IVFSLENNISF
-371 KGDIK
+371 KGSIK

-390 TVTACNIEIG
+390 TVTACDIEIG
-400 GSVTDVNNVVFNG
+400 GSVTAVNNVFFNG
-413 NAVLNSSSS
+413 NVVLNSSSS
-422 VSAEKDIHFNGGKD
+422 VSAKNDIHFNGGTD

-488 FYDGFGLFVSGNAE
+488 FYDGFGLSVNGNAE

-507 VFSGDVNLENCSELI
+507 VFSGN
-522 FKGSNTF
+522 
-529 DNSVIAKNC
+529 
-538 GNLIFIEKNSFK
+538 
-550 NTVNLENCGI
+550 VNLENCGI
-560 VEFYGNNFFSQKF
+560 VEFYGNNTFSQKF

-590 YQSFSSMELQG
+590 YQSFSSMELKG
-601 SSATKTVT
+601 SIDTNTGAKNTVT

-614 SSIAEKWYAVF
+614 SSSEEKWYAVF
-625 SGKPDS
+625 SENPDS
-631 KNFKYSIIDKS
+631 KNFSYSIIDKS
-642 VSVVSVGSTDEKLL
+642 VSVVSVGSPEEKLL
-656 GLIPSDETINDSKP
+656 GLIPSDKTVNDSNP
-670 DSPTSE
+670 YSPTSE

-685 LGKSDSN
+685 LGKSDSKWAN
-692 WTTLANWAY
+692 PANWAY
-701 DEEGKYSAFVCPSPD
+701 DEEENYPVFICPSSD
-716 GGKSEIVV
+716 DKKSEIVV
-724 AKGNSNSPHILTLEN
+724 AKGNLNSSSPHILTLEKDVN
-739 NIKLKSLTVN
+739 LKSLTVN
-749 NDAEMDLQNFN
+749 KDATIDLQNFS
-760 VTCTE
+760 VTCAE

-793 VEYYG
+793 VVYYG
-798 DFSDFVWNGSGTD
+798 DFSDFVWAVSGAD

-816 NLKITGR
+816 NLKITGS
-823 GKTSQKIRVSKEV
+823 GKTSQKIRVLKEV
-836 FVETGGDLTFEVENV
+836 FVETGGDLTFEAENV
-851 FSGEV
+851 FSGKV

-864 VFAKKNIFSGAVN
+864 VFAKKNIFSGEVN

-891 FNGTVALLEA
+891 FNGTVALLKA
-901 GNVVIDGDS
+901 GNVVINGDS
-910 DGFVLAGGAKCKT
+910 DGFVLSGGAECKT
-923 LNAKCPVKLNGN
+923 LNAKCPVKLNGD

-974 GGLSSQNKNLTID
+974 GGLSSQNKNLKID
-987 ASAFCESSIDGF
+987 ANAFCESSIDGF
-999 FKLEITKTLEVA
+999 LKLEITKTLKVE

-1023 SVLEDAIFSSTEP
+1023 SVLEDATFSSAEP
-1036 VQKVISLGNQKYS
+1036 VQKIVSLGNQKYS
-1049 GKVTARTGLEI
+1049 GKVTAQTGLEI
-1060 KAGADGANVSN
+1060 NAGTDGTNVSG
-1071 VAFSGFDVAGSL
+1071 VSFSGFNIAGSL
-1083 SVTADSAELFCADY
+1083 SVVADSAELFCADY
-1097 ISSDNQVFN
+1097 ISSGNQVFN

-1125 SGNGKIELNETALI
+1125 SENGRIELNETALI

-1188 YSKTDSRFSAE
+1188 YSKNDSRFSAE

-1209 DTDSSILKYKESGSC
+1209 DTDSSILKYKESGNG
-1224 AELSVNGAIFEVS
+1224 AELSVNGAIFEIS
-1237 KNFYANGLDIEGL
+1237 NNFYANGLDIEGL

-1263 FNSNSEVTKD
+1263 FNSSSEVTKN

-1308 GLQNSNVQFFVLKKA
+1308 GLHNSNVQFFVPKIKKA

-1333 EFDLPLENSNGEIA
+1333 EFDMPLENSNGEIA

-1380 DVSSFYLKGQ
+1380 DVRSFYLKGQ

-1415 RKGVHKNLTTDL
+1415 RKGVRKNLTTDL

-1524 RATKKIGKTTGSGT
+1524 RATEKIGKTTGSGT
-1538 QDENGNGLIVN
+1538 QDEKGNGLIVN

-1577 STKAGEKDSIQTHRV
+1577 STKAGEEDSIQTHRV
-1592 RLSIAGWTNGTVSF
+1592 RLSIAGWTDGTVSF

-1626 KAETPAGFVYSL
+1626 KAETPTGIVYSL

-1699 KSETSWNSWALGE
+1699 KSETSWNSWTLGE

-1731 KFIELHFFDND
+1731 KFIEMHFFDND

-1764 LPENRGGARPDDS
+1764 LPENRGGARPDES
-1777 YSNSK
+1777 FSNSK

-1811 ESETEEFSFETETDI
+1811 ESEAGEFSFEGGTDI

-1939 LNEALSQIAE
+1939 LKEALSQIAE

-1954 EKGSSAGAS
+1954 KKGSSAGA

-2008 NSQKVEDGV
+2008 NSQEVEDGV

-2099 QRDIALQIKIN
+2099 QRDITLQIKIN
-2110 GEMESNRRFL
+2110 GEMESDRRFL

-2159 HPNTSV
+2159 HPNSSV

-2253 DLWSFKIKSIR
+2253 DLWSFKIKSIK

-2286 LEVNVPEEGNL
+2286 LEVNVPEDGNL
-2297 NVFVMTIDGNIV
+2297 NVFVMTVDGNIV

>member
-1 MNSVF
+1 MDSVF

-29 LSVMVLLFAATFF
+29 LSVTALLFFATFF
-42 CVATDYKWK
+42 CVATDYKWNS
-51 DSSSGSWR
+51 SSSGIWG
-59 DAGNWN
+59 DAVNWS

-71 KEIPASD
+71 NESPASD
-78 WPKAGDSA
+78 WPEAGDCA
-86 NFDSE
+86 KFDSE

-106 KGLVFD
+106 SGLVFK

-122 KGGNLSVGGGF
+122 KGGNLSVGGNF

-138 VSVSGDV
+138 VNVSGDV
-145 YVSGSASANAA
+145 E
-156 DLTSGGNLSVGGDF
+156 
-170 SWSGKVSV
+170 
-178 SGDVYVSG
+178 VSG

-211 PSNIECAGEFRISGN
+211 PSNINCAGEFKISGN
-226 DIADGDDSF
+226 GIVDGEDSF

-246 VIEGNKKTS
+246 VIEGDKKTS
-255 FLGGCSSIITT
+255 FLGGCSSIKTT

-297 TKDSKKN
+297 TKDSKKD
-304 VKITGDCVF
+304 VTITGDCVF
-313 KGTVGSEV
+313 KGNVGSEV
-321 SDSNNEKIKKLSVT
+321 SASNNEKIKNLSVSGS
-335 VTAYGDFFTSGTLT
+335 VTAYGDFYTSGTLT
-349 FEKNVVLTADD
+349 FGKEVFLAADD
-360 IVFSSEKNVSF
+360 IVFSSENNISF

-376 GNASGNGT
+376 GNANASGKGT

-413 NAVLNSSSS
+413 NVVLNSNI
-422 VSAEKDIHFNGGKD
+422 SAAKDIHFNGGED

-488 FYDGFGLFVSGNAE
+488 FYDGFGLSVIGNAE
-502 VYGDN
+502 IYGDN
-507 VFSGDVNLENCSELI
+507 VFSGEV
-522 FKGSNTF
+522 K
-529 DNSVIAKNC
+529 
-538 GNLIFIEKNSFK
+538 
-550 NTVNLENCGI
+550 LENCGI
-560 VEFYGNNFFSQKF
+560 VEFYGNNTFSQKF

-578 TLASTVKFKNGS
+578 TLATTVKFKNGS

-601 SSATKTVT
+601 SSATNTVT

-625 SGKPDS
+625 SENPVS
-631 KNFKYSIIDKS
+631 ENFKYSIIDKS
-642 VSVVSVGSTDEKLL
+642 VSVVSVGSTEEKLL
-656 GLIPSDETINDSKP
+656 GLTPSDETVKDSYP
-670 DSPTSE
+670 NSPTSE

-685 LGKSDSN
+685 LGKSDSKWAN
-692 WTTLANWAY
+692 PANWAY
-701 DEEGKYSAFVCPSPD
+701 DEEGKNSAFVCPSSD
-716 GGKSEIVV
+716 DEKIEIVV

-760 VTCTE
+760 VTCAE
-765 NFTNNGTLRLKGEGQ
+765 NFTNNGTLRLNGGDGQ
-780 TISAKMVNGSDST
+780 TILAKMRNGLDST

-798 DFSDFVWNGSGTD
+798 NFSDFVWDGSGTD

-816 NLKITGR
+816 NLKITGS
-823 GKTSQKIRVSKEV
+823 GKTSQKIKVFKEV
-836 FVETGGDLTFEVENV
+836 FVET
-851 FSGEV
+851 S
-856 NVDKCGNL
+856 
-864 VFAKKNIFSGAVN
+864 
-877 IKNCGDLSFLGQND
+877 GDLSFLGQND

-910 DGFVLAGGAKCKT
+910 DGLVLAGGAKCKT
-923 LNAKCPVKLNGN
+923 LNVKCPVKLNGN
-935 VTTTETKT
+935 VTTMETKT

-961 DAVLTDKK
+961 NAVLTDKN

-974 GGLSSQNKNLTID
+974 GGLSSQNKNLKID
-987 ASAFCESSIDGF
+987 ANAFCESSIDGF
-999 FKLEITKTLEVA
+999 LELEITKTLKVE
-1011 GNVGSTTPLGTI
+1011 GNVGSTRPLGTI
-1023 SVLEDAIFSSTEP
+1023 SVLEEAIFSSTEP
-1036 VQKVISLGNQKYS
+1036 VQKVISAGEQKYS

-1060 KAGADGANVSN
+1060 NAGTDGTNVSG
-1071 VAFSGFDVAGSL
+1071 VSFSGFNIAGLL

-1097 ISSDNQVFN
+1097 ISSGNQVFN

-1125 SGNGKIELNETALI
+1125 SENGRIELNETALI
-1139 LDFSDGSLENSFEL
+1139 LDFSDGSLEKSFEL
-1153 KSELEAKDV
+1153 KSELEVKDV

-1176 LKTGNFAAWGKN
+1176 LKTGNFAAWGKK
-1188 YSKTDSRFSAE
+1188 YSKNDSRFSAE

-1209 DTDSSILKYKESGSC
+1209 DTDSSILKYKESGNG

-1237 KNFYANGLDIEGL
+1237 ENFYANGLDIEGL

-1263 FNSNSEVTKD
+1263 FNSSASVTKN

-1287 TKTTVEGGWLAA
+1287 TKTTVEGGWLVA

-1308 GLQNSNVQFFVLKKA
+1308 GLQNSNVQFFVPKIKKA

-1333 EFDLPLENSNGEIA
+1333 EFDLPLENSKGEIA
-1347 KNIAGLKYSNGS
+1347 ENIVGLKYSNGS

-1405 ALKSLVDSTD
+1405 ASKSLVDSTD
-1415 RKGVHKNLTTDL
+1415 RKGVRKNLTTDL

-1476 QELHTNAKASAQKSY
+1476 QELHTKAKASAQKSY

-1524 RATKKIGKTTGSGT
+1524 RATKKIGKITGSGT

-1549 GFASIENGKLLAFSK
+1549 GFASIKNGKLLAFSK

-1626 KAETPAGFVYSL
+1626 KAETPAGIVYSL

-1649 IIDSNGTET
+1649 IIDSKGTET

-1666 VNNYSSDGEKDVSK
+1666 VNNYSSDGEKDVFK

-1699 KSETSWNSWALGE
+1699 KSENSWNSWALGE

-1731 KFIELHFFDND
+1731 KFIEMHFFDND

-1805 SDDSGT
+1805 SDDSET
-1811 ESETEEFSFETETDI
+1811 ESETGEFSFEKKTDI

-1954 EKGSSAGAS
+1954 KKGSSAGA

-1989 EKTINLSDVENL
+1989 EKTINLSDVEKL

-2017 GVTVADTKIRD
+2017 GITVADTKIRD

-2034 TKNSGH
+2034 TQNSGH

-2110 GEMESNRRFL
+2110 GEMEPDRRFL

-2159 HPNTSV
+2159 HPNSSV

-2253 DLWSFKIKSIR
+2253 DLWSFKIKSIK

>member
-1 MNSVF
+1 MDSVF

-14 FADGKICGFGGIKIF
+14 FADGKICGFGGIKFF
-29 LSVMVLLFAATFF
+29 LSVTAILFFATFF

-51 DSSSGSWR
+51 GVSSGSWR

-71 KEIPASD
+71 IEIPATD
-78 WPKAGDSA
+78 CPEAGDSA

-91 VTITDP
+91 VTITDS

-106 KGLVFD
+106 RGLVFN
-112 SDLSAAEIEI
+112 SDLSTTEIEI
-122 KGGNLSVGGGF
+122 K
-133 SWSGN
+133 
-138 VSVSGDV
+138 
-145 YVSGSASANAA
+145 
-156 DLTSGGNLSVGGDF
+156 GGNLSVGGDF
-170 SWSGKVSV
+170 SWSGNVSV
-178 SGDVYVSG
+178 SGDVEVSG
-186 NGFANAAD
+186 SGFANAAN
-194 LTSGGNIHFGK
+194 LTSGGNIHFEK

-211 PSNIECAGEFRISGN
+211 PSNIECAGEFKISGT
-226 DIADGDDSF
+226 DIADGEDSF
-235 LLRGN
+235 LLRGK

-281 TIKCS
+281 TIDCS

-297 TKDSKKN
+297 TKDSKKD
-304 VKITGDCVF
+304 VTITGDCVF

-321 SDSNNEKIKKLSVT
+321 SASNNEKIKNLSVSGS
-335 VTAYGDFFTSGTLT
+335 VTAYGDFYTSGTLT
-349 FEKNVVLTADD
+349 FDKDVVLAADD
-360 IVFSSEKNVSF
+360 IVFSSENNISF
-371 KGDIK
+371 KDGIK
-376 GNASGNGT
+376 GNANAFGNGT
-384 VYFGGR
+384 VYLT
-390 TVTACNIEIG
+390 TVTPYDIEIG
-400 GSVTDVNNVVFNG
+400 GFVTDVNNVVFNG
-413 NAVLNSSSS
+413 NVVLNSSVSAAKDIVFNSNAVLNSNISAKNDIVFNSDAVLNSS
-422 VSAEKDIHFNGGKD
+422 VSAEKDIYFNGGAD
-436 SVKIGWWTALSSES
+436 SVKIGCWKALSSES

-461 VKVNLS
+461 VKVKLS

-488 FYDGFGLFVSGNAE
+488 FYDGLGLSVSGNAE
-502 VYGDN
+502 IYGDN
-507 VFSGDVNLENCSELI
+507 VFSGEV
-522 FKGSNTF
+522 K
-529 DNSVIAKNC
+529 
-538 GNLIFIEKNSFK
+538 
-550 NTVNLENCGI
+550 LENCGI
-560 VEFYGNNFFSQKF
+560 VEFYGNNTFSQKF

-578 TLASTVKFKNGS
+578 NLASTIKFKNGS
-590 YQSFSSMELQG
+590 YQSFSSMELKG
-601 SSATKTVT
+601 SSSANTVT

-614 SSIAEKWYAVF
+614 SSSAEKWYAVF

-631 KNFKYSIIDKS
+631 KNFSYSIIDKT
-642 VSVVSVGSTDEKLL
+642 VSVVSVGSTEEKLL
-656 GLIPSDETINDSKP
+656 GLIPSDKTVNDSNP
-670 DSPTSE
+670 YSPTSE
-676 TWFSYKYFW
+676 TWFSHKYFW

-701 DEEGKYSAFVCPSPD
+701 DEGGNSPVFVCPSSD
-716 GGKSEIVV
+716 DGKSEIVV
-724 AKGNSNSPHILTLEN
+724 AKGNSSLSSPHILTPEKDVN
-739 NIKLKSLTVN
+739 LKSLTVN
-749 NDAEMDLQNFN
+749 KDAAIDLQNFS
-760 VTCTE
+760 VTCAE
-765 NFTNNGTLRLKGEGQ
+765 NFTNNGTLWLKGEGQ
-780 TISAKMVNGSDST
+780 TISAKMANGPDST

-798 DFSDFVWNGSGTD
+798 DFSDFVWKGNGTD

-816 NLKITGR
+816 NLKITGS
-823 GKTSQKIRVSKEV
+823 GKTSQKIKVFKEV
-836 FVETGGDLTFEVENV
+836 FVETGGDLTFEAENV
-851 FSGEV
+851 FSGAV

-901 GNVVIDGDS
+901 GNVVINGDS
-910 DGFVLAGGAKCKT
+910 DGFVLSGDAKCKT
-923 LNAKCPVKLNGN
+923 LNAKCPVKLNGD

-974 GGLSSQNKNLTID
+974 GGLSSQNKTLKID
-987 ASAFCESSIDGF
+987 ANAFCESAIDGF
-999 FKLEITKTLEVA
+999 LKLEITKTLKVE
-1011 GNVGSTTPLGTI
+1011 GNVGSITPLGTI
-1023 SVLEDAIFSSTEP
+1023 SVLEDAIFSSAEP
-1036 VQKVISLGNQKYS
+1036 VQKIVSLGNQKYS
-1049 GKVTARTGLEI
+1049 GKVTAQTGLEI
-1060 KAGADGANVSN
+1060 KAGADGTNISG
-1071 VAFSGFDVAGSL
+1071 VAFSGFYVVGSL
-1083 SVTADSAELFCADY
+1083 SVTADSAKLFCADY
-1097 ISSDNQVFN
+1097 ISSGNQVFN

-1209 DTDSSILKYKESGSC
+1209 DTDSSILKYKENGSG
-1224 AELSVNGAIFEVS
+1224 AELSVNGAIFEIS
-1237 KNFYANGLDIEGL
+1237 NNFYANGLDIEGL

-1263 FNSNSEVTKD
+1263 FNSSSEVTKN

-1308 GLQNSNVQFFVLKKA
+1308 GLQNSNVQFFVPKIKKA

-1333 EFDLPLENSNGEIA
+1333 EFDMPLENSKGEIA
-1347 KNIAGLKYSNGS
+1347 KNIAWLKYSNGL
-1359 ENFEGVYSDSD
+1359 EDFEGVYSDSD

-1476 QELHTNAKASAQKSY
+1476 QELHTNAKALAQKSY

-1524 RATKKIGKTTGSGT
+1524 RATEKIGKTTGSGT

-1577 STKAGEKDSIQTHRV
+1577 STKAGEEDSIQTHRV
-1592 RLSIAGWTNGTVSF
+1592 RLSIAGWTDGTVSF

-1617 YLYWPGCIQ
+1617 YLYWPGYIQ
-1626 KAETPAGFVYSL
+1626 KAETPTGIVYSL

-1649 IIDSNGTET
+1649 IIDSNGTKT

-1699 KSETSWNSWALGE
+1699 KSETSWNSWVLGE
-1712 DADSYEILGTSNT
+1712 EADSYEILGTSNT

-1731 KFIELHFFDND
+1731 KFIEMHFFDND
-1742 KTQAQKWNSW
+1742 KTQARKWNSW

-1777 YSNSK
+1777 FSNSK

-1811 ESETEEFSFETETDI
+1811 ESETGEFSFEKETDI

-1939 LNEALSQIAE
+1939 LKEALSQIAE

-1954 EKGSSAGAS
+1954 KKGSSAGA

-2110 GEMESNRRFL
+2110 GEMESDRSFL

-2126 SALSSEMISDKIN
+2126 SALSSDMISDKIN

-2159 HPNTSV
+2159 HPNSYV

-2201 LFKFTDAD
+2201 LFKLTNAA
-2209 GNDIL
+2209 GNEIL

-2253 DLWSFKIKSIR
+2253 DLWSFKIKSIK

-2297 NVFVMTIDGNIV
+2297 NVFVMTVDGNIV

>member
-29 LSVMVLLFAATFF
+29 LSVTALLFFATFF

-51 DSSSGSWR
+51 GSSSGSWGY
-59 DAGNWN
+59 AGNWS
-65 IIDENG
+65 IIAENG
-71 KEIPASD
+71 TESPASD
-78 WPKAGDSA
+78 WPKAGDCA
-86 NFDSE
+86 KFDSE
-91 VTITDP
+91 VTITDS

-106 KGLVFD
+106 KGLVFN
-112 SDLSAAEIEI
+112 SDLTAAEIEI
-122 KGGNLSVGGGF
+122 KGGNLSVGGNF

-138 VSVSGDV
+138 VSVSGNV
-145 YVSGSASANAA
+145 EVSGSAS
-156 DLTSGGNLSVGGDF
+156 
-170 SWSGKVSV
+170 
-178 SGDVYVSG
+178 
-186 NGFANAAD
+186 ANAAD

-211 PSNIECAGEFRISGN
+211 PSNIKCAGEFRISGN

-246 VIEGNKKTS
+246 VIEGNKKTI
-255 FLGGCSSIITT
+255 FWGGCSSIITT

-281 TIKCS
+281 TIECS
-286 SVTFGGNLVSH
+286 SVTFEKNLVSH
-297 TKDSKKN
+297 SKDSKKD
-304 VKITGDCVF
+304 VTITGDCVF

-321 SDSNNEKIKKLSVT
+321 SNWNNEKIKNLSVSGS
-335 VTAYGDFFTSGTLT
+335 VTAYGDFYTSGTLT
-349 FEKNVVLTADD
+349 FGKEVFLAADD
-360 IVFSSEKNVSF
+360 IVFSSENNISF
-371 KGDIK
+371 KGGIK
-376 GNASGNGT
+376 GNANASGNGT
-384 VYFGGR
+384 VYLT
-390 TVTACNIEIG
+390 TVTPYDIEIG

-413 NAVLNSSSS
+413 NVVLNSS
-422 VSAEKDIHFNGGKD
+422 VSAKNDIHFNGGAD

-450 GSIYF
+450 GSVYF
-455 GSETSP
+455 GSEASP

-488 FYDGFGLFVSGNAE
+488 FYNGFGLSVSGNAE
-502 VYGDN
+502 IYGEN
-507 VFSGDVNLENCSELI
+507 VFSGEV
-522 FKGSNTF
+522 K
-529 DNSVIAKNC
+529 
-538 GNLIFIEKNSFK
+538 
-550 NTVNLENCGI
+550 LENCGI
-560 VEFYGNNFFSQKF
+560 VEFYGNNTFSQKF

-601 SSATKTVT
+601 SIDTNTGATNTVT

-614 SSIAEKWYAVF
+614 SSSEEKWYAVF
-625 SGKPDS
+625 SEKPVS
-631 KNFKYSIIDKS
+631 ENFKYSIIDKS
-642 VSVVSVGSTDEKLL
+642 VSVVSVGSPKEKLL
-656 GLIPSDETINDSKP
+656 GLIPSDKTVKDSNP
-670 DSPTSE
+670 HSPTSE

-685 LGKSDSN
+685 LGISDSN
-692 WTTLANWAY
+692 WANPANWAY
-701 DEEGKYSAFVCPSPD
+701 DEEGKYSAFVCPSSD
-716 GGKSEIVV
+716 GGKSEVV
-724 AKGNSNSPHILTLEN
+724 IAKGKLNSSSSHILTLKN
-739 NIKLKSLTVN
+739 NINLKSLTVN
-749 NDAEMDLQNFN
+749 KDAEMDLQNFN
-760 VTCTE
+760 VTCAE
-765 NFTNNGTLRLKGEGQ
+765 NFTNNGTLRLNGGEGQ
-780 TISAKMVNGSDST
+780 TISAKMRNGSDST
-793 VEYYG
+793 VEYYEN
-798 DFSDFVWNGSGTD
+798 FSDFVWDGSGTD

-816 NLKITGR
+816 NLKITGS
-823 GKTSQKIRVSKEV
+823 GKISQKIRVSKEV
-836 FVETGGDLTFEVENV
+836 FVETSGDLSFEAENV
-851 FSGEV
+851 FSGAV
-856 NVDKCGNL
+856 NVENCGNL
-864 VFAKKNIFSGAVN
+864 VFVKKNIFSSAVN

-910 DGFVLAGGAKCKT
+910 DGFVLSGGAKCKT
-923 LNAKCPVKLNGN
+923 LNAKCPVKLNGD

-961 DAVLTDKK
+961 NAVLTDKK

-974 GGLSSQNKNLTID
+974 GGLRSQNKTLKID
-987 ASAFCESSIDGF
+987 ANAFCESAIDGF
-999 FKLEITKTLEVA
+999 FKLEITKTLEVE
-1011 GNVGSTTPLGTI
+1011 GNVGSTTSLGTI
-1023 SVLEDAIFSSTEP
+1023 SVLEDATFSSAEP
-1036 VQKVISLGNQKYS
+1036 VQKIVSLGNQKYS

-1060 KAGADGANVSN
+1060 KAGADGTNVSS
-1071 VAFSGFDVAGSL
+1071 VEFSGFYVAGSL
-1083 SVTADSAELFCADY
+1083 SVTADSAKLFCADY
-1097 ISSDNQVFN
+1097 ISSGNQVFN

-1125 SGNGKIELNETALI
+1125 SENGKIELNETALI

-1176 LKTGNFAAWGKN
+1176 LKTGNFAAWGKK
-1188 YSKTDSRFSAE
+1188 YSKNDSRFSAE

-1209 DTDSSILKYKESGSC
+1209 DTDSSILKYKESGNG

-1263 FNSNSEVTKD
+1263 FNPSSEVTKN

-1308 GLQNSNVQFFVLKKA
+1308 GLQNSNVQFFVPKIKKA

-1390 NSWNTDATGTLPCSP
+1390 NSWNTDATGTLTCSL

-1415 RKGVHKNLTTDL
+1415 RKGVRKNLTTDL

-1451 NGSVPERYTQ
+1451 NGSVPERYIQ

-1515 QSEGGDSNI
+1515 QSGGGDSNI

-1564 DDTDSPHALYRLF
+1564 DDKDSPHALYRLF
-1577 STKAGEKDSIQTHRV
+1577 STKAGEEDSIQTHRV

-1606 SDSLNPSFNGE
+1606 SDSLNPSFTGE

-1626 KAETPAGFVYSL
+1626 KAETPAGIVYSL

-1649 IIDSNGTET
+1649 IIDSKGTKT

-1699 KSETSWNSWALGE
+1699 KSETSWNSWASEE

-1725 PSDTTL
+1725 PSDKTL
-1731 KFIELHFFDND
+1731 KFIEMHFFDND

-1805 SDDSGT
+1805 SDDSET
-1811 ESETEEFSFETETDI
+1811 ESKTGEFSFEKETDI

-1928 NKFFKN
+1928 NRFFKN

-1954 EKGSSAGAS
+1954 KKGSSAGAS
-1963 SAEENA
+1963 AEEK

-2017 GVTVADTKIRD
+2017 GITVADTKIRD

-2110 GEMESNRRFL
+2110 GEMESDRRFL

-2126 SALSSEMISDKIN
+2126 SALSSEMVSDKIN

-2159 HPNTSV
+2159 HPNSSV

-2253 DLWSFKIKSIR
+2253 DLWSFKIKSIK

>member
-29 LSVMVLLFAATFF
+29 LSVTALLFFATFF

-51 DSSSGSWR
+51 GSSSGSWGY
-59 DAGNWN
+59 AGNWS
-65 IIDENG
+65 IIAENG
-71 KEIPASD
+71 NENPASD
-78 WPKAGDSA
+78 WPKAGDCA
-86 NFDSE
+86 KFDSE
-91 VTITDP
+91 VTITDS

-106 KGLVFD
+106 KGLVFK

-122 KGGNLSVGGGF
+122 KGGNLSVGG
-133 SWSGN
+133 N
-138 VSVSGDV
+138 
-145 YVSGSASANAA
+145 
-156 DLTSGGNLSVGGDF
+156 F

-178 SGDVYVSG
+178 SGDVKVS
-186 NGFANAAD
+186 
-194 LTSGGNIHFGK
+194 
-205 KYEGTN
+205 
-211 PSNIECAGEFRISGN
+211 
-226 DIADGDDSF
+226 
-235 LLRGN
+235 
-240 LSAKSI
+240 
-246 VIEGNKKTS
+246 
-255 FLGGCSSIITT
+255 
-266 ETQTYGGNVLVNSDI
+266 GNVLVNSDI
-281 TIKCS
+281 TIECS

-297 TKDSKKN
+297 TKDSKKD
-304 VKITGDCVF
+304 VTITGDCVF

-321 SDSNNEKIKKLSVT
+321 SAQNNEKIKNLSVSGS
-335 VTAYGDFFTSGTLT
+335 VTAYGDFYTSGTLT
-349 FEKNVVLTADD
+349 FGKEVFLAADD
-360 IVFSSEKNVSF
+360 IVFSSENNISF
-371 KGDIK
+371 KGGIK
-376 GNASGNGT
+376 GNANASGNGT
-384 VYFGGR
+384 VYLT
-390 TVTACNIEIG
+390 TVTPYDIEIG

-413 NAVLNSSSS
+413 NVVLNSSVSVAKDIVFNSNAVLNSNISAKNDIVFNSDAVLNSS
-422 VSAEKDIHFNGGKD
+422 VSAEKDIHFNGGAD
-436 SVKIGWWTALSSES
+436 SVKIGWWPALSSES
-450 GSIYF
+450 GSIFF
-455 GSETSP
+455 GSEASP

-467 NSSGTISVNTKNS
+467 NSSGRTISVNTKNS

-488 FYDGFGLFVSGNAE
+488 FYDGFGLSVSGNAE
-502 VYGDN
+502 IYGEN
-507 VFSGDVNLENCSELI
+507 VFSGEV
-522 FKGSNTF
+522 K
-529 DNSVIAKNC
+529 
-538 GNLIFIEKNSFK
+538 
-550 NTVNLENCGI
+550 LENCGI
-560 VEFYGNNFFSQKF
+560 VEFYGNNIFSQKF

-578 TLASTVKFKNGS
+578 TLATTVKFKNGS
-590 YQSFSSMELQG
+590 YQSFSSMDLQG
-601 SSATKTVT
+601 SSSANTVT

-614 SSIAEKWYAVF
+614 SSSEEKWYAVF
-625 SGKPDS
+625 SEKPVS
-631 KNFKYSIIDKS
+631 ENFKYSIIDKS
-642 VSVVSVGSTDEKLL
+642 VSVVSVGSPKEKLL
-656 GLIPSDETINDSKP
+656 GLIPSDKTVKDSNP
-670 DSPTSE
+670 HSPTSE

-685 LGKSDSN
+685 LGISDSN
-692 WTTLANWAY
+692 WANPANWAY
-701 DEEGKYSAFVCPSPD
+701 DEEGKYSAFVCPSSD

-724 AKGNSNSPHILTLEN
+724 AKGKLNSSSSHILTLKN
-739 NIKLKSLTVN
+739 NINLKSLTVN
-749 NDAEMDLQNFN
+749 KDAEMDLQNFN
-760 VTCTE
+760 VTCAE
-765 NFTNNGTLRLKGEGQ
+765 NFTNNGTLRLNGGEGQ
-780 TISAKMVNGSDST
+780 TISAKMRNGSDST
-793 VEYYG
+793 VEYYEN
-798 DFSDFVWNGSGTD
+798 FSDFVWDGSGTD

-823 GKTSQKIRVSKEV
+823 GKISQKIRVSKEV
-836 FVETGGDLTFEVENV
+836 FVETSGDLSFEAENV
-851 FSGEV
+851 FSGAV
-856 NVDKCGNL
+856 NVENCGNL
-864 VFAKKNIFSGAVN
+864 VFVKKNIFSSAVN

-910 DGFVLAGGAKCKT
+910 DGFVLSDGAKCKT
-923 LNAKCPVKLNGN
+923 LNAKCPVKLNGD

-961 DAVLTDKK
+961 NAVLTDKK

-974 GGLSSQNKNLTID
+974 GGLSSQNKKLTID
-987 ASAFCESSIDGF
+987 ANAFCESAIDGF
-999 FKLEITKTLEVA
+999 LKLEITKTLKVE
-1011 GNVGSTTPLGTI
+1011 GNVGSTKPLGTI
-1023 SVLEDAIFSSTEP
+1023 SVLEDAIFSSAEP

-1060 KAGADGANVSN
+1060 KAGADGTNVSS
-1071 VAFSGFDVAGSL
+1071 VEFSGFYVAGSL
-1083 SVTADSAELFCADY
+1083 SVTADSAKLFCADY

-1125 SGNGKIELNETALI
+1125 SENGKIELNETALI

-1167 KLSVASGKT
+1167 KLSVASGKN
-1176 LKTGNFAAWGKN
+1176 LKTGNFAAWGKK
-1188 YSKTDSRFSAE
+1188 YSKNDSRFSAE

-1209 DTDSSILKYKESGSC
+1209 DTDSSIFKYKESGNG

-1263 FNSNSEVTKD
+1263 FNSSSEVTKN

-1308 GLQNSNVQFFVLKKA
+1308 GLQNSNVQFFVPKIKKA

-1359 ENFEGVYSDSD
+1359 ETFEGVYSDSD
-1370 CTKKLTAADG
+1370 CRKKLTAADG

-1390 NSWNTDATGTLPCSP
+1390 NSWNTDATGTLSCSP

-1415 RKGVHKNLTTDL
+1415 RKGVRKNLTTDL

-1577 STKAGEKDSIQTHRV
+1577 STKAGEEDSIQTHRV

-1617 YLYWPGCIQ
+1617 YLYWPGCIK
-1626 KAETPAGFVYSL
+1626 KAETPAGIVYSL

-1649 IIDSNGTET
+1649 IIDSKGTKT

-1699 KSETSWNSWALGE
+1699 KSETSWNSWASEE
-1712 DADSYEILGTSNT
+1712 DADDSYEISGTSNT

-1731 KFIELHFFDND
+1731 KFIEMHFFDND

-1805 SDDSGT
+1805 SDDSET
-1811 ESETEEFSFETETDI
+1811 ESETGEFSFEKETDI

-1928 NKFFKN
+1928 NRFFKN

-1939 LNEALSQIAE
+1939 LNEALSQIKE

-1954 EKGSSAGAS
+1954 KKGSSAGT

-2017 GVTVADTKIRD
+2017 GITVADTKIRD

-2034 TKNSGH
+2034 TQNSGH

-2110 GEMESNRRFL
+2110 GEMESDRRFL

-2126 SALSSEMISDKIN
+2126 SALSSEMVSDKIN

-2159 HPNTSV
+2159 HPNSSV

-2253 DLWSFKIKSIR
+2253 DLWSFKIKSIK

-2297 NVFVMTIDGNIV
+2297 NVFVMTVDGNIV

>member
-14 FADGKICGFGGIKIF
+14 FADGKICGFGGIKFF
-29 LSVMVLLFAATFF
+29 LSVMVLLFSATFF

-51 DSSSGSWR
+51 GSSSGIWGY
-59 DAGNWN
+59 AGNWS

-71 KEIPASD
+71 IENPASD

-91 VTITDP
+91 VTITDS

-106 KGLVFD
+106 SGLVFN

-122 KGGNLSVGGGF
+122 KSGNLSVGGDF

-145 YVSGSASANAA
+145 E
-156 DLTSGGNLSVGGDF
+156 
-170 SWSGKVSV
+170 
-178 SGDVYVSG
+178 VSG
-186 NGFANAAD
+186 NAFANAAA

-211 PSNIECAGEFRISGN
+211 PSNIECDGEFKIYGN
-226 DIADGDDSF
+226 GIADGEDSF

-281 TIKCS
+281 TIECS
-286 SVTFGGNLVSH
+286 SVSFGGNLVSH
-297 TKDSKKN
+297 TKDSKKD
-304 VKITGDCVF
+304 VTITGDCVF
-313 KGTVGSEV
+313 KGTVGFEASAQ
-321 SDSNNEKIKKLSVT
+321 NNEKIKNLSVSGS
-335 VTAYGDFFTSGTLT
+335 VTAYGDFYTSGTLT
-349 FEKNVVLTADD
+349 FDKDVFLAADD
-360 IVFSSEKNVSF
+360 IVFSSENNISF
-371 KGDIK
+371 KGGIK

-384 VYFGGR
+384 VYFGGT

-400 GSVTDVNNVVFNG
+400 GSVTDVNNVFFNG
-413 NAVLNSSSS
+413 NVVLNSSSS
-422 VSAEKDIHFNGGKD
+422 VSAEKDIHFNGGTD

-455 GSETSP
+455 GSEASP

-488 FYDGFGLFVSGNAE
+488 FYDGFGLSVSGNAE
-502 VYGDN
+502 IYGDN
-507 VFSGDVNLENCSELI
+507 VFSGVVNLENCSELI
-522 FKGSNTF
+522 FKGSNIF

-560 VEFYGNNFFSQKF
+560 VEFYGNNTFSQKF

-601 SSATKTVT
+601 FSSANTVT

-614 SSIAEKWYAVF
+614 SSSAEKWYAVF
-625 SGKPDS
+625 SGNPVS
-631 KNFKYSIIDKS
+631 ENFKYSIIDKS
-642 VSVVSVGSTDEKLL
+642 VSVVSVNSTDEKLL
-656 GLIPSDETINDSKP
+656 GLIPSDKTVNDSYP
-670 DSPTSE
+670 HSPTSE

-692 WTTLANWAY
+692 WTTSANWAY
-701 DEEGKYSAFVCPSPD
+701 DEEGKFPAFVCPSSD
-716 GGKSEIVV
+716 DEKSEIVV
-724 AKGNSNSPHILTLEN
+724 VKGNLNSSSSHILTLEN
-739 NIKLKSLTVN
+739 NVNLKSLTVN
-749 NDAEMDLQNFN
+749 KDAEMDLQNFS
-760 VTCTE
+760 VTCAE

-780 TISAKMVNGSDST
+780 TISAKMVNGPDST
-793 VEYYG
+793 VEYNG
-798 DFSDFVWNGSGTD
+798 DFSDFVWDGSGAG

-816 NLKITGR
+816 NLKITGS
-823 GKTSQKIRVSKEV
+823 GKTSKKIRVLKEV
-836 FVETGGDLTFEVENV
+836 FVETGGDLTFEAENV
-851 FSGEV
+851 FSGAV

-910 DGFVLAGGAKCKT
+910 DGFVLAGGAECKT
-923 LNAKCPVKLNGN
+923 LNAKCPVKLNGD
-935 VTTTETKT
+935 VRTTESKT

-974 GGLSSQNKNLTID
+974 GDLKSQNKNLKID

-1023 SVLEDAIFSSTEP
+1023 RVLEDAIFSSTET

-1060 KAGADGANVSN
+1060 KAGADGTNVSS
-1071 VAFSGFDVAGSL
+1071 VVFSGFDVADSL

-1097 ISSDNQVFN
+1097 ISSDNQFFN

-1125 SGNGKIELNETALI
+1125 SKNGKIELNETSLI

-1188 YSKTDSRFSAE
+1188 YSKNDSRFSAE

-1209 DTDSSILKYKESGSC
+1209 DTDSSILKYKESGSG
-1224 AELSVNGAIFEVS
+1224 AELFVDGAIFEVS
-1237 KNFYANGLDIEGL
+1237 ENFYANGLDIEGL

-1263 FNSNSEVTKD
+1263 FNSSSEVTKN

-1308 GLQNSNVQFFVLKKA
+1308 GSQNSNVQFLVPKIKKA

-1333 EFDLPLENSNGEIA
+1333 EFYLPLENSNGEIA

-1370 CTKKLTAADG
+1370 CTEKLADG
-1380 DVSSFYLKGQ
+1380 DVSSFYLKGK

-1405 ALKSLVDSTD
+1405 ALKSPVDSTD
-1415 RKGVHKNLTTDL
+1415 RKGDRKNLTTDL

-1524 RATKKIGKTTGSGT
+1524 RATEKIGKTTGSGT

-1549 GFASIENGKLLAFSK
+1549 GFASIEKGKLLAFSK

-1577 STKAGEKDSIQTHRV
+1577 STKAGEEDSIQTHRV
-1592 RLSIAGWTNGTVSF
+1592 RLSIAGWTDGTVSF

-1626 KAETPAGFVYSL
+1626 KAETPTGNVYSL

-1658 NHKLQVLT
+1658 NHKLQVLR

-1699 KSETSWNSWALGE
+1699 KSETSWNSWTSGE

-1731 KFIELHFFDND
+1731 KFIEMHFFDND
-1742 KTQAQKWNSW
+1742 KTQAQNSW

-1811 ESETEEFSFETETDI
+1811 ESETGEFSFEKETDI

-1928 NKFFKN
+1928 NKFFKD

-1954 EKGSSAGAS
+1954 KKGSSAGAS
-1963 SAEENA
+1963 AEENV

-2001 WLRNVGY
+2001 WLRNIGY
-2008 NSQKVEDGV
+2008 NSKEVEDGV

-2110 GEMESNRRFL
+2110 GEMESDRRFL

-2159 HPNTSV
+2159 HPNSSV

-2209 GNDIL
+2209 GKDIL

-2253 DLWSFKIKSIR
+2253 DLWSFKIKSIK

-2286 LEVNVPEEGNL
+2286 LEVNVPEDGNL
-2297 NVFVMTIDGNIV
+2297 NVFVMTVDGNIV

-2330 NASKPVARGL
+2330 NSSKPVARGL

>member
-14 FADGKICGFGGIKIF
+14 FADGKICGFGGIKFF
-29 LSVMVLLFAATFF
+29 LSVTALLFFATFF
-42 CVATDYKWK
+42 CVATDYKWNGF
-51 DSSSGSWR
+51 SSGIWC

-71 KEIPASD
+71 IKIPATD
-78 WPKAGDSA
+78 WPEAGDSA

-106 KGLVFD
+106 SGLVFI

-122 KGGNLSVGGGF
+122 KS
-133 SWSGN
+133 
-138 VSVSGDV
+138 
-145 YVSGSASANAA
+145 
-156 DLTSGGNLSVGGDF
+156 GNLSVGGDF

-178 SGDVYVSG
+178 SGNVEVSG

-205 KYEGTN
+205 KYEGSN
-211 PSNIECAGEFRISGN
+211 PSNIKCAGGEFKISGTG
-226 DIADGDDSF
+226 IADGDDSF

-281 TIKCS
+281 TIECS

-297 TKDSKKN
+297 TKDSKKD
-304 VKITGDCVF
+304 VSITGDCVF

-321 SDSNNEKIKKLSVT
+321 SASNNEKIKNLSVSGF

-349 FEKNVVLTADD
+349 FEKDVVLAADD
-360 IVFSSEKNVSF
+360 IVFSSEKNISF

-376 GNASGNGT
+376 GNASGNGA

-390 TVTACNIEIG
+390 TVTACDIEIG

-413 NAVLNSSSS
+413 NVVLNSS
-422 VSAEKDIHFNGGKD
+422 VSAEKDIHFNGGAD
-436 SVKIGWWTALSSES
+436 SVKIGWWTALSSDS

-488 FYDGFGLFVSGNAE
+488 LNGNFGLSVSGNAE
-502 VYGDN
+502 IYEDN
-507 VFSGDVNLENCSELI
+507 VFSGEV
-522 FKGSNTF
+522 K
-529 DNSVIAKNC
+529 
-538 GNLIFIEKNSFK
+538 
-550 NTVNLENCGI
+550 LENCGI
-560 VEFYGNNFFSQKF
+560 VEFYGNNTFSQKF

-578 TLASTVKFKNGS
+578 TLASTVKFKNAS
-590 YQSFSSMELQG
+590 YQSFSSMELKG
-601 SSATKTVT
+601 SSSANTVT

-625 SGKPDS
+625 SENPDS
-631 KNFKYSIIDKS
+631 KNFSYSIIDKS
-642 VSVVSVGSTDEKLL
+642 VSVVSAGSPEEKLL
-656 GLIPSDETINDSKP
+656 GLIPSDKTVNDSNP
-670 DSPTSE
+670 YSPTSE

-685 LGKSDSN
+685 LGKSDSKWAN
-692 WTTLANWAY
+692 PANWAY
-701 DEEGKYSAFVCPSPD
+701 DEEGNYPVFICPSSD
-716 GGKSEIVV
+716 DKKSEIVV
-724 AKGNSNSPHILTLEN
+724 AKGNLNSSSPHILTLEKDVN
-739 NIKLKSLTVN
+739 LKSLTVN
-749 NDAEMDLQNFN
+749 KDATIDLQNFS
-760 VTCTE
+760 VTCAE

-793 VEYYG
+793 VVYYG
-798 DFSDFVWNGSGTD
+798 DFSDFVWAVSGAD

-816 NLKITGR
+816 NLKITGS
-823 GKTSQKIRVSKEV
+823 GKTSQKIRVLKEV
-836 FVETGGDLTFEVENV
+836 FVETGGDLTFEAENV
-851 FSGEV
+851 FSGKV

-891 FNGTVALLEA
+891 FNGTVALLKAE
-901 GNVVIDGDS
+901 NVVINGDS
-910 DGFVLAGGAKCKT
+910 DGFVLSGGTECKT

-943 FEGIDCGQFY
+943 FEGIVCGQFY

-974 GGLSSQNKNLTID
+974 GGLNSQKKNLKID
-987 ASAFCESSIDGF
+987 ANAFCESSIDGF
-999 FKLEITKTLEVA
+999 LKLEITKTLEVE
-1011 GNVGSTTPLGTI
+1011 GNVGSTKPLGTI
-1023 SVLEDAIFSSTEP
+1023 SVLEDAIFSSAEP
-1036 VQKVISLGNQKYS
+1036 VQKVISDGNQKYS

-1060 KAGADGANVSN
+1060 KAGADGANVSS

-1083 SVTADSAELFCADY
+1083 FVAADSAELFCADY
-1097 ISSDNQVFN
+1097 ISFGNQVFN
-1106 CSGGVKILSEKTGI
+1106 CSGGVKILSENTGI
-1120 SGTWQ
+1120 PGTWQ
-1125 SGNGKIELNETALI
+1125 SENGKIELNETALI

-1188 YSKTDSRFSAE
+1188 YSKNDSRFSAE

-1209 DTDSSILKYKESGSC
+1209 DTDSSIFKYKEYKESENG

-1237 KNFYANGLDIEGL
+1237 NNFYANGLDIEGL

-1263 FNSNSEVTKD
+1263 FNSSSEVTKN

-1308 GLQNSNVQFFVLKKA
+1308 GLQNSNVQFFVPKIKKA

-1347 KNIAGLKYSNGS
+1347 KNIDWLKYSNGS
-1359 ENFEGVYSDSD
+1359 EDFEGVYSDSD
-1370 CTKKLTAADG
+1370 CTEKLTAADG

-1415 RKGVHKNLTTDL
+1415 RKGIRKNLTTDL

-1515 QSEGGDSNI
+1515 QSDGGDSNI
-1524 RATKKIGKTTGSGT
+1524 RATKEFGKITGSGT

-1577 STKAGEKDSIQTHRV
+1577 STKAGEEDSIQTHRV

-1617 YLYWPGCIQ
+1617 YLYWPGYIQ
-1626 KAETPAGFVYSL
+1626 KAETPTGIVYSL

-1649 IIDSNGTET
+1649 IIDSKGTET

-1712 DADSYEILGTSNT
+1712 EADSYEILGTSNT

-1731 KFIELHFFDND
+1731 KFIEMHFFDND

-1811 ESETEEFSFETETDI
+1811 ESETGEFSFEGGTDI

-1939 LNEALSQIAE
+1939 LKEALSQIAE

-1954 EKGSSAGAS
+1954 KKGSSAGA

-1989 EKTINLSDVENL
+1989 EKTINLSDVENF

-2008 NSQKVEDGV
+2008 NSQEVEDGV

-2099 QRDIALQIKIN
+2099 QRDIALQVKIN
-2110 GEMESNRRFL
+2110 GEMESDRSFL

-2126 SALSSEMISDKIN
+2126 SALSSDMISDKIN

-2159 HPNTSV
+2159 HPNSYV

-2201 LFKFTDAD
+2201 LFKFTDSD

-2253 DLWSFKIKSIR
+2253 DLWSFKIKSIK

-2286 LEVNVPEEGNL
+2286 LEVNVPEDGNL
-2297 NVFVMTIDGNIV
+2297 NVFVMTVDGNIV

>member
-1 MNSVF
+1 MDSVF

-29 LSVMVLLFAATFF
+29 LSVTALLFAATFF

-51 DSSSGSWR
+51 GSSSGNWC

-71 KEIPASD
+71 NEIAASD
-78 WPKAGDSA
+78 WPEAGDSA

-91 VTITDP
+91 VTITDS
-97 VSAGKIVAE
+97 VSVGKIVAE
-106 KGLVFD
+106 SGLVFY

-122 KGGNLSVGGGF
+122 KGGNLSVGGNF

-145 YVSGSASANAA
+145 E
-156 DLTSGGNLSVGGDF
+156 
-170 SWSGKVSV
+170 
-178 SGDVYVSG
+178 VSG
-186 NGFANAAD
+186 NGFANKAAAD

-211 PSNIECAGEFRISGN
+211 PSNIECAGEFKIFGN
-226 DIADGDDSF
+226 GIADGEDSF

-281 TIKCS
+281 TIKCL

-297 TKDSKKN
+297 TKDSKKD
-304 VKITGDCVF
+304 VSITGDCVF

-321 SDSNNEKIKKLSVT
+321 SAQNNEKIKNLSVSGS
-335 VTAYGDFFTSGTLT
+335 VIAYGDFYTSGTLT
-349 FEKNVVLTADD
+349 FGKEVVLAADD
-360 IVFSSEKNVSF
+360 IVFSLEKVSF
-371 KGDIK
+371 KGRIK

-390 TVTACNIEIG
+390 TVTACDIEIG
-400 GSVTDVNNVVFNG
+400 GSVTAVNNVVFNG
-413 NAVLNSSSS
+413 NVVLNSS
-422 VSAEKDIHFNGGKD
+422 VSAENDIVFNSNAVLNSNISAENDIVFNSNAVLNSTVSAENDIHFNGGAD

-455 GSETSP
+455 GSKTSP

-488 FYDGFGLFVSGNAE
+488 LNGNFGLSVIGNAE
-502 VYGDN
+502 IYGDN
-507 VFSGDVNLENCSELI
+507 VFSGE
-522 FKGSNTF
+522 
-529 DNSVIAKNC
+529 
-538 GNLIFIEKNSFK
+538 
-550 NTVNLENCGI
+550 VNLENCGI
-560 VEFYGNNFFSQKF
+560 VEFYGNNTFSQKF

-590 YQSFSSMELQG
+590 YQSFSSMELKG

-625 SGKPDS
+625 SKNPVS
-631 KNFKYSIIDKS
+631 ENFKYSIIDKS

-656 GLIPSDETINDSKP
+656 GLIPSDETINDSNP
-670 DSPTSE
+670 YSPTSE

-685 LGKSDSN
+685 LGKSDSKWSN
-692 WTTLANWAY
+692 SANWAY
-701 DEEGKYSAFVCPSPD
+701 DEEGKNSAFVCPSSD

-724 AKGNSNSPHILTLEN
+724 AKGNSNSPYILTLEN
-739 NIKLKSLTVN
+739 NVNLKSLTVKK
-749 NDAEMDLQNFN
+749 DAEMDLQNFS
-760 VTCTE
+760 VTCAE

-780 TISAKMVNGSDST
+780 TISATMVNGPDST

-798 DFSDFVWNGSGTD
+798 NFSDFVWKGSGTD

-816 NLKITGR
+816 NLKITGS
-823 GKTSQKIRVSKEV
+823 GKTSQKIKVLKEV
-836 FVETGGDLTFEVENV
+836 FVET
-851 FSGEV
+851 S
-856 NVDKCGNL
+856 
-864 VFAKKNIFSGAVN
+864 
-877 IKNCGDLSFLGQND
+877 GDLSFLAQND

-901 GNVVIDGDS
+901 GNVIINGDS
-910 DGFVLAGGAKCKT
+910 DGLSLSGGAKCKT
-923 LNAKCPVKLNGN
+923 LNVKCPVKLNGN

-974 GGLSSQNKNLTID
+974 GDLSSQNKNLKID
-987 ASAFCESSIDGF
+987 ANAFCESSIDGF
-999 FKLEITKTLEVA
+999 LKLEITKMLEVA
-1011 GNVGSTTPLGTI
+1011 GNVGSITPLGTI
-1023 SVLEDAIFSSTEP
+1023 SVFEDAIFSSAEP

-1060 KAGADGANVSN
+1060 KAVADGTNVSS

-1083 SVTADSAELFCADY
+1083 YVAADSAELFCADY
-1097 ISSDNQVFN
+1097 ISSGDQVFN

-1125 SGNGKIELNETALI
+1125 SKNGKIKLKETALI
-1139 LDFSDGSLENSFEL
+1139 LDFSDGPLENSFEL

-1188 YSKTDSRFSAE
+1188 YSKNDSRFSAE

-1209 DTDSSILKYKESGSC
+1209 DTDSSILKYKESGNG

-1237 KNFYANGLDIEGL
+1237 ENFYANGLDIEGL

-1263 FNSNSEVTKD
+1263 FNPSSEVTKD

-1308 GLQNSNVQFFVLKKA
+1308 GLQNSNVQFFVPKIKKA

-1347 KNIAGLKYSNGS
+1347 KNIAWLKYSNGS

-1524 RATKKIGKTTGSGT
+1524 RATKKFGKTTGSGT

-1564 DDTDSPHALYRLF
+1564 DDTDSPHSLYRLF
-1577 STKAGEKDSIQTHRV
+1577 STKAGEEDSIQTHRV
-1592 RLSIAGWTNGTVSF
+1592 RLSIAGWTDGTVSF

-1626 KAETPAGFVYSL
+1626 KAETPTGIVYSL

-1649 IIDSNGTET
+1649 IIDSKGTET

-1712 DADSYEILGTSNT
+1712 YADSYEILGTSNT

-1731 KFIELHFFDND
+1731 KFIEMHFFDND

-1811 ESETEEFSFETETDI
+1811 ESETGEFSFEGGTDI

-1954 EKGSSAGAS
+1954 KKGSSAGA

-1989 EKTINLSDVENL
+1989 EKTINLSDVENF

-2008 NSQKVEDGV
+2008 NSQEVEDGV

-2099 QRDIALQIKIN
+2099 QRDIVLQIKIN
-2110 GEMESNRRFL
+2110 GEMDSDRRFL

-2126 SALSSEMISDKIN
+2126 SALSSDMISDKIN

-2159 HPNTSV
+2159 HPNSSV

-2201 LFKFTDAD
+2201 LFKFTDEY

-2222 TGGSANPSHP
+2222 TGGSANPSQP

-2253 DLWSFKIKSIR
+2253 DLWSFKIKSIK

-2286 LEVNVPEEGNL
+2286 LEVNVPEDGNL
-2297 NVFVMTIDGNIV
+2297 NVFVMTVDGNIV

>member
-14 FADGKICGFGGIKIF
+14 FVDGKICGFGGIKIF
-29 LSVMVLLFAATFF
+29 LSVTALLFFATFF

-51 DSSSGSWR
+51 KDASSGSWGY
-59 DAGNWN
+59 AGNWS
-65 IIDENG
+65 IIAENG
-71 KEIPASD
+71 TESPASD

-86 NFDSE
+86 KFDSE
-91 VTITDP
+91 VTITDS

-106 KGLVFD
+106 KGLVFN
-112 SDLSAAEIEI
+112 SDLTAAEIEI
-122 KGGNLSVGGGF
+122 KGGNLSVGG
-133 SWSGN
+133 N
-138 VSVSGDV
+138 
-145 YVSGSASANAA
+145 
-156 DLTSGGNLSVGGDF
+156 F

-178 SGDVYVSG
+178 SGNVEVSG
-186 NGFANAAD
+186 NGFASKAD
-194 LTSGGNIHFGK
+194 LTSDGNIHFGK

-281 TIKCS
+281 TI
-286 SVTFGGNLVSH
+286 
-297 TKDSKKN
+297 
-304 VKITGDCVF
+304 TGDCVF

-321 SDSNNEKIKKLSVT
+321 SAQNNEKIKNLSVSGS
-335 VTAYGDFFTSGTLT
+335 VTAYGDFYTSGTLT
-349 FEKNVVLTADD
+349 FGKEVFLAADD
-360 IVFSSEKNVSF
+360 IVFSSENNISF
-371 KGDIK
+371 KGGIK

-400 GSVTDVNNVVFNG
+400 GSVTDVNYVVFNG
-413 NAVLNSSSS
+413 NVVLNSSSNVSAKNDIVFNSDAVLNSS
-422 VSAEKDIHFNGGKD
+422 VSAEKDIHFNGGAD

-455 GSETSP
+455 GSKASP

-467 NSSGTISVNTKNS
+467 NSSGTSSVNTKNS

-488 FYDGFGLFVSGNAE
+488 FYDGFGLSVSGNAE
-502 VYGDN
+502 IYGDN
-507 VFSGDVNLENCSELI
+507 VFSGEVKLENCGELI

-529 DNSVIAKNC
+529 VNFVIAKNC
-538 GNLIFIEKNSFK
+538 GKLIFIEKNSFK
-550 NTVNLENCGI
+550 NTINLENCGI
-560 VEFYGNNFFSQKF
+560 VEFYGNNIFSQKF

-578 TLASTVKFKNGS
+578 TLATTVKFKNGS

-601 SSATKTVT
+601 SIDTNTGATNTVT

-614 SSIAEKWYAVF
+614 SSSEEKWYAVF
-625 SGKPDS
+625 SEKPVS
-631 KNFKYSIIDKS
+631 ENFKYSIIDKS
-642 VSVVSVGSTDEKLL
+642 VSVVSVGSPKEKLL
-656 GLIPSDETINDSKP
+656 GLIPSDKTVKDSNP
-670 DSPTSE
+670 HSPTSE

-685 LGKSDSN
+685 LGISDSN
-692 WTTLANWAY
+692 WANPANWAY
-701 DEEGKYSAFVCPSPD
+701 DEEGKYSTFVCPSSD

-724 AKGNSNSPHILTLEN
+724 AKGNLNSSSSHILTLEN
-739 NIKLKSLTVN
+739 NVNLKSLTVN
-749 NDAEMDLQNFN
+749 KDATIDLQNFS
-760 VTCTE
+760 VTCAE
-765 NFTNNGTLRLKGEGQ
+765 NFTNNGTLRLNGGEGQ
-780 TISAKMVNGSDST
+780 KISATMVNGPDST
-793 VEYYG
+793 VEYYEN
-798 DFSDFVWNGSGTD
+798 FSDFVWDGSGTD

-816 NLKITGR
+816 NLKITGS
-823 GKTSQKIRVSKEV
+823 GKISQKIRVSKEV
-836 FVETGGDLTFEVENV
+836 FVET
-851 FSGEV
+851 S
-856 NVDKCGNL
+856 
-864 VFAKKNIFSGAVN
+864 
-877 IKNCGDLSFLGQND
+877 GDLSFLGQND

-910 DGFVLAGGAKCKT
+910 DGFVLSDGAKCKT
-923 LNAKCPVKLNGN
+923 LNAKCPVKLNGD

-974 GGLSSQNKNLTID
+974 GGLSSQNKKLTID
-987 ASAFCESSIDGF
+987 ANAFCESAIDGF
-999 FKLEITKTLEVA
+999 LKLEITKTLKVE
-1011 GNVGSTTPLGTI
+1011 GNVGSTKPLGTI
-1023 SVLEDAIFSSTEP
+1023 SVLGDAIFSSAEP

-1049 GKVTARTGLEI
+1049 GKVTAHTGLEI
-1060 KAGADGANVSN
+1060 KAGADGTNVSS
-1071 VAFSGFDVAGSL
+1071 VEFSGFYVAGSL
-1083 SVTADSAELFCADY
+1083 SVTADSAKLFCADY
-1097 ISSDNQVFN
+1097 ISSGNQVFN

-1125 SGNGKIELNETALI
+1125 SENGKIELNETALI

-1167 KLSVASGKT
+1167 KLIVAGGKN
-1176 LKTGNFAAWGKN
+1176 LKTGNFAAWGKK
-1188 YSKTDSRFSAE
+1188 YSKNDSRFSAE

-1209 DTDSSILKYKESGSC
+1209 DTDSSIFKYKESGNG

-1263 FNSNSEVTKD
+1263 FNSSSEVTKN

-1308 GLQNSNVQFFVLKKA
+1308 GLQNSNVQFFVPKIKKA

-1333 EFDLPLENSNGEIA
+1333 EFDLPLENSNGEIS

-1359 ENFEGVYSDSD
+1359 EDFEGVYSDSD

-1390 NSWNTDATGTLPCSP
+1390 NSWNTDATGTLPCSL

-1415 RKGVHKNLTTDL
+1415 RKGVRKNLTTDL

-1524 RATKKIGKTTGSGT
+1524 RATKEFGKITGSGT

-1577 STKAGEKDSIQTHRV
+1577 STKAGEEDSIQTHRV

-1626 KAETPAGFVYSL
+1626 KAETPAGIVYSL

-1649 IIDSNGTET
+1649 IIDSKGTKT

-1666 VNNYSSDGEKDVSK
+1666 VNTYSSDGEKDVSK

-1699 KSETSWNSWALGE
+1699 KSETSWNSWASEE
-1712 DADSYEILGTSNT
+1712 DADSYEISGTSNT

-1731 KFIELHFFDND
+1731 KFIEMHFFDND

-1805 SDDSGT
+1805 SDDSET
-1811 ESETEEFSFETETDI
+1811 ESETGEFSFEKETDI

-1853 SDKTLALRTTFEVY
+1853 SDKNLALRTTFEVY

-1928 NKFFKN
+1928 NRFFKN

-1939 LNEALSQIAE
+1939 LNEALSQIKE

-1954 EKGSSAGAS
+1954 KKGSSAGA

-1969 ITKAEYVSS
+1969 ITKAEYVAS

-2017 GVTVADTKIRD
+2017 GITVADTKIRD

-2110 GEMESNRRFL
+2110 GEMEPERRFL

-2159 HPNTSV
+2159 YPNSSV

-2253 DLWSFKIKSIR
+2253 DLWSFKIKSIK

>member
-14 FADGKICGFGGIKIF
+14 FADGKICGFGGIKFF
-29 LSVMVLLFAATFF
+29 LSVTALLFVATFF

-51 DSSSGSWR
+51 GSSSGDWG

-71 KEIPASD
+71 NEIPASD
-78 WPKAGDSA
+78 WPKTGDSA

-106 KGLVFD
+106 SGLVFN

-122 KGGNLSVGGGF
+122 KGGNLSVGGNF

-138 VSVSGDV
+138 VSVSGNV
-145 YVSGSASANAA
+145 EVSGNGSANAA
-156 DLTSGGNLSVGGDF
+156 N
-170 SWSGKVSV
+170 
-178 SGDVYVSG
+178 
-186 NGFANAAD
+186 
-194 LTSGGNIHFGK
+194 LTSGGNIRFGK

-211 PSNIECAGEFRISGN
+211 PSNIECAGEFKISGTG
-226 DIADGDDSF
+226 IADGEDSF

-281 TIKCS
+281 TIECS

-304 VKITGDCVF
+304 VTITGDCVF
-313 KGTVGSEV
+313 KGTVGSKA
-321 SDSNNEKIKKLSVT
+321 SALNNEKIKNLSVSGT
-335 VTAYGDFFTSGTLT
+335 VTANGDFYTSGTLT
-349 FEKNVVLTADD
+349 FEKDVVLAADD
-360 IVFSSEKNVSF
+360 IVFSSENNISF
-371 KGDIK
+371 VGGIK

-390 TVTACNIEIG
+390 TVTACDIEIG
-400 GSVTDVNNVVFNG
+400 GSVTDVNNLVFNG
-413 NAVLNSSSS
+413 NAVLNSNI
-422 VSAEKDIHFNGGKD
+422 SAEKDIHFNGGAD

-461 VKVNLS
+461 VKVNFS

-488 FYDGFGLFVSGNAE
+488 LNGAFGLSVSGNAE
-502 VYGDN
+502 IYGDN
-507 VFSGDVNLENCSELI
+507 VFSGDVK
-522 FKGSNTF
+522 F
-529 DNSVIAKNC
+529 
-538 GNLIFIEKNSFK
+538 
-550 NTVNLENCGI
+550 ENCGI
-560 VEFYGNNFFSQKF
+560 VEFYGNNTFSQKF

-578 TLASTVKFKNGS
+578 TLASTIKFKNGS
-590 YQSFSSMELQG
+590 YQSFSFMELKG
-601 SSATKTVT
+601 SIDTNTGATNTVT
-609 LSVLD
+609 LSVSVLD

-625 SGKPDS
+625 SGNPVS
-631 KNFKYSIIDKS
+631 ENFSYSIIDKS
-642 VSVVSVGSTDEKLL
+642 VSVVSVNSTDEKLL
-656 GLIPSDETINDSKP
+656 GLIPSDKTVNDSNP
-670 DSPTSE
+670 YTPTSE

-685 LGKSDSN
+685 LGKSDSK
-692 WTTLANWAY
+692 WATLANWAY
-701 DEEGKYSAFVCPSPD
+701 DEEGKFPAFVCPSSD

-724 AKGNSNSPHILTLEN
+724 VKGNSNSSSPHILTLEKDV
-739 NIKLKSLTVN
+739 KLKSLTVN
-749 NDAEMDLQNFN
+749 KDVTIDLQNCS
-760 VTCTE
+760 VTCAE

-780 TISAKMVNGSDST
+780 TISAKMANGPDST
-793 VEYYG
+793 VEYNG
-798 DFSDFVWNGSGTD
+798 DFSDFVWAVSGND

-816 NLKITGR
+816 NLKITGS
-823 GKTSQKIRVSKEV
+823 GKTSQKIRVRKEV
-836 FVETGGDLTFEVENV
+836 FVETGGDLTFEAENV

-856 NVDKCGNL
+856 NVDECGNL
-864 VFAKKNIFSGAVN
+864 FFAKKNIFSGAVN

-910 DGFVLAGGAKCKT
+910 DGLSLSGGAKCKT

-974 GGLSSQNKNLTID
+974 GDLSSQNKNLNLKID
-987 ASAFCESSIDGF
+987 ANAFCESSIDGF
-999 FKLEITKTLEVA
+999 LKLEITKTLEVA
-1011 GNVGSTTPLGTI
+1011 GNVGNTTPLGTI
-1023 SVLEDAIFSSTEP
+1023 SVLEDAIFSSAEP

-1060 KAGADGANVSN
+1060 KAGADGTNVSS
-1071 VAFSGFDVAGSL
+1071 VEFSGFDVAGSF

-1097 ISSDNQVFN
+1097 ISSGDQVFN

-1120 SGTWQ
+1120 SGIWQ
-1125 SGNGKIELNETALI
+1125 SENGKIELNETSLI
-1139 LDFSDGSLENSFEL
+1139 LDFSDGSLEKSFEL

-1188 YSKTDSRFSAE
+1188 YSKNDSRFSAE

-1209 DTDSSILKYKESGSC
+1209 DTDSSILKYKESGSG

-1237 KNFYANGLDIEGL
+1237 NNFYANGLDIEGL

-1263 FNSNSEVTKD
+1263 FNSSSEVTKN

-1308 GLQNSNVQFFVLKKA
+1308 GLQNSNVQFLVPKIEKA

-1333 EFDLPLENSNGEIA
+1333 EFDFPLENSNGEIA

-1370 CTKKLTAADG
+1370 CTKELTAADG

-1415 RKGVHKNLTTDL
+1415 RKGVRKNLTTDL

-1524 RATKKIGKTTGSGT
+1524 RATKKFGKTTGSGT

-1577 STKAGEKDSIQTHRV
+1577 STKTGEEDSIQTHRV
-1592 RLSIAGWTNGTVSF
+1592 RLSIAGWTDGTVSF

-1626 KAETPAGFVYSL
+1626 KAETPTGIVYSL

-1658 NHKLQVLT
+1658 NHKLQVLK

-1777 YSNSK
+1777 FSNSK

-1811 ESETEEFSFETETDI
+1811 ESETGEFSFEKETDI

-1913 KIYAIFS
+1913 KIYAVFS

-1928 NKFFKN
+1928 NRFFKN

-1939 LNEALSQIAE
+1939 LNEALSQIKE

-1954 EKGSSAGAS
+1954 KKGSSAGAL
-1963 SAEENA
+1963 AEENV

-2008 NSQKVEDGV
+2008 NSQEVEDGV

-2110 GEMESNRRFL
+2110 GEMEPDRRFL

-2159 HPNTSV
+2159 HPNSSV

-2201 LFKFTDAD
+2201 LFKVTDAD

-2222 TGGSANPSHP
+2222 SGGSANPSHP

-2253 DLWSFKIKSIR
+2253 DLWSFKIKSIK

-2286 LEVNVPEEGNL
+2286 LEVNVPEDGNL
-2297 NVFVMTIDGNIV
+2297 NVFVMTVDGNIV

>member
-1 MNSVF
+1 MNNVF

-14 FADGKICGFGGIKIF
+14 FVDGKNCVFGEIKNF
-29 LSVMVLLFAATFF
+29 LSGIVLLFVATFF

-51 DSSSGSWR
+51 GVSSGSWVDFR
-59 DAGNWN
+59 NWN
-65 IIDENG
+65 IINEDGTES
-71 KEIPASD
+71 PASY

-86 NFDSE
+86 KFDTN
-91 VTITDP
+91 VTITDS

-106 KGLVFD
+106 RGLVFN
-112 SDLSAAEIEI
+112 SDLSVTEIEI
-122 KGGNLSVGGGF
+122 KGGDLSVGGDF

-138 VSVSGDV
+138 VSVSGNV
-145 YVSGSASANAA
+145 E
-156 DLTSGGNLSVGGDF
+156 
-170 SWSGKVSV
+170 
-178 SGDVYVSG
+178 VSG
-186 NGFANAAD
+186 NGKATAAD
-194 LTSGGNIHFGK
+194 LTSGGNIHFK
-205 KYEGTN
+205 KIYEGTN
-211 PSNIECAGEFRISGN
+211 PSNIKCGGEFRISGTG
-226 DIADGDDSF
+226 IADGGDSF

-240 LSAKSI
+240 ISAKSI
-246 VIEGNKKTS
+246 IIEGNKKTS
-255 FLGGCSSIITT
+255 FLGGCSSIKTT
-266 ETQTYGGNVLVNSDI
+266 ETQTYGGNVLVNADVKI
-281 TIKCS
+281 ECS
-286 SVTFGGNLVSH
+286 AVTFEKNLVSH
-297 TKDSKKN
+297 TKDSKKD
-304 VKITGDCVF
+304 VSITGDCVF
-313 KGTVGSEV
+313 KGIVGSEV
-321 SDSNNEKIKKLSVT
+321 SASNNEKIKNLSVSGS
-335 VTAYGDFFTSGTLT
+335 VTAYRNFYISGTLT
-349 FEKNVVLTADD
+349 FDKTVVLTADD
-360 IVFSSEKNVSF
+360 IVFLSEKKVSF
-371 KGDIK
+371 KGGIK

-384 VYFGGR
+384 VYFGGT
-390 TVTACNIEIG
+390 TVTACDIEIG
-400 GSVTDVNNVVFNG
+400 GSVTDVYKLVFNG
-413 NAVLNSSSS
+413 NAVLNSSVSAANDIVFNGNTVLNSS
-422 VSAEKDIHFNGGKD
+422 VSAKNDIQFNGGAD
-436 SVKIGWWTALSSES
+436 SVKIGWWTALSSDS

-461 VKVNLS
+461 VKVNLFYT
-467 NSSGTISVNTKNS
+467 SGIISVNTKNS
-480 GKTFFYGG
+480 EKVFFYGG
-488 FYDGFGLFVSGNAE
+488 LNGGLSVSGNAE
-502 VYGDN
+502 IYGNN
-507 VFSGDVNLENCSELI
+507 VFSGE
-522 FKGSNTF
+522 
-529 DNSVIAKNC
+529 
-538 GNLIFIEKNSFK
+538 
-550 NTVNLENCGI
+550 VNLENCGI
-560 VEFYGNNFFSQKF
+560 VEFFGNNTFSKKF

-578 TLASTVKFKNGS
+578 ILASTVKFKNGS
-590 YQSFSSMELQG
+590 YQSFSSMELKG
-601 SSATKTVT
+601 FSTVNTVT

-614 SSIAEKWYAVF
+614 SSIEKKWYAVF
-625 SGKPDS
+625 SENPDS
-631 KNFKYSIIDKS
+631 KNFSYSIIDKS
-642 VSVVSVGSTDEKLL
+642 VSVVSVGSTEEKLL
-656 GLIPSDETINDSKP
+656 GLIPSDETVNDSNP
-670 DSPTSE
+670 HSPTSE

-685 LGKSDSN
+685 LGKTDSKWSN
-692 WTTLANWAY
+692 STNWAY
-701 DEEGKYSAFVCPSPD
+701 DEDGKNSAFVCPSFD
-716 GGKSEIVV
+716 NGKSEIVV
-724 AKGNSNSPHILTLEN
+724 AKGNSNSSAPYILTLEDD
-739 NIKLKSLTVN
+739 IKLKSLTVIK
-749 NDAEMDLQNFN
+749 DAAFDLQNFN
-760 VTCTE
+760 VSCAE
-765 NFTNNGTLRLKGEGQ
+765 NFTNNGTLQLMGEGQ
-780 TISAKMVNGSDST
+780 TISAKMVNGLDST

-798 DFSDFVWNGSGTD
+798 NFSDFVWDGNGTD

-816 NLKITGR
+816 NLKITGS
-823 GKTSQKIRVSKEV
+823 GKNSQKIRVLKEV
-836 FVETGGDLTFEVENV
+836 FVETSGDLTFEAE
-851 FSGEV
+851 
-856 NVDKCGNL
+856 
-864 VFAKKNIFSGAVN
+864 NIFSGAVN

-901 GNVVIDGDS
+901 GDVVIDGDS
-910 DGFVLAGGAKCKT
+910 DGFSLAGGAECKT
-923 LNAKCPVKLNGN
+923 LNAKCPVKLNGD

-953 EKSVFVAS
+953 EKSVFAAS
-961 DAVLTDKK
+961 DAVLTDKKQSNSKK

-974 GGLSSQNKNLTID
+974 GGLSSQNKNLKID
-987 ASAFCESSIDGF
+987 ANAFCESSIDGF
-999 FKLEITKTLEVA
+999 LELKITKTLEVA
-1011 GNVGSTTPLGTI
+1011 GNVGNTTPLGTI
-1023 SVLEDAIFSSTEP
+1023 SVLEDAIFSSAEP
-1036 VQKVISLGNQKYS
+1036 VQKIVSLGNQKYS
-1049 GKVTARTGLEI
+1049 GKVTARAGLEI
-1060 KAGADGANVSN
+1060 NAGVDGTNVSS
-1071 VAFSGFDVAGSL
+1071 VAFSGFYVVGSL

-1097 ISSDNQVFN
+1097 ISSGKQVFN
-1106 CSGGVKILSEKTGI
+1106 CSGGVKILSENTGI
-1120 SGTWQ
+1120 SGIWQ
-1125 SGNGKIELNETALI
+1125 SENGKIELNETVLI

-1167 KLSVASGKT
+1167 KLSVASGKK
-1176 LKTGNFAAWGKN
+1176 LKTDNFAAWGKK
-1188 YSKTDSRFSAE
+1188 YSKNDSRFSAE
-1199 ENSRFAYFWD
+1199 GNSRFAYFWD
-1209 DTDSSILKYKESGSC
+1209 DTDSSIFNYKESGSG

-1263 FNSNSEVTKD
+1263 FNPSFEVTKN

-1308 GLQNSNVQFFVLKKA
+1308 GLQNLNVQFFVPKIKKA

-1347 KNIAGLKYSNGS
+1347 ENIAGLKYSNGS

-1380 DVSSFYLKGQ
+1380 DVRSFYLKGQ
-1390 NSWNTDATGTLPCSP
+1390 NSWNTDATGTLPCSL

-1415 RKGVHKNLTTDL
+1415 RKGVLKNLTTDL
-1427 SFLEGIFTSADGHTM
+1427 SFLEGVFTSADGHTM

-1515 QSEGGDSNI
+1515 ESDGGDSNI
-1524 RATKKIGKTTGSGT
+1524 RATKKIGKTAGSGT

-1564 DDTDSPHALYRLF
+1564 DDSDSPHALYRLF
-1577 STKAGEKDSIQTHRV
+1577 STKAGEEDSIQTHRV
-1592 RLSIAGWTNGTVSF
+1592 RLSIAGWTNGTVNF

-1626 KAETPAGFVYSL
+1626 KAETPTGIVYSL

-1688 DVLCPVVAPVI
+1688 DILCPVVAPVI
-1699 KSETSWNSWALGE
+1699 KSEASWNSWAFVE
-1712 DADSYEILGTSNT
+1712 DADDSYEILGTSST
-1725 PSDTTL
+1725 LSDTTL

-1752 WRTRKGWNEDGK
+1752 WRTRNGWNEDGK
-1764 LPENRGGARPDDS
+1764 LPDSRGGARPDDS
-1777 YSNSK
+1777 FSNSK
-1782 TLGGI
+1782 TFGGI

-1805 SDDSGT
+1805 SDDSET
-1811 ESETEEFSFETETDI
+1811 ESETGEFSFESGTDI

-1843 ADGLYIRLPL
+1843 TDGLYIRLPL

-1928 NKFFKN
+1928 NRFFKN

-1954 EKGSSAGAS
+1954 KKGSSAGTLV
-1963 SAEENA
+1963 EENA

-2017 GVTVADTKIRD
+2017 GITVADTKIRD

-2060 DDDDW
+2060 DDDGW

-2074 TASVSSDYAVHDFT
+2074 TPSVSSDYAVHDFT

-2099 QRDIALQIKIN
+2099 QRDITLQIKIN
-2110 GEMESNRRFL
+2110 GEMESDRKFL

-2126 SALSSEMISDKIN
+2126 SALASEMISDKVN
-2139 LLLGTD
+2139 LFLGTD
-2145 WRVWLPTSLKAVAT
+2145 WRVWLPTSLKALAT
-2159 HPNTSV
+2159 HPNPSV
-2165 MSENFPE
+2165 MSEIFPE

-2187 NEDYGFKSGDEIQF
+2187 NEDYGFKSGDEVQF
-2201 LFKFTDAD
+2201 LFKITDTD

-2222 TGGSANPSHP
+2222 IGGSANSSHP

-2253 DLWSFKIKSIR
+2253 DLWSFKIKSVK

-2279 NAREQAV
+2279 NVREQAV
-2286 LEVNVPEEGNL
+2286 LEVNVPDEGNL
-2297 NVFVMTIDGNIV
+2297 NVFVMTVDGNIV

-2340 YFVRVVGPGIDE
+2340 YFVRIVGPGIDE

>member
-1 MNSVF
+1 MDSVF

-14 FADGKICGFGGIKIF
+14 FADGKICGFGGIKFF
-29 LSVMVLLFAATFF
+29 LSVTALLFFATFF
-42 CVATDYKWK
+42 CVATDYKWNGF
-51 DSSSGSWR
+51 SSGKWG

-71 KEIPASD
+71 IEIPASD

-106 KGLVFD
+106 SGLVFI

-122 KGGNLSVGGGF
+122 KSGNLSVGGDF

-145 YVSGSASANAA
+145 E
-156 DLTSGGNLSVGGDF
+156 
-170 SWSGKVSV
+170 
-178 SGDVYVSG
+178 VSG
-186 NGFANAAD
+186 NGFANKAAAD

-211 PSNIECAGEFRISGN
+211 PSNIECAGEFKIFGN
-226 DIADGDDSF
+226 GIAEGDDSF
-235 LLRGN
+235 LLRGK

-281 TIKCS
+281 TIECS
-286 SVTFGGNLVSH
+286 SVTFGGKLVSH
-297 TKDSKKN
+297 TKDSKKD
-304 VKITGDCVF
+304 VSITGDCVF

-321 SDSNNEKIKKLSVT
+321 SAQNNEKIKNLSVSGS
-335 VTAYGDFFTSGTLT
+335 VTAYGDFYASGTLT
-349 FEKNVVLTADD
+349 FGKVVVLAADD
-360 IVFSSEKNVSF
+360 IVFSLEKVSF
-371 KGDIK
+371 KGGIK

-384 VYFGGR
+384 VYFGGT
-390 TVTACNIEIG
+390 TVTACDIEIG
-400 GSVTDVNNVVFNG
+400 GSVTNVNNLVFNG
-413 NAVLNSSSS
+413 NVVLNSSVSAKNDIVFNSDAVLNSS
-422 VSAEKDIHFNGGKD
+422 VSAKNDIHFNGGTD
-436 SVKIGWWTALSSES
+436 SVKIGWRTALSSES

-467 NSSGTISVNTKNS
+467 SSSVTISVNTKNS

-488 FYDGFGLFVSGNAE
+488 FYDGFGLSVNGNAE

-507 VFSGDVNLENCSELI
+507 VFSREV
-522 FKGSNTF
+522 K
-529 DNSVIAKNC
+529 
-538 GNLIFIEKNSFK
+538 
-550 NTVNLENCGI
+550 LENCGI
-560 VEFYGNNFFSQKF
+560 VEFYGNNTFSQKF

-590 YQSFSSMELQG
+590 YQSFSSMELKG
-601 SSATKTVT
+601 SSSANTVT

-614 SSIAEKWYAVF
+614 SSSAEKWYAVF

-631 KNFKYSIIDKS
+631 KNFSYSIIDKS

-656 GLIPSDETINDSKP
+656 GLIPSDETVNDSNP
-670 DSPTSE
+670 YTPTSE
-676 TWFSYKYFW
+676 TWFSHKYFW
-685 LGKSDSN
+685 LGKSNSN

-724 AKGNSNSPHILTLEN
+724 VKGNSSLSSPHILTLEKDV
-739 NIKLKSLTVN
+739 KLKSLTVN

-798 DFSDFVWNGSGTD
+798 DFSDFVWAVSSTD

-823 GKTSQKIRVSKEV
+823 GKTSQKIRVLKEV
-836 FVETGGDLTFEVENV
+836 FVETGGDLTFEAENV
-851 FSGEV
+851 FSGKV

-891 FNGTVALLEA
+891 FNGTVALVEA
-901 GNVVIDGDS
+901 GNVVINGDS
-910 DGFVLAGGAKCKT
+910 DGFVLAGDAKCKT
-923 LNAKCPVKLNGN
+923 LNAKCPVKLNGD

-961 DAVLTDKK
+961 NAVLTDKK

-974 GGLSSQNKNLTID
+974 GGLSSQNKNLNLKID
-987 ASAFCESSIDGF
+987 ANAFCESSIDGF
-999 FKLEITKTLEVA
+999 LKLEITKTLEVA
-1011 GNVGSTTPLGTI
+1011 GNVGSITPLGTI
-1023 SVLEDAIFSSTEP
+1023 SVFEDAIFSSAEP

-1060 KAGADGANVSN
+1060 KAGADGANVSS

-1097 ISSDNQVFN
+1097 ISSGDQVFN

-1125 SGNGKIELNETALI
+1125 SENGKIELNETALI

-1167 KLSVASGKT
+1167 KLSVASGKN

-1188 YSKTDSRFSAE
+1188 YSKNDSRFSAE

-1209 DTDSSILKYKESGSC
+1209 DTDSSILKYKENGSG
-1224 AELSVNGAIFEVS
+1224 AELSVNGAIFEIS
-1237 KNFYANGLDIEGL
+1237 NNFYANGLDIEGL

-1263 FNSNSEVTKD
+1263 FNSSSEVTKN

-1308 GLQNSNVQFFVLKKA
+1308 GLQNSNVQFFVPKIKKA

-1333 EFDLPLENSNGEIA
+1333 EFDMPLENSKGEIA
-1347 KNIAGLKYSNGS
+1347 KNIAWLKYSNGL
-1359 ENFEGVYSDSD
+1359 EDFEGVYSDSD

-1524 RATKKIGKTTGSGT
+1524 RATKKFGETTGSGT

-1564 DDTDSPHALYRLF
+1564 DDSDSPHALYRLF
-1577 STKAGEKDSIQTHRV
+1577 GTKAGEEDSIQTHRV
-1592 RLSIAGWTNGTVSF
+1592 RLSIAGWTDGTVSF

-1626 KAETPAGFVYSL
+1626 KAETPTGIVYSL

-1811 ESETEEFSFETETDI
+1811 ESETGEFSFEGGTDI

-1954 EKGSSAGAS
+1954 KKGSSAGA

-2110 GEMESNRRFL
+2110 GEMEPERIFL

-2159 HPNTSV
+2159 HPNPSV

-2201 LFKFTDAD
+2201 LFKFTDED

-2222 TGGSANPSHP
+2222 SGGSANPSHP

-2253 DLWSFKIKSIR
+2253 DLWSFKIKSIK

-2286 LEVNVPEEGNL
+2286 LEVNVPEDGNL
-2297 NVFVMTIDGNIV
+2297 NVFVMTVDGNIV

>member
-29 LSVMVLLFAATFF
+29 LSVTALLFFATFF

-51 DSSSGSWR
+51 KDASSRNWC
-59 DAGNWN
+59 DAGNWS

-71 KEIPASD
+71 TESPASD
-78 WPKAGDSA
+78 WPRTGDCA
-86 NFDSE
+86 KFDSE
-91 VTITDP
+91 VTITDS

-106 KGLVFD
+106 SGLVFN
-112 SDLSAAEIEI
+112 SDLSATEI
-122 KGGNLSVGGGF
+122 KIN
-133 SWSGN
+133 
-138 VSVSGDV
+138 
-145 YVSGSASANAA
+145 
-156 DLTSGGNLSVGGDF
+156 GGNLSVGGDF
-170 SWSGKVSV
+170 SWSGNVSV
-178 SGDVYVSG
+178 SGDVEVSG

-211 PSNIECAGEFRISGN
+211 PSNIKCAGEFRISGN
-226 DIADGDDSF
+226 GIVDGDDSF

-255 FLGGCSSIITT
+255 FLSGCSSIITT

-286 SVTFGGNLVSH
+286 SVSFGGNLVSH
-297 TKDSKKN
+297 AKDSKKD
-304 VKITGDCVF
+304 VTITGDCVF
-313 KGTVGSEV
+313 KGTVGFEASAQ
-321 SDSNNEKIKKLSVT
+321 NNEKIKNLSVSGS
-335 VTAYGDFFTSGTLT
+335 VTAYGDFYTSGTLT
-349 FEKNVVLTADD
+349 FDKDVFLAADD
-360 IVFSSEKNVSF
+360 IVFSSENNISF
-371 KGDIK
+371 KGGIK

-400 GSVTDVNNVVFNG
+400 GSVTDVNNVFFNG
-413 NAVLNSSSS
+413 NVVLNSSSS
-422 VSAEKDIHFNGGKD
+422 VSAEKDIHFNGGTD

-455 GSETSP
+455 GSEASP

-488 FYDGFGLFVSGNAE
+488 FYDGFGLSVSGNAE
-502 VYGDN
+502 IYGDN
-507 VFSGDVNLENCSELI
+507 VFSGDVNLENC
-522 FKGSNTF
+522 
-529 DNSVIAKNC
+529 
-538 GNLIFIEKNSFK
+538 
-550 NTVNLENCGI
+550 GI
-560 VEFYGNNFFSQKF
+560 VEFYGNNTFSQKF

-590 YQSFSSMELQG
+590 YQSFSSMELKG
-601 SSATKTVT
+601 SSSANTVT

-614 SSIAEKWYAVF
+614 SSNEEKWYAVF
-625 SGKPDS
+625 SENPDS
-631 KNFKYSIIDKS
+631 KNFSYSIIDKS
-642 VSVVSVGSTDEKLL
+642 VSVVSVNSTDEKLL
-656 GLIPSDETINDSKP
+656 GLIPSDKTVNDSNP
-670 DSPTSE
+670 YSPTSE

-685 LGKSDSN
+685 LGNSDSK
-692 WTTLANWAY
+692 WATLANWAY
-701 DEEGKYSAFVCPSPD
+701 DKEGNYPAFVCPSPD
-716 GGKSEIVV
+716 GGKSEVV
-724 AKGNSNSPHILTLEN
+724 IAKGNSSLSSPYILTLEN
-739 NIKLKSLTVN
+739 NVNLKSLTVN
-749 NDAEMDLQNFN
+749 KDAEMDLQNFS
-760 VTCTE
+760 VTCAE
-765 NFTNNGTLRLKGEGQ
+765 NFTNNGTLRLNGGEGQ
-780 TISAKMVNGSDST
+780 TISAKMRNGSDST
-793 VEYYG
+793 VEYYEN
-798 DFSDFVWNGSGTD
+798 FSDFVWDGSGTD

-816 NLKITGR
+816 NLKITGS
-823 GKTSQKIRVSKEV
+823 GKISQKIRVSKEV
-836 FVETGGDLTFEVENV
+836 FVETSGDLSFEAENV
-851 FSGEV
+851 FSGAV
-856 NVDKCGNL
+856 NVENCGNL
-864 VFAKKNIFSGAVN
+864 VFVKKNIFSSAVN

-923 LNAKCPVKLNGN
+923 LNVKCPVKLNGD

-961 DAVLTDKK
+961 NAVLTDKK

-974 GGLSSQNKNLTID
+974 GGLSSQNKTLKID
-987 ASAFCESSIDGF
+987 ANAFCESSIDGF
-999 FKLEITKTLEVA
+999 LKLEITKTLKVE
-1011 GNVGSTTPLGTI
+1011 GNVGNTTPLGTI
-1023 SVLEDAIFSSTEP
+1023 SVLEDAFFSSAEP

-1060 KAGADGANVSN
+1060 KAGADGTNVSS
-1071 VAFSGFDVAGSL
+1071 VEFSGFYVVGSL
-1083 SVTADSAELFCADY
+1083 SATADSAKLFCADY
-1097 ISSDNQVFN
+1097 ISSGNQVFN

-1125 SGNGKIELNETALI
+1125 SENGKIELNETALI

-1167 KLSVASGKT
+1167 KLSVASGKN
-1176 LKTGNFAAWGKN
+1176 LKTGNFAAWGKK
-1188 YSKTDSRFSAE
+1188 YSKNDSRFSAE

-1209 DTDSSILKYKESGSC
+1209 DTDSSIFKYKESGNG

-1263 FNSNSEVTKD
+1263 FNSSSEVTKN

-1299 GADSQNCED
+1299 GADSQNCKD
-1308 GLQNSNVQFFVLKKA
+1308 GSQNSNVQFFVPKIKKA

-1370 CTKKLTAADG
+1370 CTKELTKADG

-1405 ALKSLVDSTD
+1405 ASKSLVDSTD
-1415 RKGVHKNLTTDL
+1415 RKGVRKNLTTDL

-1524 RATKKIGKTTGSGT
+1524 RATKKFGKTTGSGT

-1577 STKAGEKDSIQTHRV
+1577 STNAGEEDSIQTHRV

-1626 KAETPAGFVYSL
+1626 KAETPTGIVYSL

-1658 NHKLQVLT
+1658 NHKLHVLT

-1699 KSETSWNSWALGE
+1699 KSETSWNSWVLGE
-1712 DADSYEILGTSNT
+1712 YADSYEILGTSNT

-1731 KFIELHFFDND
+1731 KFIEMHFFDND

-1796 SNFSYKIKK
+1796 LNFSYKIKK
-1805 SDDSGT
+1805 SDDSET
-1811 ESETEEFSFETETDI
+1811 ESETGEFSFEKETDI

-1835 KEQHTKTQ
+1835 KEQHTKTL

-1928 NKFFKN
+1928 NRFFKN

-1939 LNEALSQIAE
+1939 LNEALSQIKE

-1954 EKGSSAGAS
+1954 KKGSSAGA

-2017 GVTVADTKIRD
+2017 GITVADTKIRD

-2110 GEMESNRRFL
+2110 GEMEPDRRFL

-2159 HPNTSV
+2159 HPNSSV

-2253 DLWSFKIKSIR
+2253 DLWSFKIKSIK

-2297 NVFVMTIDGNIV
+2297 NVFVMTVDGNIV

>member
-29 LSVMVLLFAATFF
+29 LSVTALLFFAAFF

-51 DSSSGSWR
+51 KDASSGNWG
-59 DAGNWN
+59 DEGNWT

-71 KEIPASD
+71 TESPASD
-78 WPKAGDSA
+78 WPRTGDCA
-86 NFDSE
+86 KFDSE

-106 KGLVFD
+106 KGLVFN

-122 KGGNLSVGGGF
+122 KGGNLSVGGDF

-145 YVSGSASANAA
+145 EVSGIAS
-156 DLTSGGNLSVGGDF
+156 
-170 SWSGKVSV
+170 
-178 SGDVYVSG
+178 
-186 NGFANAAD
+186 ANAAD

-211 PSNIECAGEFRISGN
+211 PSNIECAGDFKISGTG
-226 DIADGDDSF
+226 IADGDDSF

-255 FLGGCSSIITT
+255 FLGACSSIITT

-281 TIKCS
+281 TIECS
-286 SVTFGGNLVSH
+286 SVTFEKNLVSH
-297 TKDSKKN
+297 TKDSKKD
-304 VKITGDCVF
+304 VSITGDCVF

-321 SDSNNEKIKKLSVT
+321 SATNNEKIKNLSVSGS
-335 VTAYGDFFTSGTLT
+335 VTAYGDFYTSGTLT
-349 FEKNVVLTADD
+349 FGKD
-360 IVFSSEKNVSF
+360 
-371 KGDIK
+371 
-376 GNASGNGT
+376 
-384 VYFGGR
+384 
-390 TVTACNIEIG
+390 
-400 GSVTDVNNVVFNG
+400 VVFNG
-413 NAVLNSSSS
+413 NVVLNSS
-422 VSAEKDIHFNGGKD
+422 VSAEKDIHFNGGAD
-436 SVKIGWWTALSSES
+436 SVKTGWGTALSSES

-467 NSSGTISVNTKNS
+467 NASGIISVNTKNS

-488 FYDGFGLFVSGNAE
+488 FYDGFGLSVSGNAE
-502 VYGDN
+502 IYGDN
-507 VFSGDVNLENCSELI
+507 VFSGEVKLENCDELI

-529 DNSVIAKNC
+529 K
-538 GNLIFIEKNSFK
+538 
-550 NTVNLENCGI
+550 
-560 VEFYGNNFFSQKF
+560 QKF

-601 SSATKTVT
+601 SIDTNTGATNTVT

-625 SGKPDS
+625 SENPDS
-631 KNFKYSIIDKS
+631 ENFKYSIIDKS
-642 VSVVSVGSTDEKLL
+642 VSVVSVGSTEEKLL
-656 GLIPSDETINDSKP
+656 GLTPSDKTVNDSIP
-670 DSPTSE
+670 HSPTSE
-676 TWFSYKYFW
+676 TWFSHKYFW
-685 LGKSDSN
+685 LGKNNSN

-701 DEEGKYSAFVCPSPD
+701 DEGGNYPAFVCPSSD

-724 AKGNSNSPHILTLEN
+724 AKGNLNSSSSHILTLEN
-739 NIKLKSLTVN
+739 NVNLKSLTVN
-749 NDAEMDLQNFN
+749 KDAAMNLQNFS
-760 VTCTE
+760 VTCAE
-765 NFTNNGTLRLKGEGQ
+765 NFTNNGTLRLEGEGQ
-780 TISAKMVNGSDST
+780 TILAKMANGPDST
-793 VEYYG
+793 VEYNG
-798 DFSDFVWNGSGTD
+798 DFSDFVWDGSGTD

-816 NLKITGR
+816 NLKITGS
-823 GKTSQKIRVSKEV
+823 GKNSQKIRVLKEV
-836 FVETGGDLTFEVENV
+836 FVETGGDLTFEAENV

-856 NVDKCGNL
+856 NVDECGNL

-891 FNGTVALLEA
+891 FNGTVALLKA
-901 GNVVIDGDS
+901 GNVVINGDS
-910 DGFVLAGGAKCKT
+910 DGFSLAGGAECKT
-923 LNAKCPVKLNGN
+923 LNAKCPVKLNGD

-969 AVYVK
+969 QSNSKKAVYVK
-974 GGLSSQNKNLTID
+974 GGLSSQNKNLKID
-987 ASAFCESSIDGF
+987 ANAFCESSIDGF
-999 FKLEITKTLEVA
+999 FKLEITKTLEA
-1011 GNVGSTTPLGTI
+1011 EGNVGDLKPLGTI
-1023 SVLEDAIFSSTEP
+1023 SVLEEAIFSSAEP
-1036 VQKVISLGNQKYS
+1036 VQKIVSLGNQKYS
-1049 GKVTARTGLEI
+1049 GKVTAQTGLEI
-1060 KAGADGANVSN
+1060 KAGADGSNVSS
-1071 VAFSGFDVAGSL
+1071 VEFSGFYVVGPL
-1083 SVTADSAELFCADY
+1083 SVAADSAELFCADY
-1097 ISSDNQVFN
+1097 ISSGNQVFN
-1106 CSGGVKILSEKTGI
+1106 CSGGVKILSKKTGI

-1125 SGNGKIELNETALI
+1125 SENGKIELNETALI

-1167 KLSVASGKT
+1167 KLSVASGKP
-1176 LKTGNFAAWGKN
+1176 LKTDNFAAWGKK
-1188 YSKTDSRFSAE
+1188 YSKNDSRFSAE

-1209 DTDSSILKYKESGSC
+1209 DTDSSILKYKESGSG
-1224 AELSVNGAIFEVS
+1224 AELFVNGAIFEVS

-1263 FNSNSEVTKD
+1263 FNSSSEVTKN

-1308 GLQNSNVQFFVLKKA
+1308 GLQNSNVQFFVPKIKKA

-1347 KNIAGLKYSNGS
+1347 KNIAGLKYSKGS
-1359 ENFEGVYSDSD
+1359 ENFEDVYSDSD

-1515 QSEGGDSNI
+1515 QSKGGDSNI

-1577 STKAGEKDSIQTHRV
+1577 STKAGEEDSIQTHRV

-1626 KAETPAGFVYSL
+1626 KAETPAGIVYSL

-1649 IIDSNGTET
+1649 IIDSKGTET

-1731 KFIELHFFDND
+1731 KFIEMHFFDND
-1742 KTQAQKWNSW
+1742 KTQAQKWNPW

-1805 SDDSGT
+1805 SDDSET
-1811 ESETEEFSFETETDI
+1811 ESETGEFSFEKETDI

-1928 NKFFKN
+1928 NRFFKN

-1954 EKGSSAGAS
+1954 KKGSSAGA

-1989 EKTINLSDVENL
+1989 EKTINLSDVENF

-2017 GVTVADTKIRD
+2017 GITVADTKIRD

-2034 TKNSGH
+2034 TQNSGH

-2060 DDDDW
+2060 DNDDW
-2065 NEKGIYGQN
+2065 NEKGIYGQS

-2099 QRDIALQIKIN
+2099 QRDIVLQIKIN
-2110 GEMESNRRFL
+2110 GKMKSDRRFL

-2159 HPNTSV
+2159 HPNSSV

-2201 LFKFTDAD
+2201 LFKFTDAA

-2222 TGGSANPSHP
+2222 TGGSANPSNP

-2253 DLWSFKIKSIR
+2253 DLWSFKIKSIK

>member
-1 MNSVF
+1 MDSVF

-51 DSSSGSWR
+51 GSSSGDWG
-59 DAGNWN
+59 DAGNWS

-71 KEIPASD
+71 EIPASD
-78 WPKAGDSA
+78 WPKTGDSA

-106 KGLVFD
+106 SGLVFN
-112 SDLSAAEIEI
+112 SDLSATEIEI
-122 KGGNLSVGGGF
+122 K
-133 SWSGN
+133 
-138 VSVSGDV
+138 
-145 YVSGSASANAA
+145 
-156 DLTSGGNLSVGGDF
+156 GGNLSVGGDF

-178 SGDVYVSG
+178 SGDVEVSG
-186 NGFANAAD
+186 NGSANAAD
-194 LTSGGNIHFGK
+194 LISGGNIHFGK

-211 PSNIECAGEFRISGN
+211 PSNIECAGEFKISGN
-226 DIADGDDSF
+226 DIADGEDSF

-266 ETQTYGGNVLVNSDI
+266 KTQTYGGNVLVNSDI
-281 TIKCS
+281 TIECS

-297 TKDSKKN
+297 AKDSKKD
-304 VKITGDCVF
+304 VKIIGDCVF

-321 SDSNNEKIKKLSVT
+321 SAQNNEKIKNLSVSGS
-335 VTAYGDFFTSGTLT
+335 VTAYGDFYTSGTLT
-349 FEKNVVLTADD
+349 FGKEVVLAADD
-360 IVFSSEKNVSF
+360 ILFSLENNISF
-371 KGDIK
+371 KGGIK

-390 TVTACNIEIG
+390 TVTACDIEIG

-413 NAVLNSSSS
+413 NVVLNTSVSAKNDIVFNSNAVLNSNI
-422 VSAEKDIHFNGGKD
+422 SAEKDIHFNGGTD
-436 SVKIGWWTALSSES
+436 SVKIGLWTALYSES

-467 NSSGTISVNTKNS
+467 YASGTISVNTKNS

-488 FYDGFGLFVSGNAE
+488 FNGGFGLSVSGNAE

-529 DNSVIAKNC
+529 DK
-538 GNLIFIEKNSFK
+538 
-550 NTVNLENCGI
+550 
-560 VEFYGNNFFSQKF
+560 KF

-590 YQSFSSMELQG
+590 YQSFSSMELRG
-601 SSATKTVT
+601 SSSANTVT

-625 SGKPDS
+625 S
-631 KNFKYSIIDKS
+631 KNPVSENFSYSIIDKS
-642 VSVVSVGSTDEKLL
+642 VSVVSVGSTEEKLL
-656 GLIPSDETINDSKP
+656 GLIPSVETVNDSNP
-670 DSPTSE
+670 HSPTSE
-676 TWFSYKYFW
+676 TWFSHKYFW
-685 LGKSDSN
+685 LGNSDSK
-692 WTTLANWAY
+692 WATLANWAY
-701 DEEGKYSAFVCPSPD
+701 DGEGKFPAFVCPSLD
-716 GGKSEIVV
+716 DGKSEIVV
-724 AKGNSNSPHILTLEN
+724 VKGNSNSSSPYILTLEN
-739 NIKLKSLTVN
+739 GISLKSLTVN
-749 NDAEMDLQNFN
+749 KDVTIDLQNCS
-760 VTCTE
+760 VTCAE

-780 TISAKMVNGSDST
+780 TISAKMANGPDST

-798 DFSDFVWNGSGTD
+798 DFSDFVWAVSGAD

-816 NLKITGR
+816 NLKITGS
-823 GKTSQKIRVSKEV
+823 GKTSQKIKVLKEV
-836 FVETGGDLTFEVENV
+836 FVKTGGDLTFEAENV

-891 FNGTVALLEA
+891 FNGTVALVEA

-910 DGFVLAGGAKCKT
+910 DGLSLSGGAKCKT

-953 EKSVFVAS
+953 EKSVFVAF
-961 DAVLTDKK
+961 DAVLTDKTQSSSKK

-974 GGLSSQNKNLTID
+974 GGLNSQKKNLKID
-987 ASAFCESSIDGF
+987 ANAFCESSIDGF
-999 FKLEITKTLEVA
+999 LKLEITKTLEVA
-1011 GNVGSTTPLGTI
+1011 GNVGSTKPLETI
-1023 SVLEDAIFSSTEP
+1023 RVLEDAIFSSAET

-1060 KAGADGANVSN
+1060 KAGADGANVSS

-1097 ISSDNQVFN
+1097 ISSGNQVFN

-1120 SGTWQ
+1120 SGIWQ
-1125 SGNGKIELNETALI
+1125 SENGKIELNKTSLI
-1139 LDFSDGSLENSFEL
+1139 LDFSDGPLEKSFEL

-1167 KLSVASGKT
+1167 KLSVASGKN

-1188 YSKTDSRFSAE
+1188 YSKNDSRFSAE

-1209 DTDSSILKYKESGSC
+1209 DTDSSILKYKESGNG

-1255 DNSSSNPQ
+1255 DNSSSKPQ
-1263 FNSNSEVTKD
+1263 FNSSSEVTKN

-1308 GLQNSNVQFFVLKKA
+1308 GSQNSNVQFLVPKIKKA

-1347 KNIAGLKYSNGS
+1347 KNIDWLKYSNGS

-1370 CTKKLTAADG
+1370 CTKELTAADG

-1415 RKGVHKNLTTDL
+1415 RKGVRKNLTTDL

-1461 TEDRASPVLI
+1461 TEDWASPVLI

-1524 RATKKIGKTTGSGT
+1524 RATEKIGKITGSGT
-1538 QDENGNGLIVN
+1538 QGENGNGLIVN
-1549 GFASIENGKLLAFSK
+1549 GFASIEKGKLLAFSK
-1564 DDTDSPHALYRLF
+1564 DDSDSPHALYRLF
-1577 STKAGEKDSIQTHRV
+1577 STKAGEEDSIQTHRV
-1592 RLSIAGWTNGTVSF
+1592 RLSIAGWTDGTVSF

-1626 KAETPAGFVYSL
+1626 KAETPTGIVYSL

-1699 KSETSWNSWALGE
+1699 KSETSWNSWTLGE

-1811 ESETEEFSFETETDI
+1811 ESETGEFSFEKETDI

-1853 SDKTLALRTTFEVY
+1853 SDKNLALRTTFEVY

-1954 EKGSSAGAS
+1954 KKGSSAGAL
-1963 SAEENA
+1963 AEENA

-2008 NSQKVEDGV
+2008 NSKEVEDGV

-2110 GEMESNRRFL
+2110 GEMESDRRFL

-2159 HPNTSV
+2159 HPNSSV

-2201 LFKFTDAD
+2201 LFKFTDED

-2222 TGGSANPSHP
+2222 TGGSANPSQP

-2253 DLWSFKIKSIR
+2253 DLWSFKIKSIK

-2286 LEVNVPEEGNL
+2286 LEVNVPEDGNL
-2297 NVFVMTIDGNIV
+2297 NVFVMTVDGNIV

>member
-29 LSVMVLLFAATFF
+29 LSVMVLLFSATFF

-51 DSSSGSWR
+51 GSSSGIWG
-59 DAGNWN
+59 DAGNWS

-71 KEIPASD
+71 NESPASD
-78 WPKAGDSA
+78 WPETGDCA
-86 NFDSE
+86 KFYSE
-91 VTITDP
+91 VTITDS

-106 KGLVFD
+106 SALVFN

-122 KGGNLSVGGGF
+122 KGGNLSVGGDF

-145 YVSGSASANAA
+145 E
-156 DLTSGGNLSVGGDF
+156 
-170 SWSGKVSV
+170 
-178 SGDVYVSG
+178 VSG
-186 NGFANAAD
+186 NGFANKAAAD
-194 LTSGGNIHFGK
+194 LTSGGNIHFEK

-211 PSNIECAGEFRISGN
+211 LSNIECAGEFKISGTG
-226 DIADGDDSF
+226 IADGEDSF

-281 TIKCS
+281 TIECS

-304 VKITGDCVF
+304 VTITGDCVF

-321 SDSNNEKIKKLSVT
+321 SAQNNEKIKNLSVSGF
-335 VTAYGDFFTSGTLT
+335 VTAYGDFYTSGTLT
-349 FEKNVVLTADD
+349 FGKDVVLTADD
-360 IVFSSEKNVSF
+360 IVFSSENNISF

-376 GNASGNGT
+376 GNSSGNGT

-400 GSVTDVNNVVFNG
+400 GSVTNVNNLVFNG
-413 NAVLNSSSS
+413 NVVLNSSSSVSAKNDIVFNSNAVLNSS
-422 VSAEKDIHFNGGKD
+422 VSAEKDIHFNGGAD
-436 SVKIGWWTALSSES
+436 SVKIGWRTALSSES

-455 GSETSP
+455 GSKTSP

-488 FYDGFGLFVSGNAE
+488 FYDGFGLSVIGNAE
-502 VYGDN
+502 IYGEN
-507 VFSGDVNLENCSELI
+507 VFSGE
-522 FKGSNTF
+522 
-529 DNSVIAKNC
+529 
-538 GNLIFIEKNSFK
+538 
-550 NTVNLENCGI
+550 VNLENCGI
-560 VEFYGNNFFSQKF
+560 VEFYGNNTFSQKF

-578 TLASTVKFKNGS
+578 NLASTVKFKNGS
-590 YQSFSSMELQG
+590 YQSFSSMELKG
-601 SSATKTVT
+601 SSSANTVT

-614 SSIAEKWYAVF
+614 SSIAEKWYAFF
-625 SGKPDS
+625 SENPDS
-631 KNFKYSIIDKS
+631 KNFSYSIIDKS
-642 VSVVSVGSTDEKLL
+642 VSVVSVGSTEENLL
-656 GLIPSDETINDSKP
+656 GLIPSDKTVNDSNP
-670 DSPTSE
+670 YSPTSE

-685 LGKSDSN
+685 LGKSDSKWAN
-692 WTTLANWAY
+692 PANWAY
-701 DEEGKYSAFVCPSPD
+701 DEEGKNSAFVSPSSD
-716 GGKSEIVV
+716 DKKSEIVV
-724 AKGNSNSPHILTLEN
+724 EKGNSNSSSPHILTLEN
-739 NIKLKSLTVN
+739 NVNLKSLTVN
-749 NDAEMDLQNFN
+749 KDATMNLKNCS
-760 VTCTE
+760 VTCAE

-780 TISAKMVNGSDST
+780 TISAKMANGPDST
-793 VEYYG
+793 VEYNG
-798 DFSDFVWNGSGTD
+798 DFSDFVWAVSGND

-816 NLKITGR
+816 NLKITGS
-823 GKTSQKIRVSKEV
+823 GKSSKKIRVRKEV
-836 FVETGGDLTFEVENV
+836 FVETGGDLTFEAENV

-864 VFAKKNIFSGAVN
+864 IFAKKNIFSGTVN
-877 IKNCGDLSFLGQND
+877 IKNCGDLRFLGQND
-891 FNGTVALLEA
+891 FNGTVALVEA

-910 DGFVLAGGAKCKT
+910 DGFVLASGAKCKT
-923 LNAKCPVKLNGN
+923 LNAKCPVKLNGD

-953 EKSVFVAS
+953 EESVFVAF

-974 GGLSSQNKNLTID
+974 GDLSSQNKNLKID
-987 ASAFCESSIDGF
+987 ANVFCESSIDGF

-1011 GNVGSTTPLGTI
+1011 GNVGNTKPLGTI
-1023 SVLEDAIFSSTEP
+1023 SVLEDAIFSSAES

-1049 GKVTARTGLEI
+1049 GKVTAQTGLEI
-1060 KAGADGANVSN
+1060 KAGADGANVSS

-1097 ISSDNQVFN
+1097 ISSGDQVFN

-1120 SGTWQ
+1120 SGIWQ
-1125 SGNGKIELNETALI
+1125 SENGKIELNETALI
-1139 LDFSDGSLENSFEL
+1139 LDFSDGLLGNPFEL
-1153 KSELEAKDV
+1153 KSELETKDV

-1209 DTDSSILKYKESGSC
+1209 DTDSSILKYKESGNG
-1224 AELSVNGAIFEVS
+1224 AELSVNGAIFEIS
-1237 KNFYANGLDIEGL
+1237 NNFYANGLDIEGL

-1263 FNSNSEVTKD
+1263 FNSSSEVTKN

-1308 GLQNSNVQFFVLKKA
+1308 GLQNSNVQFFVPKIKKA

-1333 EFDLPLENSNGEIA
+1333 EFDMPLENSNGEIA
-1347 KNIAGLKYSNGS
+1347 KNIAWLKYSNGL
-1359 ENFEGVYSDSD
+1359 EDFEGVYSDSD

-1380 DVSSFYLKGQ
+1380 DVSSFYLKGK

-1415 RKGVHKNLTTDL
+1415 RKGIRKNLTTDL

-1524 RATKKIGKTTGSGT
+1524 RATKKFGKTTGSGT

-1564 DDTDSPHALYRLF
+1564 DDTDSPHSLYRLF
-1577 STKAGEKDSIQTHRV
+1577 STKAGEEDIIQTHRV
-1592 RLSIAGWTNGTVSF
+1592 RLSIAGWTDGTVSF

-1626 KAETPAGFVYSL
+1626 KAETPTGIVYSL

-1699 KSETSWNSWALGE
+1699 KSETSWNSWTLGE
-1712 DADSYEILGTSNT
+1712 EADSHEILGTSNT

-1731 KFIELHFFDND
+1731 KFIEMHFFDND

-1805 SDDSGT
+1805 SDDSENGL
-1811 ESETEEFSFETETDI
+1811 ETGEFSFEKETDI
-1826 SPVVYGNIF
+1826 SPIVYGNIF

-1963 SAEENA
+1963 AEENA

-1989 EKTINLSDVENL
+1989 EKTINLSDVENF

-2008 NSQKVEDGV
+2008 NSQEVEDGV

-2034 TKNSGH
+2034 TQNSGH

-2110 GEMESNRRFL
+2110 GEMESDRRFL

-2145 WRVWLPTSLKAVAT
+2145 WRVWIPTSLKAVAT
-2159 HPNTSV
+2159 HPNSSV

-2222 TGGSANPSHP
+2222 TGGSANPSQP

-2253 DLWSFKIKSIR
+2253 DLWSFKIKSIK

-2297 NVFVMTIDGNIV
+2297 NVFVMTVDGNIV

-2330 NASKPVARGL
+2330 NASKPVVRGL

>member
-42 CVATDYKWK
+42 CVATDYKWEG
-51 DSSSGSWR
+51 SSSGIWGY
-59 DAGNWN
+59 AGNWS

-71 KEIPASD
+71 IENPASD

-91 VTITDP
+91 VTITDS

-106 KGLVFD
+106 SGLVFN
-112 SDLSAAEIEI
+112 SDLSTAEIEI
-122 KGGNLSVGGGF
+122 K
-133 SWSGN
+133 
-138 VSVSGDV
+138 
-145 YVSGSASANAA
+145 
-156 DLTSGGNLSVGGDF
+156 GGNLSVGGDF

-178 SGDVYVSG
+178 SGDVEVSG
-186 NGFANAAD
+186 KGSANAAD

-211 PSNIECAGEFRISGN
+211 PSNIKCAGEFKISGN
-226 DIADGDDSF
+226 GIADGDDSF

-281 TIKCS
+281 TIECS
-286 SVTFGGNLVSH
+286 SVSFGGNLVSH
-297 TKDSKKN
+297 TKDSKKD
-304 VKITGDCVF
+304 VTITGDCVF
-313 KGTVGSEV
+313 KGTVGFEASAQ
-321 SDSNNEKIKKLSVT
+321 NNEKIKNLSVSGS
-335 VTAYGDFFTSGTLT
+335 VTAYGDFYTSGTLT
-349 FEKNVVLTADD
+349 FDKDVFLAADD
-360 IVFSSEKNVSF
+360 IVFSSENNISF
-371 KGDIK
+371 KGGIK

-400 GSVTDVNNVVFNG
+400 GSVTDVNNVFFNG
-413 NAVLNSSSS
+413 NVVLNSSSS
-422 VSAEKDIHFNGGKD
+422 VSAEKDIHFNGGTD

-455 GSETSP
+455 GSEASP

-488 FYDGFGLFVSGNAE
+488 FYDGFGLSVSGNAE
-502 VYGDN
+502 IYGDN
-507 VFSGDVNLENCSELI
+507 VFSGDVNLENC
-522 FKGSNTF
+522 
-529 DNSVIAKNC
+529 
-538 GNLIFIEKNSFK
+538 
-550 NTVNLENCGI
+550 GI
-560 VEFYGNNFFSQKF
+560 VEFYGNNTFSQKF

-590 YQSFSSMELQG
+590 YQSFSSMELKG
-601 SSATKTVT
+601 SSSANTVT

-614 SSIAEKWYAVF
+614 SSNEEKWYAVF
-625 SGKPDS
+625 SENPDS
-631 KNFKYSIIDKS
+631 KNFSYSIIDKS
-642 VSVVSVGSTDEKLL
+642 VSVVSVNSTDEKLL
-656 GLIPSDETINDSKP
+656 GLIPSDKTVNDSNP
-670 DSPTSE
+670 HSPTSE

-692 WTTLANWAY
+692 WTTSANWAY
-701 DEEGKYSAFVCPSPD
+701 DEKGKYSAFVCPSSD
-716 GGKSEIVV
+716 DGKSEIVV
-724 AKGNSNSPHILTLEN
+724 AKGNSSLNSPHILTLEKDV
-739 NIKLKSLTVN
+739 KLKSLTVN
-749 NDAEMDLQNFN
+749 KDAEMDLQNFS
-760 VTCTE
+760 VICAE

-780 TISAKMVNGSDST
+780 TISAKMVNGPDST
-793 VEYYG
+793 VEYNG
-798 DFSDFVWNGSGTD
+798 NFSDFVWDGSDTD

-816 NLKITGR
+816 NLKITGS
-823 GKTSQKIRVSKEV
+823 GKTSQKIRVLKEV
-836 FVETGGDLTFEVENV
+836 FVETSGDLTFEAENV

-856 NVDKCGNL
+856 NVENCGNL

-877 IKNCGDLSFLGQND
+877 IKNCGDLRFLGQND
-891 FNGTVALLEA
+891 FNGTVALVEA

-910 DGFVLAGGAKCKT
+910 DGFVLTGGAECKT
-923 LNAKCPVKLNGN
+923 LNAKCPVKLNEN

-961 DAVLTDKK
+961 DAVLTDKTQSSSKK

-987 ASAFCESSIDGF
+987 ANAFCESSIDGF
-999 FKLEITKTLEVA
+999 LKLEITKTLEVA
-1011 GNVGSTTPLGTI
+1011 GNIGSTTPLGTI

-1049 GKVTARTGLEI
+1049 GKITARTGLEI
-1060 KAGADGANVSN
+1060 KAGADGTNVSS
-1071 VAFSGFDVAGSL
+1071 VAFCGFYVAGSL
-1083 SVTADSAELFCADY
+1083 YVTADSAELFCADY
-1097 ISSDNQVFN
+1097 ISSGNQVFN

-1120 SGTWQ
+1120 SGIWQ
-1125 SGNGKIELNETALI
+1125 SKNGKIELNETSLI

-1153 KSELEAKDV
+1153 KSELKAKDV

-1188 YSKTDSRFSAE
+1188 YSKNDSRFSAE

-1209 DTDSSILKYKESGSC
+1209 DTDSSILKYKESGNG

-1237 KNFYANGLDIEGL
+1237 ENFYANGLDIEGL

-1263 FNSNSEVTKD
+1263 FNSSSEVTKN

-1287 TKTTVEGGWLAA
+1287 TKTTVKGGWLAA
-1299 GADSQNCED
+1299 GADSQNCKD
-1308 GLQNSNVQFFVLKKA
+1308 GSQNSNVQFFVPKIKKA

-1370 CTKKLTAADG
+1370 CTKELTAADG

-1405 ALKSLVDSTD
+1405 ALKSMVDSTD
-1415 RKGVHKNLTTDL
+1415 RKGVRKNLTTDL

-1476 QELHTNAKASAQKSY
+1476 QELHTNAKASAQKTY

-1524 RATKKIGKTTGSGT
+1524 RATKKFGKTTGSGT

-1577 STKAGEKDSIQTHRV
+1577 STNAGEEDSIQTHRV
-1592 RLSIAGWTNGTVSF
+1592 RLSIAGWTDGTVSF

-1626 KAETPAGFVYSL
+1626 KAETPTGIVYSL

-1699 KSETSWNSWALGE
+1699 KSETSWNSWVSGE

-1742 KTQAQKWNSW
+1742 KTQAQKGNSW

-1811 ESETEEFSFETETDI
+1811 ESETGEFSFEGGIDI

-1853 SDKTLALRTTFEVY
+1853 SDKNLALRTTFEVY

-1928 NKFFKN
+1928 IKFFKN

-1954 EKGSSAGAS
+1954 KKGSSAGAS
-1963 SAEENA
+1963 AEENE

-2008 NSQKVEDGV
+2008 NSQEVEDGV

-2065 NEKGIYGQN
+2065 NEKAIYGQN
-2074 TASVSSDYAVHDFT
+2074 TTSVSSDYAVHDFT

-2110 GEMESNRRFL
+2110 GEMESDRRFL

-2126 SALSSEMISDKIN
+2126 SVLSSDMISDKIN

-2159 HPNTSV
+2159 HPNSSV

-2201 LFKFTDAD
+2201 LFKFTDED

-2222 TGGSANPSHP
+2222 SGGSANPSHP

-2253 DLWSFKIKSIR
+2253 DLWSFKIKSIK

-2286 LEVNVPEEGNL
+2286 LEVNVPEDGNL
-2297 NVFVMTIDGNIV
+2297 NVFVMTVDGNIV